1 MAEDLQG
8 SLGYIEVKLSEE
20 ANIDVAEDE
29 KQSLRSDS
37 TDLLGKEGKKEEEE
51 ESASDG
57 EFIKVEKEILVD
69 VEERSHLLNPMV
81 EVEETSH
88 NANHRLDSSEAH
100 VDSIKMK
107 ETNKELELQLET
119 VLGKLKS
126 SEVEK
131 ALLISE
137 FDLANDKLEKMTK
150 HCEELELGHKLMKNQ
165 ILEAEQKYNM
175 QLEALE
181 EALKASYIKDKELI
195 DARES
200 FIELSTELDSSRKRI
215 KALEEELLSSVSKV
229 HQLEEL
235 NKHSSLQAES
245 ESKKV
250 LELQK
255 MLDLAHANAKVMEG
269 QVNNLQM
276 ELKELHNENAEKQH
290 VEEAL
295 QSTLLELSIS
305 QEKLE
310 ISESQVVKLEQE
322 LASKDHF
329 ICGLSEELNLCKV
342 SQEQLRAD
350 VTELENMLSTS
361 RDDLE
366 TKLVNFQELE
376 LKLQEQVKEGEAV
389 EACFKNQEVQI
400 SSLQNYLS
408 DLTREKATLESTVTD
423 LNTKL
428 LENEETHSQLEAKTN
443 IAEQDLKKTDSLLSQ
458 ALSHKEELN
467 KKIELLEQ
475 LYHES
480 RITAEVSA
488 KRNLELEGLVQS
500 SNAAEES
507 IRKQLKESEM
517 KLASSEK
524 KNMELEQQINLAE
537 IKRLDAESEINKLN
551 EKIMELTAD
560 NALSRSLESSEDRI
574 GQLESSLSRSSLRN
588 SELEKELNDLL
599 IKCAEHEERA
609 TATHLCSI
617 DLEDMIHSSHSRAED
632 SKKRAGELEL
642 LLEGTNSR
650 TKELEQLLSTIE
662 EKHRDIEAQSQQ
674 YSSKVSEL
682 VTELEAVHQAANDK
696 ERELT
701 DILYVVAEDR
711 KKFEDLSNSQEKKL
725 YESENEIHILKN
737 ELKFLKEKVAIVQ
750 EDLEASSDRERELLE
765 KLRYDGEQ
773 LEHHSKAL
781 EELTAKNLELN
792 SLNESLIKDSQ
803 LKFQEAAASIKQKEM
818 EAKELLEKLKFLEE
832 QLISYKD
839 HAVEATE
846 NGALLK
852 VELGENA
859 IKLVSLENNVEELNR
874 KVSEANLRTQQT
886 FAENELLTME
896 NSKLREELEAH
907 RQKVNELDEFS
918 KSIYA
923 EKEATVEKLVSHAS
937 TIAEL
942 TDERSKCLEIQ
953 FATESRLKEN
963 EAQLQEA
970 LEKYKQRDLEAKDQ
984 YGKLLAFETHLRTYE
999 EKVSESVVITST
1011 QQHKL
1016 EEAHFKLR
1024 DMDGLVEKLESKLDQ
1039 LKTENDGLARHN
1051 LSLTEELATYETKMN
1066 KLQVAFDQAVAKK
1079 EDVSVELHS
1088 FKKETEDLLQLLN
1101 SDKEKLQSQITSV
1114 MEENNML
1121 NKMHQNSRRELEAT
1135 IVQLEEKLSEQM
1147 ARELSLNSIIENLKE
1162 ELSEKSLMQPRI
1174 SELEEK
1180 LRDAEEQLE
1189 HHGKAVEEITA
1200 RNRNLK
1206 SINES
1211 LVKDSEL
1218 RLQEAAESFKQKDSE
1233 AKELLEKLK
1242 SLQEQLVF
1250 YEEQSVEASENVASL
1265 KTELGTNTMKLVY
1278 LENNLDELKQKLSED
1293 NLRCEQAL
1301 SENELLATSNSKLME
1316 ELVAH
1321 QHKVNELNKLLTSIS
1336 AEKEATVEQLASHA
1350 STIASLTDE
1359 HSRGL
1364 EHQFATESR
1373 LKENEAQLHEAIEK
1387 YKQRD
1392 LQVRD
1397 LYEKLLAL
1405 EAQLRTYEEQAS
1417 ESAVVEATQ
1426 KGTLEEAHFKLQE
1439 VEGLVEQLKTKS
1451 DQSKI
1456 ENEDLSR
1463 NNLSLTEKL
1472 AMYETEMNELQVALD
1487 AAVTEKEDI
1496 FMQLHSSKKEME
1508 DNMQLLIS
1516 DKEKFQS
1523 QMTSI
1528 MEENNMS
1535 KEMHE
1540 NSRKDLEA
1548 RLAQL
1553 EEKLSEQKAREF
1565 SLDILVERLK
1575 AELSEKSLMQLQLEQ
1590 KLRYAEEQLE
1600 HHSKAVEE
1608 LTTRNLELN
1617 SLNKTFVK
1625 DSEVKL
1631 EQPVA
1636 SFMLKESESREL
1648 LEKLKSCEEQL
1659 SFYKEQSVGAAENVA
1674 LLKEELGANAMKQVS
1689 LENNIEEL
1697 KQKVS
1702 EANLRFEQTLSENE
1716 LLTTSNSTLR
1726 EELETNQHKVNGLN
1740 ELLKSIHAEKEAA
1753 VEQLASHARTIAK
1766 LTDEHS
1772 RGLELQFSAE
1782 SRLKEN
1788 EAQLHEAIEK
1798 NKQKDLEA
1806 RDQSEKLLSLETQ
1819 LRTYEEQ
1826 ASESAVVATTQKGK
1840 LEEAHFRLQEL
1851 EGFVEQLKHKSD
1863 QFKMDNEDL
1872 LKDNLSLTE
1881 KLAIYETHMNEL
1893 QVALDAAVTEKEDIL
1908 MQLHSSKKEIEDLM
1922 QFHVSDKEK
1931 LQSQITSVME
1941 EHNTCNEMYQN
1952 ARKELKAAIA
1962 QLEEKLSE
1970 QKARELSFDSL
1981 VESLK
1986 AELSEKSI
1994 IQSELEQKL
2003 KYAGEQL
2010 EHHREAV
2017 EELTTRNFELNSL
2030 NETLVKNSEL
2040 KLKEAATSFVQK
2052 ESEVKRLLE
2061 MLKSLEEQLAFYKE
2075 QAVGAAENVA
2085 SLKTQLEASTMKLVS
2100 LENNVE
2106 ELKQK
2111 VSELN
2116 LRSEQTLSE
2125 NELLATSNSK
2135 LSEELE
2141 DHQHK
2146 VNNLNEL
2153 LKSIH
2158 AEKEAAVEQLASH
2171 ASTIAKL
2178 TDEHSRGLELQH
2190 AAESRI
2196 EENEAQ
2202 LYEAIEKHKKKDL
2215 EARNLYKKLLS
2226 LETQLRNDEQANEPD
2241 VAATQK
2247 GILEEAH
2254 FKLQEVEGLVE
2265 QLNSKLDQFKI
2276 ENEDLS
2282 KDNVSLTEM
2291 LAMYKSK
2298 LNLVQV
2304 ALDTTVREKEDIIMQ
2319 LHSSWKE
2326 LEDIIQSHIN
2336 DKEKLQSQVTSLME
2350 ENNIHNEMHQNVR
2363 KELEAAIAQL
2373 DERLSKQKSELE
2385 QRLRHAGEQ
2394 VELHRKDMEEF
2405 AARNLELN
2413 SLNESLIKDSELKLE
2428 QAAASILQKES
2439 ETKEL
2444 LDKLKYLEEQ
2454 STFYKEQAVE
2464 ATENVTS
2471 LKAELGTNALILVS
2485 LENNVQQLE
2494 QKVSEANLKGEQTLA
2509 ENELLATSNSK
2520 LMEELEAHQDKVN
2533 ELEELLKSIHA
2544 EKEAT
2549 DKKLA
2554 SHASTIAKLTD
2565 EHSRGLELQYAT
2577 ELRLKENEARLHE
2590 AIEKHKKRDLEA
2602 RDLYEKLLALES
2614 QLKTYEEQAS
2624 ESDILTATQKSK
2636 LEEAHFK
2643 IQEHEGLIEQLQ
2655 SSLSQFKTEN
2665 EDLSRDNLSLT
2676 KELATYETK
2685 MSLLQASL
2693 HEATAEKED
2702 TLMQLHSSTKQLEDM
2717 MQLHM
2722 SDKEKLQLQITSVM
2736 EENNM
2741 HKEMHQTA
2749 RKELEAAIAQLEE
2762 KLIEQKARE
2771 FSFDSLVE
2779 SLKAE
2784 LSEKSLMQSDMEK
2797 RLIHAGEQLEHH
2809 RNAVEELTARNSELN
2824 SLNESIIKDSELKL
2838 EQAAAS
2844 ILQKDL
2850 EVKEL
2855 LENIKYLEEQSSF
2868 YKEQAI
2874 EANENVTSLKAE
2886 LGVNAKTLVSLES
2899 NYEELKQQIS
2909 EANLKHE
2916 QTIVENELLATSNS
2930 KHREELEA
2938 HQQKA
2943 IELNEFLK
2951 SIHTEKEAAV
2961 EQLTS
2966 HATTI
2971 AKLTEEHS
2979 RGLELQ
2985 FATEFHLKE
2994 SETQL
2999 HEAIEKHKQRDF
3011 EAKDLYEKLL
3021 ALESQLKSYE
3031 EHASESAI
3039 VAATQKS
3046 KLDEAHCKLQ
3056 EHEGLVE
3063 HLYSR
3068 LAQFKTENED
3078 LSRNNV
3084 SLSEKLATYVTKLN
3098 DLQVEF
3104 DTAIIEKEDIIMRL
3118 HSSNKELD
3126 DIMQSHMS
3134 DKEKLQSQIN
3144 SVMEENNMQ
3153 NKMHQNTRKELEATI
3168 AQLEEK
3174 LSEQKSD
3181 LEQKLRHAEEQ
3192 LEHHRQAVEEL
3203 TARNMELSSLN
3214 ESLSKDSEL
3223 KLELAAANILQKESE
3238 VKELLEKL
3246 KSLEEQSSFY
3256 KEQAIEATETV
3267 NSLKAELGAN
3277 ANTLVS
3283 LENNAEELKKQ
3294 ISEANL
3300 KHEQTLTENELLATS
3315 NSKHR
3320 EELEAHQQKVI
3331 ELNEFLKSIHT
3342 EKEAAVEQLTSHA
3355 TTIAKLTEE
3364 HSRGLELQFA
3374 TEFRLK
3380 ESEAQLHEAI
3390 EKHKQRD
3397 FEAKDLYEKLLA
3409 LESQLKSYEE
3419 HASES
3424 AIVAATQK
3432 SKLDEAHCKLQE
3444 HEGLVEHLY
3453 SRLAQFKT
3461 ENEDLSRNNI
3471 SLSEKLATY
3480 VTKLNDL
3487 QVEFDTAII
3496 EKEDIIM
3503 RLHSSNKELE
3513 DIMQSHMSDKEKLQS
3528 QVNSVLE
3535 ENNMHN
3541 KMHQNTRKELEATIA
3556 QLEEKLSE
3564 QKSDLEQKL
3573 RHAEEQLEH
3582 HRQAVEELT
3591 ARNMELSSLNES
3603 LSKDS
3608 ELKLELA
3615 AANILQKESEVKELL
3630 EKLKSLEEQS
3640 SFYKEQAIEATETVN
3655 SLKAELG
3662 ANANTLVSLENNA
3675 EELKKQI
3682 SEANL
3687 KHEQTLTENELLATS
3702 NSKHRE
3708 ELEAHQQKVIELNEF
3723 LKSIHTEKEAAV
3735 EQLTSHATTIAKLTE
3750 EHSRG
3755 LELQFATEFLLK
3767 ESEAQLHEAIEKHK
3781 QRDFEAKDLY
3791 EKLLALE
3798 SQLKS
3803 YEEHAS
3809 ESAIVAATHKS
3820 KLDEAHCKLQEH
3832 EGLVEHLY
3840 SRLAQFKTENED
3852 LSRNNISLSEKLAT
3866 YVTKL
3871 NDLQVEFD
3879 TAIIEKEDIIMRLH
3893 SSNKELEDIMQ
3904 SHMSDKEKLQSQ
3916 VNSVLEENNMH
3927 NKMHQN
3933 TRKELEATIAQL
3945 EEKLSEQKSDLEQ
3958 KLRHAEEQLEHHR
3971 QAVEELTARNM
3982 ELSSLNES
3990 LSKGSELKLELA
4002 AANILQKESE
4012 VKELLQK
4019 LKSLEEQL
4027 SFYKEQA
4034 IEATETVTSLKAELG
4049 ANAKTLVSLENNAEE
4064 LKQQISEANLKHE
4077 QTLAE
4082 NELLGTS
4089 NSKLREKLEA
4099 HQQKIN
4105 ELNELLKSIHMEKE
4119 AAVEQL
4125 ASHTSTIVKL
4135 TEEHSRG
4142 LELQFATEFRL
4153 KENEAQLHD
4162 AIEKQK
4168 QRDLEARDL
4177 YEKHLALESQLKTY
4191 EEQTS
4196 ESAIFEATQK
4206 SKLEEAHFKL
4216 QEHEGLVEQLKSTLD
4231 QFKTENESL
4240 SRENLSLTV
4249 ELATLKTNMN
4259 ELQVALEA
4267 SVTAKEDIFLQLN
4280 SSKKEMEDLI
4290 QLLISDKEK
4299 LQLQITSI
4307 MAESNMRNETHNDAR
4322 KELEETIVQL
4332 TQNISEQKAREFT
4345 LDSLVES
4352 LKSEL
4357 SEKSLM
4363 QSELEQKL
4371 RYAGEQLE
4379 HHKEAVEELTT
4390 RNLELNSLN
4399 ESFLKNSELKLE
4411 QAATGIMQK
4420 ESEAK
4425 ELRNKL
4431 KSLEEQSAFYKEQ
4444 AVQATENVA
4453 SLEAELG
4460 ANAMTLV
4467 SLENNVEELKQKV
4480 SEANLK
4486 GEQTCAENELLVRS
4500 NSMLSEEL
4508 KSHQHKVN
4516 ELEELLKSIQAEK
4529 EAAVEQLV
4537 SHASTIAQLTD
4548 EHSRGLELQL
4558 ATEYRLKENEAQLH
4572 EAIDKHKQL
4581 DFEAR
4586 DLYEKLLALECQL
4599 NAYEEQAI
4607 ESAVI
4612 AATHKGKLEEAH
4624 FKLRELE
4631 GLVEQLESKLDQFK
4645 TENEFLSRDNLS
4657 LTEELATYKTK
4668 INELTVAHEAAVTEK
4683 EDIFV
4688 QLHSSKKEME
4698 DHMQFLLSD
4707 KEKLQSQI
4715 TSVME
4720 ENNLH
4725 NEMHQ
4730 NARKELEETIAQ
4742 LEEKI
4747 SKLMERESSLDSLV
4761 EILKSELST
4770 KSLMQSE
4777 LEQKLIY
4784 VGEQLEHHKKAVEEL
4799 MTRNLELNSL
4809 NESLFK
4815 DSELKFEQAAAC
4827 IMQKESEANEL
4838 LEKLRS
4844 VEEQSAFYREQAVEA
4859 TENVASLK
4867 AELGVTVMKLISL
4880 ENIVEE
4886 LKQKV
4891 SEANLKGEQ
4900 TFAENELLATSNSK
4914 LREELESHQHKVN
4927 ELKELLESI
4936 HAAKEFAVEQLA
4948 SHASTLAQMS
4958 DEHSRDLEVQLATEC
4973 RLKENEAQLHEA
4985 IEKHK
4990 QRDLEARDLYEK
5002 LLALET
5008 QLRAYEEQ
5016 ASESA
5021 VVAAT
5026 QKGKL
5031 EEAHFK
5037 LQELEGL
5044 VEQLKNQLDQFK
5056 IKNEDLLRDNLSLSE
5071 NLAMYAMNMN
5081 ELQVAL
5087 DAAVTQ
5093 KEDIFMQLCS
5103 SKKEMENLMQLHSSD
5118 KEKLQSQITSVMV
5131 ENNMCNEMYHNARK
5145 ELEATLAQF
5154 QEQLSEQKTRESSL
5168 GSLVES
5174 LKAELSGKSLMQS
5187 ELEQNLRYAGEQLE
5201 HHINAVEELT
5211 ARNLELNSLNESLV
5225 KDSKLKLKQADA
5237 TIMQKESEA
5246 EELLEKLKS
5255 AEEQLA
5261 SQKGKLEEA
5270 HSKLQELEGLVEQLK
5285 SMSDQFKTENEDLSR
5300 DNLSLTEELATNKTR
5315 MNGLQL
5321 ALEATVTEKEDIF
5334 MRLHS
5339 SQKNMEDLMQL
5350 HISDKEKLQSQI
5362 TSVTEENKT
5371 CNKMHQNARKEL
5383 EATVSKLE
5391 EKLGEQKAREF
5402 SLDSLAESLKAELSE
5417 KSLLQSELE
5426 QKLTNAE
5433 VQLGHHRN
5441 AVEELTA
5448 RNLELNSLNESLIK
5462 DTELKL
5468 EQADASILQ
5477 KESETKELL
5486 EKFKSL
5492 EEQSTFYKEQ
5502 SVEATQTVTLLEAE
5516 LGANVLTLVSL
5527 ENTIQELK
5535 QKVSEANL
5543 KGEQTLSENELLATS
5558 NLKLTEE
5565 LEAHQHKVNELN
5577 EVLKSIHAEKEAVN
5591 KQLTSHA
5598 STIEK
5603 LTDEHSQGLE
5613 LLFATE
5619 VRLKENEAQLHEA
5632 TEKHKQRD
5640 LEDRD
5645 LNEKLFALESH
5656 LKIYEE
5662 QASELAIV
5670 AATQKSK
5677 LEEAQFKLQ
5686 EYEGLVEQLYGRLA
5700 QFKTENED
5708 ISRDNQSLTEDLA
5721 TYETKMNKL
5730 QEALDEATTEKEDI
5744 FMQLHSSMKEMD
5756 DAKHLLISDKEKL
5769 QSQITSV
5776 MEENIM
5782 LHEMYQNMRRELET
5796 TVQLK
5801 EEPTEEKA
5809 REFPLN
5815 SFVENLEAE
5824 LAEKSLMQARISE
5837 LEHKLLLAEKT
5848 YIKEIESLVSAAAE
5862 KETVLTAKLKDHTS
5876 LLQERDALDQQ
5887 LKEILRELDLV
5898 QRTITEQKELISTKE
5913 FEMQAS
5919 MKQTLDALWSKNQH
5933 AALLEKQI
5941 EELKQ
5946 KLQEA
5951 KTQYKEKVIEQSKKL
5966 TLLNVELHE
5975 MRLKL
5980 SKTTQ
5985 MERKIAELENAL
5997 LLASTTSGQEIK
6009 NETSHAELK
6018 DAIEVF
6024 SRDCGLDT
6032 STLLKREIKIIDRVH
6047 QDTGTTCADPNV
6059 QDDTEPLVAMA
6070 LKFILGVA
6078 LVSMIIGIILGKRY

>member
-8 SLGYIEVKLSEE
+8 SSGYIEVKLPEE

-29 KQSLRSDS
+29 NLRSDS

-57 EFIKVEKEILVD
+57 EFIKVEKEILAD

-88 NANHRLDSSEAH
+88 NANHRSDRSEAH

-107 ETNKELELQLET
+107 EKNKELELQLET

-150 HCEELELGHKLMKNQ
+150 HCEELELGHKLMTNQ
-165 ILEAEQKYNM
+165 ILETEQMYNL
-175 QLEALE
+175 QLESLE

-200 FIELSTELDSSRKRI
+200 FIELSTELDSSTKRI

-229 HQLEEL
+229 HKLEEL

-250 LELQK
+250 LELQM
-255 MLDLAHANAKVMEG
+255 MLDLAHANAKEMEG
-269 QVNNLQM
+269 QVNDLQM

-295 QSTLLELSIS
+295 KSTLLELSIS

-310 ISESQVVKLEQE
+310 ISESQVAKLEQE

-329 ICGLSEELNLCKV
+329 ICGLSEELNLYKV

-350 VTELENMLSTS
+350 VAELENMLSTS
-361 RDDLE
+361 REDLE
-366 TKLVNFQELE
+366 TKLVNLQELE
-376 LKLQEQVKEGEAV
+376 LKLQEQVKEREAD
-389 EACFKNQEVQI
+389 EACLKNQEVQI
-400 SSLQNYLS
+400 SSLQNDLS

-428 LENEETHSQLEAKTN
+428 LENEETHSQLEVKINLAD
-443 IAEQDLKKTDSLLSQ
+443 QDLKKTDSLLSQ

-467 KKIELLEQ
+467 KKMELLEQ

-488 KRNLELEGLVQS
+488 KRNLEFEGLVQL

-537 IKRLDAESEINKLN
+537 IKRLDAESEINKFN

-560 NALSRSLESSEDRI
+560 NALSRSCLESFEDRI
-574 GQLESSLSRSSLRN
+574 GQLESSLSQSSLRN

-609 TATHLCSI
+609 TATHLRNI
-617 DLEDMIHSSHSRAED
+617 ELEDMIHSSHSRAED
-632 SKKRAGELEL
+632 SKKRTGELEL
-642 LLEGTNSR
+642 LLEATNSR

-662 EKHRDIEAQSQQ
+662 EKHRDVEALSKQ

-682 VTELEAVHQAANDK
+682 VTEHEAAHQAANDK

-701 DILYVVAEDR
+701 DILYVVVEDR

-725 YESENEIHILKN
+725 YESENEIQILKI
-737 ELKFLKEKVAIVQ
+737 ELKYLKEKVASVQ

-765 KLRYDGEQ
+765 ILKYDGEQ

-803 LKFQEAAASIKQKEM
+803 LKLQEAAANIKQKEM

-846 NGALLK
+846 NVALLK

-874 KVSEANLRTQQT
+874 KVSEANLRTQQKL
-886 FAENELLTME
+886 AENELLSME

-907 RQKVNELDEFS
+907 QQKVNELEEFS
-918 KSIYA
+918 KSIHA
-923 EKEATVEKLVSHAS
+923 EKEATVEKLISHAS

-970 LEKYKQRDLEAKDQ
+970 TEKYKQRDLEARDQ
-984 YGKLLAFETHLRTYE
+984 YEKLLAFETHLRTYE
-999 EKVSESVVITST
+999 EQVSESAVITST
-1011 QQHKL
+1011 QKHKL
-1016 EEAHFKLR
+1016 EEAHFKLQ
-1024 DMDGLVEKLESKLDQ
+1024 DMEGLVEKLESKLDQ
-1039 LKTENDGLARHN
+1039 LKTENEGLTRHN

-1066 KLQVAFDQAVAKK
+1066 ELHVAFDAAVAKK
-1079 EDVSVELHS
+1079 EDVSMELHS
-1088 FKKETEDLLQLLN
+1088 FKKETEDVLQLLN

-1114 MEENNML
+1114 TEENNML
-1121 NKMHQNSRRELEAT
+1121 NEMYQNARRQLEAT

-1147 ARELSLNSIIENLKE
+1147 ARELSFNSIIENLKE

-1242 SLQEQLVF
+1242 SLEEQLVF
-1250 YEEQSVEASENVASL
+1250 YEQQLVEASENVASL
-1265 KTELGTNTMKLVY
+1265 KAELGTNTMKLVY
-1278 LENNLDELKQKLSED
+1278 LENNLEELKQKLSEA
-1293 NLRCEQAL
+1293 NLRCEQTL
-1301 SENELLATSNSKLME
+1301 SENELLASSNSKLME
-1316 ELVAH
+1316 ELEAH
-1321 QHKVNELNKLLTSIS
+1321 QHKVDELNKLFTSIS

-1364 EHQFATESR
+1364 ELQFATESR

-1387 YKQRD
+1387 HKQRD

-1397 LYEKLLAL
+1397 LYENLLAL
-1405 EAQLRTYEEQAS
+1405 ETQLRTYEEQAS
-1417 ESAVVEATQ
+1417 ESSVVEATQ
-1426 KGTLEEAHFKLQE
+1426 KGKLEEAHFKLQE
-1439 VEGLVEQLKTKS
+1439 LEGLVEQLKRKS

-1472 AMYETEMNELQVALD
+1472 AMYETKMNELQVALD

-1508 DNMQLLIS
+1508 DNMQLFIS

-1528 MEENNMS
+1528 TEENNMR

-1565 SLDILVERLK
+1565 SLDFLVERLK

-1590 KLRYAEEQLE
+1590 KLQYADEQWE

-1625 DSEVKL
+1625 DSELKL
-1631 EQPVA
+1631 EQAAA

-1648 LEKLKSCEEQL
+1648 LEKFKSCEEQL
-1659 SFYKEQSVGAAENVA
+1659 SFYKEQAVGAAENVA
-1674 LLKEELGANAMKQVS
+1674 SLKEELGANAMKQVS

-1697 KQKVS
+1697 KQNVS
-1702 EANLRFEQTLSENE
+1702 EANLRCEQTLSENE

-1772 RGLELQFSAE
+1772 SGLELQFSTE

-1806 RDQSEKLLSLETQ
+1806 RDQYEKLLSLETQ

-1826 ASESAVVATTQKGK
+1826 ASESAVVAATQKGK

-1851 EGFVEQLKHKSD
+1851 EGFLEQFKHKSD

-1881 KLAIYETHMNEL
+1881 KLVMYETNMNEL
-1893 QVALDAAVTEKEDIL
+1893 QVALDAAVTEKEDIF

-1931 LQSQITSVME
+1931 LQSQ
-1941 EHNTCNEMYQN
+1941 
-1952 ARKELKAAIA
+1952 
-1962 QLEEKLSE
+1962 
-1970 QKARELSFDSL
+1970 KARELSFDSL

-1994 IQSELEQKL
+1994 MQSELEQRL

-2017 EELTTRNFELNSL
+2017 EELTARNFELNSL

-2040 KLKEAATSFVQK
+2040 KLEEAATSFMKK

-2085 SLKTQLEASTMKLVS
+2085 SLKAQLEASTMKLVS

-2111 VSELN
+2111 VSESN
-2116 LRSEQTLSE
+2116 LRCEQILSE

-2135 LSEELE
+2135 LREELE

-2146 VNNLNEL
+2146 VNNFNEL

-2215 EARNLYKKLLS
+2215 EARNLYEKLLS
-2226 LETQLRNDEQANEPD
+2226 LETQLRNDEQASEPD

-2291 LAMYKSK
+2291 LAMYESK
-2298 LNLVQV
+2298 LNMVQV
-2304 ALDTTVREKEDIIMQ
+2304 ALDTAVREKEDIIMQ
-2319 LHSSWKE
+2319 LHSSRKE

-2350 ENNIHNEMHQNVR
+2350 ENNMHNEMHQNVR
-2363 KELEAAIAQL
+2363 KELQAAIAQL
-2373 DERLSKQKSELE
+2373 DERLSEQKASKFSLDSLVESLKAELSEKSPMQSELE

-2394 VELHRKDMEEF
+2394 VELHRKDVEEF

-2444 LDKLKYLEEQ
+2444 LDKLKYLEDQ

-2485 LENNVQQLE
+2485 LENNVQELKK
-2494 QKVSEANLKGEQTLA
+2494 KVSEANLKGEQTLA

-2533 ELEELLKSIHA
+2533 ELKELLKSIHA
-2544 EKEAT
+2544 EKEAA

-2565 EHSRGLELQYAT
+2565 EHSQGLELQCAT
-2577 ELRLKENEARLHE
+2577 ELRLKENEEQLHE

-2614 QLKTYEEQAS
+2614 QLKTCEEQAS

-2643 IQEHEGLIEQLQ
+2643 LQEHEELIEQLQ
-2655 SSLSQFKTEN
+2655 SSLAQFKTEN

-2676 KELATYETK
+2676 EELATYETK
-2685 MSLLQASL
+2685 MNLLQAAL

-2741 HKEMHQTA
+2741 HKGMHQNA

-2762 KLIEQKARE
+2762 KLTEQKARE

-2797 RLIHAGEQLEHH
+2797 KLIHAGEQLEHH

-2824 SLNESIIKDSELKL
+2824 SLNESLIKNSELKL
-2838 EQAAAS
+2838 EQAAAN
-2844 ILQKDL
+2844 ILKKDF

-2855 LENIKYLEEQSSF
+2855 IEKIKSLEEQSSF

-2874 EANENVTSLKAE
+2874 EANENVNSLKAE
-2886 LGVNAKTLVSLES
+2886 LGANAKTLVSLEN

-2909 EANLKHE
+2909 EANLKHV
-2916 QTIVENELLATSNS
+2916 QTLAENELLATSNS

-2938 HQQKA
+2938 HQQKV
-2943 IELNEFLK
+2943 IELDEFLK

-2961 EQLTS
+2961 EQLAS

-2985 FATEFHLKE
+2985 FATEFRLKE
-2994 SETQL
+2994 NEAQL

-3021 ALESQLKSYE
+3021 ALESQLKGYE
-3031 EHASESAI
+3031 EQASESAI

-3078 LSRNNV
+3078 LSRDTI
-3084 SLSEKLATYVTKLN
+3084 SLSEKLATYETKLN
-3098 DLQVEF
+3098 KLQVEF
-3104 DTAIIEKEDIIMRL
+3104 DTAIIEKEDIIMQL
-3118 HSSNKELD
+3118 HSSNKELE
-3126 DIMQSHMS
+3126 DIMQSHMF
-3134 DKEKLQSQIN
+3134 DKEKLQLQIN
-3144 SVMEENNMQ
+3144 SVMEENNMR
-3153 NKMHQNTRKELEATI
+3153 NKMHQNARKELEATI

-3174 LSEQKSD
+3174 LSEQKAREFSFYSLVESLNVELSDKSLMQSD

-3214 ESLSKDSEL
+3214 ESLIKDSEL
-3223 KLELAAANILQKESE
+3223 KLELAAANILRKESE

-3256 KEQAIEATETV
+3256 KEQAIEATE
-3267 NSLKAELGAN
+3267 
-3277 ANTLVS
+3277 
-3283 LENNAEELKKQ
+3283 
-3294 ISEANL
+3294 I
-3300 KHEQTLTENELLATS
+3300 
-3315 NSKHR
+3315 
-3320 EELEAHQQKVI
+3320 
-3331 ELNEFLKSIHT
+3331 
-3342 EKEAAVEQLTSHA
+3342 
-3355 TTIAKLTEE
+3355 
-3364 HSRGLELQFA
+3364 
-3374 TEFRLK
+3374 
-3380 ESEAQLHEAI
+3380 
-3390 EKHKQRD
+3390 
-3397 FEAKDLYEKLLA
+3397 
-3409 LESQLKSYEE
+3409 
-3419 HASES
+3419 
-3424 AIVAATQK
+3424 
-3432 SKLDEAHCKLQE
+3432 
-3444 HEGLVEHLY
+3444 
-3453 SRLAQFKT
+3453 
-3461 ENEDLSRNNI
+3461 
-3471 SLSEKLATY
+3471 
-3480 VTKLNDL
+3480 
-3487 QVEFDTAII
+3487 
-3496 EKEDIIM
+3496 
-3503 RLHSSNKELE
+3503 
-3513 DIMQSHMSDKEKLQS
+3513 
-3528 QVNSVLE
+3528 
-3535 ENNMHN
+3535 
-3541 KMHQNTRKELEATIA
+3541 
-3556 QLEEKLSE
+3556 
-3564 QKSDLEQKL
+3564 
-3573 RHAEEQLEH
+3573 
-3582 HRQAVEELT
+3582 
-3591 ARNMELSSLNES
+3591 
-3603 LSKDS
+3603 
-3608 ELKLELA
+3608 
-3615 AANILQKESEVKELL
+3615 
-3630 EKLKSLEEQS
+3630 
-3640 SFYKEQAIEATETVN
+3640 
-3655 SLKAELG
+3655 
-3662 ANANTLVSLENNA
+3662 
-3675 EELKKQI
+3675 
-3682 SEANL
+3682 
-3687 KHEQTLTENELLATS
+3687 
-3702 NSKHRE
+3702 
-3708 ELEAHQQKVIELNEF
+3708 
-3723 LKSIHTEKEAAV
+3723 
-3735 EQLTSHATTIAKLTE
+3735 
-3750 EHSRG
+3750 
-3755 LELQFATEFLLK
+3755 
-3767 ESEAQLHEAIEKHK
+3767 
-3781 QRDFEAKDLY
+3781 
-3791 EKLLALE
+3791 
-3798 SQLKS
+3798 
-3803 YEEHAS
+3803 
-3809 ESAIVAATHKS
+3809 
-3820 KLDEAHCKLQEH
+3820 
-3832 EGLVEHLY
+3832 
-3840 SRLAQFKTENED
+3840 
-3852 LSRNNISLSEKLAT
+3852 
-3866 YVTKL
+3866 
-3871 NDLQVEFD
+3871 
-3879 TAIIEKEDIIMRLH
+3879 
-3893 SSNKELEDIMQ
+3893 
-3904 SHMSDKEKLQSQ
+3904 
-3916 VNSVLEENNMH
+3916 
-3927 NKMHQN
+3927 
-3933 TRKELEATIAQL
+3933 
-3945 EEKLSEQKSDLEQ
+3945 
-3958 KLRHAEEQLEHHR
+3958 
-3971 QAVEELTARNM
+3971 
-3982 ELSSLNES
+3982 
-3990 LSKGSELKLELA
+3990 
-4002 AANILQKESE
+4002 
-4012 VKELLQK
+4012 
-4019 LKSLEEQL
+4019 
-4027 SFYKEQA
+4027 
-4034 IEATETVTSLKAELG
+4034 VTSLKAELG
-4049 ANAKTLVSLENNAEE
+4049 VNAKTLVSLENKVEE

-4082 NELLGTS
+4082 NELLATS
-4089 NSKLREKLEA
+4089 NSNLREELEA
-4099 HQQKIN
+4099 HQQKVS
-4105 ELNELLKSIHMEKE
+4105 ELNEVLKSIHTEKE

-4125 ASHTSTIVKL
+4125 ASHASSIAKL

-4153 KENEAQLHD
+4153 KENEAQLHE

-4177 YEKHLALESQLKTY
+4177 YEKQLALESQLKTY
-4191 EEQTS
+4191 EEQAS
-4196 ESAIFEATQK
+4196 ESAILEATQK
-4206 SKLEEAHFKL
+4206 SELEEAHFKL
-4216 QEHEGLVEQLKSTLD
+4216 QEHEGLVQQLKSTLD
-4231 QFKTENESL
+4231 QFKTENEDL

-4249 ELATLKTNMN
+4249 ELATLKTKMN

-4267 SVTAKEDIFLQLN
+4267 SVAAKENIFLQLH
-4280 SSKKEMEDLI
+4280 SSKKEMEDLM

-4307 MAESNMRNETHNDAR
+4307 MTESNMRNEMHNDAR

-4332 TQNISEQKAREFT
+4332 TQNLSEQKAREFT

-4352 LKSEL
+4352 LKSDL

-4379 HHKEAVEELTT
+4379 HHKEAVDELTT
-4390 RNLELNSLN
+4390 RNLELNSLT
-4399 ESFLKNSELKLE
+4399 ESLLKNSELKLE
-4411 QAATGIMQK
+4411 QAAKSIMQK

-4425 ELRNKL
+4425 ELLNKL

-4486 GEQTCAENELLVRS
+4486 GEQTRAENELLVRS
-4500 NSMLSEEL
+4500 NSTLSEEL

-4558 ATEYRLKENEAQLH
+4558 ATEYRLKETEAQLH
-4572 EAIDKHKQL
+4572 EAIDKHKQI

-4586 DLYEKLLALECQL
+4586 DLYEKLLALESQL

-4607 ESAVI
+4607 ESAVV
-4612 AATHKGKLEEAH
+4612 AATHMGKLEEAH
-4624 FKLRELE
+4624 FKLQELE

-4645 TENEFLSRDNLS
+4645 TENESLSRDNLS
-4657 LTEELATYKTK
+4657 LTEELATYKIK
-4668 INELTVAHEAAVTEK
+4668 INELKVAHEAAVTDK
-4683 EDIFV
+4683 EDIFI
-4688 QLHSSKKEME
+4688 QLHSSKKEMD
-4698 DHMQFLLSD
+4698 DHMQLLLSD

-4725 NEMHQ
+4725 NEIHQ
-4730 NARKELEETIAQ
+4730 NARKELKETIAQ

-4747 SKLMERESSLDSLV
+4747 SERMERESSLDSLV

-4777 LEQKLIY
+4777 LEQKFRY
-4784 VGEQLEHHKKAVEEL
+4784 AGEQLEHYKKAVEEL

-4815 DSELKFEQAAAC
+4815 DSELKLEQAAAC
-4827 IMQKESEANEL
+4827 IIQKESEANEL

-4867 AELGVTVMKLISL
+4867 AELGVNVMKLISL

-4900 TFAENELLATSNSK
+4900 TFAENELLATTNSK
-4914 LREELESHQHKVN
+4914 LREELESHQHKLN
-4927 ELKELLESI
+4927 ELKEFLESI
-4936 HAAKEFAVEQLA
+4936 HAEKEFAVEQLA
-4948 SHASTLAQMS
+4948 SHASTIAQMS
-4958 DEHSRDLEVQLATEC
+4958 DEHSRDLELQLATEC
-4973 RLKENEAQLHEA
+4973 RLQENEAQLHEV

-4990 QRDLEARDLYEK
+4990 QRDLEARDLSEK

-5008 QLRAYEEQ
+5008 
-5016 ASESA
+5016 S
-5021 VVAAT
+5021 
-5026 QKGKL
+5026 
-5031 EEAHFK
+5031 
-5037 LQELEGL
+5037 
-5044 VEQLKNQLDQFK
+5044 
-5056 IKNEDLLRDNLSLSE
+5056 
-5071 NLAMYAMNMN
+5071 
-5081 ELQVAL
+5081 
-5087 DAAVTQ
+5087 
-5093 KEDIFMQLCS
+5093 
-5103 SKKEMENLMQLHSSD
+5103 
-5118 KEKLQSQITSVMV
+5118 
-5131 ENNMCNEMYHNARK
+5131 
-5145 ELEATLAQF
+5145 
-5154 QEQLSEQKTRESSL
+5154 
-5168 GSLVES
+5168 VES
-5174 LKAELSGKSLMQS
+5174 L
-5187 ELEQNLRYAGEQLE
+5187 
-5201 HHINAVEELT
+5201 
-5211 ARNLELNSLNESLV
+5211 
-5225 KDSKLKLKQADA
+5225 
-5237 TIMQKESEA
+5237 
-5246 EELLEKLKS
+5246 
-5255 AEEQLA
+5255 
-5261 SQKGKLEEA
+5261 
-5270 HSKLQELEGLVEQLK
+5270 
-5285 SMSDQFKTENEDLSR
+5285 
-5300 DNLSLTEELATNKTR
+5300 
-5315 MNGLQL
+5315 
-5321 ALEATVTEKEDIF
+5321 
-5334 MRLHS
+5334 
-5339 SQKNMEDLMQL
+5339 
-5350 HISDKEKLQSQI
+5350 
-5362 TSVTEENKT
+5362 
-5371 CNKMHQNARKEL
+5371 
-5383 EATVSKLE
+5383 
-5391 EKLGEQKAREF
+5391 
-5402 SLDSLAESLKAELSE
+5402 
-5417 KSLLQSELE
+5417 
-5426 QKLTNAE
+5426 
-5433 VQLGHHRN
+5433 
-5441 AVEELTA
+5441 
-5448 RNLELNSLNESLIK
+5448 
-5462 DTELKL
+5462 
-5468 EQADASILQ
+5468 
-5477 KESETKELL
+5477 
-5486 EKFKSL
+5486 
-5492 EEQSTFYKEQ
+5492 
-5502 SVEATQTVTLLEAE
+5502 
-5516 LGANVLTLVSL
+5516 
-5527 ENTIQELK
+5527 
-5535 QKVSEANL
+5535 
-5543 KGEQTLSENELLATS
+5543 
-5558 NLKLTEE
+5558 
-5565 LEAHQHKVNELN
+5565 
-5577 EVLKSIHAEKEAVN
+5577 
-5591 KQLTSHA
+5591 
-5598 STIEK
+5598 
-5603 LTDEHSQGLE
+5603 
-5613 LLFATE
+5613 
-5619 VRLKENEAQLHEA
+5619 
-5632 TEKHKQRD
+5632 
-5640 LEDRD
+5640 
-5645 LNEKLFALESH
+5645 
-5656 LKIYEE
+5656 
-5662 QASELAIV
+5662 
-5670 AATQKSK
+5670 
-5677 LEEAQFKLQ
+5677 
-5686 EYEGLVEQLYGRLA
+5686 
-5700 QFKTENED
+5700 
-5708 ISRDNQSLTEDLA
+5708 
-5721 TYETKMNKL
+5721 
-5730 QEALDEATTEKEDI
+5730 
-5744 FMQLHSSMKEMD
+5744 
-5756 DAKHLLISDKEKL
+5756 
-5769 QSQITSV
+5769 
-5776 MEENIM
+5776 
-5782 LHEMYQNMRRELET
+5782 
-5796 TVQLK
+5796 
-5801 EEPTEEKA
+5801 
-5809 REFPLN
+5809 
-5815 SFVENLEAE
+5815 
-5824 LAEKSLMQARISE
+5824 
-5837 LEHKLLLAEKT
+5837 
-5848 YIKEIESLVSAAAE
+5848 
-5862 KETVLTAKLKDHTS
+5862 
-5876 LLQERDALDQQ
+5876 
-5887 LKEILRELDLV
+5887 
-5898 QRTITEQKELISTKE
+5898 
-5913 FEMQAS
+5913 
-5919 MKQTLDALWSKNQH
+5919 
-5933 AALLEKQI
+5933 
-5941 EELKQ
+5941 
-5946 KLQEA
+5946 
-5951 KTQYKEKVIEQSKKL
+5951 
-5966 TLLNVELHE
+5966 
-5975 MRLKL
+5975 
-5980 SKTTQ
+5980 
-5985 MERKIAELENAL
+5985 
-5997 LLASTTSGQEIK
+5997 
-6009 NETSHAELK
+6009 
-6018 DAIEVF
+6018 
-6024 SRDCGLDT
+6024 
-6032 STLLKREIKIIDRVH
+6032 
-6047 QDTGTTCADPNV
+6047 
-6059 QDDTEPLVAMA
+6059 
-6070 LKFILGVA
+6070 
-6078 LVSMIIGIILGKRY
+6078 

>member
-1 MAEDLQG
+1 MAEELQG
-8 SLGYIEVKLSEE
+8 SSGYIEVKLSEE

-29 KQSLRSDS
+29 NQSLRSDS

-57 EFIKVEKEILVD
+57 EFIKVEKEILAD

-88 NANHRLDSSEAH
+88 NANHRSDSSEAH
-100 VDSIKMK
+100 ADSIKMK
-107 ETNKELELQLET
+107 EKNKELELQLET

-165 ILEAEQKYNM
+165 ILEAEQIYNL
-175 QLEALE
+175 QLESLE
-181 EALKASYIKDKELI
+181 EALKASYIKDKELT

-200 FIELSTELDSSRKRI
+200 FIELSTELDSSRKRM

-229 HQLEEL
+229 HKLEEL

-245 ESKKV
+245 ESKNV
-250 LELQK
+250 LELQM
-255 MLDLAHANAKVMEG
+255 MLDLAHANAKEMEG
-269 QVNNLQM
+269 QVNDLQM

-310 ISESQVVKLEQE
+310 ISESQVAKLEQE

-329 ICGLSEELNLCKV
+329 ICGLSEELNLYKV

-350 VTELENMLSTS
+350 VAELENMLSTS
-361 RDDLE
+361 REDLE
-366 TKLVNFQELE
+366 TKLVNLQELE
-376 LKLQEQVKEGEAV
+376 LKLQEQVKEREAD

-400 SSLQNYLS
+400 SSLQNDLS
-408 DLTREKATLESTVTD
+408 ELTREKATLESTVTD

-428 LENEETHSQLEAKTN
+428 LENEETHSQLEMKINLAD
-443 IAEQDLKKTDSLLSQ
+443 QDLKKTDSLLSQ
-458 ALSHKEELN
+458 ALSYKEELN
-467 KKIELLEQ
+467 KKMELLEQ

-560 NALSRSLESSEDRI
+560 NALSRSCLESFEDRI
-574 GQLESSLSRSSLRN
+574 GQLESSLSQSSLRN

-599 IKCAEHEERA
+599 RKCAEHEERA
-609 TATHLCSI
+609 TATHLRSI
-617 DLEDMIHSSHSRAED
+617 ELEDMIHSSHSRAED

-642 LLEGTNSR
+642 LLEATNSR

-662 EKHRDIEAQSQQ
+662 EKHRDVEALSKQ
-674 YSSKVSEL
+674 YSSKVSGL
-682 VTELEAVHQAANDK
+682 VTELEATHQAANDK

-701 DILYVVAEDR
+701 DILYVVVEDR
-711 KKFEDLSNSQEKKL
+711 KKFEDLSNNQEKKL
-725 YESENEIHILKN
+725 YESENEIQILKN
-737 ELKFLKEKVAIVQ
+737 ELKYLKEKVASVQ

-765 KLRYDGEQ
+765 ILKYDGEQ

-781 EELTAKNLELN
+781 EDLTAKNLELN

-803 LKFQEAAASIKQKEM
+803 LKLQEAAASIKQKEM
-818 EAKELLEKLKFLEE
+818 EAKELLEKLNFLEE

-839 HAVEATE
+839 DAVEATE
-846 NGALLK
+846 NVALLK

-874 KVSEANLRTQQT
+874 KVSEANLRTQQK
-886 FAENELLTME
+886 FAENELLSME

-907 RQKVNELDEFS
+907 QQKVNELDEFS
-918 KSIYA
+918 KSIHA
-923 EKEATVEKLVSHAS
+923 EKEATVEKLISHAS
-937 TIAEL
+937 TITEL

-970 LEKYKQRDLEAKDQ
+970 IEKYKQRDLEARDQ
-984 YGKLLAFETHLRTYE
+984 YEKLLAFETHLRTYE
-999 EKVSESVVITST
+999 EQVSESAVITST
-1011 QQHKL
+1011 QKHKL
-1016 EEAHFKLR
+1016 EEAHFKLQ
-1024 DMDGLVEKLESKLDQ
+1024 DMEGLVEKLESKLDQ
-1039 LKTENDGLARHN
+1039 LKTENEGLARHN

-1066 KLQVAFDQAVAKK
+1066 ELHVAFDAAVAKK
-1079 EDVSVELHS
+1079 EDVSMELHS

-1121 NKMHQNSRRELEAT
+1121 NEMYQNARRQLEAT
-1135 IVQLEEKLSEQM
+1135 IVQLEEKLSDQM

-1174 SELEEK
+1174 LELEEK

-1189 HHGKAVEEITA
+1189 HHGKAVEQITA

-1242 SLQEQLVF
+1242 SLEENLVF
-1250 YEEQSVEASENVASL
+1250 YEEQLVEASENVASL
-1265 KTELGTNTMKLVY
+1265 KAELGTNTMKLVY
-1278 LENNLDELKQKLSED
+1278 LENNLEELKQKLSEA
-1293 NLRCEQAL
+1293 NLRCEQKL
-1301 SENELLATSNSKLME
+1301 SENELLASSNSKLME
-1316 ELVAH
+1316 ELEAH
-1321 QHKVNELNKLLTSIS
+1321 QHKVDELNKLLTSIS

-1364 EHQFATESR
+1364 ELQFATESR

-1387 YKQRD
+1387 HKQRD

-1397 LYEKLLAL
+1397 LYENLLAL
-1405 EAQLRTYEEQAS
+1405 ETQLRTYEEQAS

-1426 KGTLEEAHFKLQE
+1426 KGKLEEAHFKLQE
-1439 VEGLVEQLKTKS
+1439 LEGLVEQLKRKS

-1456 ENEDLSR
+1456 ENEDLTR

-1472 AMYETEMNELQVALD
+1472 AMYETKMNELQVALD

-1523 QMTSI
+1523 QMISI
-1528 MEENNMS
+1528 MEENNML
-1535 KEMHE
+1535 KDMHE

-1565 SLDILVERLK
+1565 SLDFLVEGLK

-1590 KLRYAEEQLE
+1590 KLQYADEQLE

-1625 DSEVKL
+1625 DSELKL
-1631 EQPVA
+1631 EQAAA
-1636 SFMLKESESREL
+1636 SFMLKESESIEL
-1648 LEKLKSCEEQL
+1648 LEKFKSCEEQL
-1659 SFYKEQSVGAAENVA
+1659 SFYKEQAVGAAENVA
-1674 LLKEELGANAMKQVS
+1674 SLKEELGANAMKQVS

-1697 KQKVS
+1697 KQRVS
-1702 EANLRFEQTLSENE
+1702 EANLRCEQTLSENE
-1716 LLTTSNSTLR
+1716 LLITSNSTLR

-1772 RGLELQFSAE
+1772 SGLELQFSTE

-1806 RDQSEKLLSLETQ
+1806 RDQYEKLLSLETQ

-1826 ASESAVVATTQKGK
+1826 ASESAVVAATQKGK

-1881 KLAIYETHMNEL
+1881 KLVMYETNMNEL
-1893 QVALDAAVTEKEDIL
+1893 QEALDAAVTEKDDIF

-1922 QFHVSDKEK
+1922 QFHISDKEK

-1986 AELSEKSI
+1986 AELSEKSTM
-1994 IQSELEQKL
+1994 QSELEQRL

-2017 EELTTRNFELNSL
+2017 EELTARNFELNSL

-2040 KLKEAATSFVQK
+2040 KLEEAATSFMQK

-2111 VSELN
+2111 VSESN
-2116 LRSEQTLSE
+2116 LTCEQTLSE

-2135 LSEELE
+2135 LREELE

-2146 VNNLNEL
+2146 VNDFNEL

-2215 EARNLYKKLLS
+2215 EARNLYEKLLS
-2226 LETQLRNDEQANEPD
+2226 LETQLRNDEQASEPD

-2265 QLNSKLDQFKI
+2265 QLKSKLDQFKI

-2282 KDNVSLTEM
+2282 KDNVGLTEM
-2291 LAMYKSK
+2291 LAIYESK
-2298 LNLVQV
+2298 LNMVQV
-2304 ALDTTVREKEDIIMQ
+2304 ALDTAVREKEDIIMQ
-2319 LHSSWKE
+2319 LHSSRKE

-2350 ENNIHNEMHQNVR
+2350 ENNMHNEMHQNVR

-2373 DERLSKQKSELE
+2373 DERLSEKKSELE

-2394 VELHRKDMEEF
+2394 VELHRKDVEEF

-2444 LDKLKYLEEQ
+2444 LDKLKYLEDQ

-2485 LENNVQQLE
+2485 LENNVQELK

-2520 LMEELEAHQDKVN
+2520 LLEELEAHQDKVN

-2544 EKEAT
+2544 EKEAA

-2565 EHSRGLELQYAT
+2565 EHSQGLELQYTT
-2577 ELRLKENEARLHE
+2577 ELRLKENEEQLHE

-2614 QLKTYEEQAS
+2614 QLKTCEEQAS

-2643 IQEHEGLIEQLQ
+2643 LQEHEGLIEQLQ
-2655 SSLSQFKTEN
+2655 SSLAQFKTEN

-2676 KELATYETK
+2676 EELATYETK
-2685 MSLLQASL
+2685 MNLLQAAL

-2741 HKEMHQTA
+2741 HKGMHHNA

-2762 KLIEQKARE
+2762 KLSEQKARE

-2797 RLIHAGEQLEHH
+2797 KLIHAGEQLEHH

-2824 SLNESIIKDSELKL
+2824 SLNESLIKDSELKL
-2838 EQAAAS
+2838 EQAAAN
-2844 ILQKDL
+2844 ILQKDF

-2855 LENIKYLEEQSSF
+2855 LEKIKSLEEQSSF

-2874 EANENVTSLKAE
+2874 EANENVNSLKAE
-2886 LGVNAKTLVSLES
+2886 LGANAKTLVSLEN

-2916 QTIVENELLATSNS
+2916 QTLAENELLATSNS
-2930 KHREELEA
+2930 
-2938 HQQKA
+2938 
-2943 IELNEFLK
+2943 N
-2951 SIHTEKEAAV
+2951 
-2961 EQLTS
+2961 
-2966 HATTI
+2966 
-2971 AKLTEEHS
+2971 
-2979 RGLELQ
+2979 
-2985 FATEFHLKE
+2985 
-2994 SETQL
+2994 
-2999 HEAIEKHKQRDF
+2999 
-3011 EAKDLYEKLL
+3011 
-3021 ALESQLKSYE
+3021 
-3031 EHASESAI
+3031 
-3039 VAATQKS
+3039 
-3046 KLDEAHCKLQ
+3046 
-3056 EHEGLVE
+3056 
-3063 HLYSR
+3063 
-3068 LAQFKTENED
+3068 
-3078 LSRNNV
+3078 
-3084 SLSEKLATYVTKLN
+3084 
-3098 DLQVEF
+3098 
-3104 DTAIIEKEDIIMRL
+3104 
-3118 HSSNKELD
+3118 
-3126 DIMQSHMS
+3126 
-3134 DKEKLQSQIN
+3134 
-3144 SVMEENNMQ
+3144 
-3153 NKMHQNTRKELEATI
+3153 
-3168 AQLEEK
+3168 
-3174 LSEQKSD
+3174 
-3181 LEQKLRHAEEQ
+3181 
-3192 LEHHRQAVEEL
+3192 
-3203 TARNMELSSLN
+3203 
-3214 ESLSKDSEL
+3214 
-3223 KLELAAANILQKESE
+3223 
-3238 VKELLEKL
+3238 
-3246 KSLEEQSSFY
+3246 
-3256 KEQAIEATETV
+3256 
-3267 NSLKAELGAN
+3267 
-3277 ANTLVS
+3277 
-3283 LENNAEELKKQ
+3283 
-3294 ISEANL
+3294 
-3300 KHEQTLTENELLATS
+3300 
-3315 NSKHR
+3315 HR

-3380 ESEAQLHEAI
+3380 ENETQLHEAI

-3419 HASES
+3419 QASES

-3461 ENEDLSRNNI
+3461 ENEDLSRDNV

-3480 VTKLNDL
+3480 ETKLNEL

-3513 DIMQSHMSDKEKLQS
+3513 DIMQSHMSDKEKLQL
-3528 QVNSVLE
+3528 QINFVME
-3535 ENNMHN
+3535 ENNMHD
-3541 KMHQNTRKELEATIA
+3541 KMHQNARKELEATIA

-3582 HRQAVEELT
+3582 HRQAVEELA

-3603 LSKDS
+3603 LIKDS
-3608 ELKLELA
+3608 ELKLELS

-3640 SFYKEQAIEATETVN
+3640 SFYKEQAIEATETVA

-3662 ANANTLVSLENNA
+3662 V
-3675 EELKKQI
+3675 
-3682 SEANL
+3682 
-3687 KHEQTLTENELLATS
+3687 
-3702 NSKHRE
+3702 
-3708 ELEAHQQKVIELNEF
+3708 
-3723 LKSIHTEKEAAV
+3723 
-3735 EQLTSHATTIAKLTE
+3735 
-3750 EHSRG
+3750 
-3755 LELQFATEFLLK
+3755 
-3767 ESEAQLHEAIEKHK
+3767 
-3781 QRDFEAKDLY
+3781 
-3791 EKLLALE
+3791 
-3798 SQLKS
+3798 
-3803 YEEHAS
+3803 
-3809 ESAIVAATHKS
+3809 
-3820 KLDEAHCKLQEH
+3820 
-3832 EGLVEHLY
+3832 
-3840 SRLAQFKTENED
+3840 
-3852 LSRNNISLSEKLAT
+3852 
-3866 YVTKL
+3866 
-3871 NDLQVEFD
+3871 
-3879 TAIIEKEDIIMRLH
+3879 
-3893 SSNKELEDIMQ
+3893 
-3904 SHMSDKEKLQSQ
+3904 
-3916 VNSVLEENNMH
+3916 
-3927 NKMHQN
+3927 
-3933 TRKELEATIAQL
+3933 
-3945 EEKLSEQKSDLEQ
+3945 
-3958 KLRHAEEQLEHHR
+3958 
-3971 QAVEELTARNM
+3971 
-3982 ELSSLNES
+3982 
-3990 LSKGSELKLELA
+3990 
-4002 AANILQKESE
+4002 
-4012 VKELLQK
+4012 
-4019 LKSLEEQL
+4019 
-4027 SFYKEQA
+4027 
-4034 IEATETVTSLKAELG
+4034 
-4049 ANAKTLVSLENNAEE
+4049 NAKTLVSLENKVEE
-4064 LKQQISEANLKHE
+4064 LKQHISEANLKHE

-4082 NELLGTS
+4082 NELLATS
-4089 NSKLREKLEA
+4089 NSKLREELEA
-4099 HQQKIN
+4099 HQQKVS
-4105 ELNELLKSIHMEKE
+4105 ELNEVLKSIHTEKE

-4125 ASHTSTIVKL
+4125 ASHASTIAKL

-4153 KENEAQLHD
+4153 KENEAQLRE

-4177 YEKHLALESQLKTY
+4177 YEKQLALESQLKSY
-4191 EEQTS
+4191 EEQAS

-4206 SKLEEAHFKL
+4206 SELEEAHFKL
-4216 QEHEGLVEQLKSTLD
+4216 QEHEGLVQQLKSTLD
-4231 QFKTENESL
+4231 QFKTENEDL

-4249 ELATLKTNMN
+4249 ELATLKTKMN

-4267 SVTAKEDIFLQLN
+4267 SVAAKENIFLQLH
-4280 SSKKEMEDLI
+4280 SSKKEMEDLM

-4307 MAESNMRNETHNDAR
+4307 MAESNMRNEMHNDAR

-4332 TQNISEQKAREFT
+4332 TQNLSEQKAREFT

-4352 LKSEL
+4352 LKSDL

-4379 HHKEAVEELTT
+4379 HHKEAVDELTT

-4399 ESFLKNSELKLE
+4399 ESLLKNSELKLE
-4411 QAATGIMQK
+4411 QAAKSIMQK

-4425 ELRNKL
+4425 ELLNKL

-4460 ANAMTLV
+4460 ANAMALV
-4467 SLENNVEELKQKV
+4467 SLETNVEELKQKV

-4486 GEQTCAENELLVRS
+4486 GEQTRAENELLVRS
-4500 NSMLSEEL
+4500 NSMLMEEL

-4516 ELEELLKSIQAEK
+4516 ELEELLKFIQAEK
-4529 EAAVEQLV
+4529 EASVEQLV
-4537 SHASTIAQLTD
+4537 SHANTIAQLTD

-4572 EAIDKHKQL
+4572 EAIDKHKQI

-4586 DLYEKLLALECQL
+4586 DLSEKLLALESQL

-4612 AATHKGKLEEAH
+4612 ATTHKGKLEEAH
-4624 FKLRELE
+4624 FKLQELE
-4631 GLVEQLESKLDQFK
+4631 ELVQQLESKLDQFK
-4645 TENEFLSRDNLS
+4645 TENDFLSRDNLS

-4668 INELTVAHEAAVTEK
+4668 INELKVAHEAAVTDK

-4698 DHMQFLLSD
+4698 DHMQLLLSD

-4715 TSVME
+4715 TSV
-4720 ENNLH
+4720 L
-4725 NEMHQ
+4725 
-4730 NARKELEETIAQ
+4730 
-4742 LEEKI
+4742 
-4747 SKLMERESSLDSLV
+4747 
-4761 EILKSELST
+4761 
-4770 KSLMQSE
+4770 
-4777 LEQKLIY
+4777 
-4784 VGEQLEHHKKAVEEL
+4784 
-4799 MTRNLELNSL
+4799 
-4809 NESLFK
+4809 
-4815 DSELKFEQAAAC
+4815 
-4827 IMQKESEANEL
+4827 
-4838 LEKLRS
+4838 
-4844 VEEQSAFYREQAVEA
+4844 
-4859 TENVASLK
+4859 
-4867 AELGVTVMKLISL
+4867 
-4880 ENIVEE
+4880 
-4886 LKQKV
+4886 
-4891 SEANLKGEQ
+4891 
-4900 TFAENELLATSNSK
+4900 
-4914 LREELESHQHKVN
+4914 
-4927 ELKELLESI
+4927 
-4936 HAAKEFAVEQLA
+4936 
-4948 SHASTLAQMS
+4948 
-4958 DEHSRDLEVQLATEC
+4958 
-4973 RLKENEAQLHEA
+4973 
-4985 IEKHK
+4985 
-4990 QRDLEARDLYEK
+4990 
-5002 LLALET
+5002 
-5008 QLRAYEEQ
+5008 
-5016 ASESA
+5016 
-5021 VVAAT
+5021 
-5026 QKGKL
+5026 
-5031 EEAHFK
+5031 
-5037 LQELEGL
+5037 
-5044 VEQLKNQLDQFK
+5044 
-5056 IKNEDLLRDNLSLSE
+5056 
-5071 NLAMYAMNMN
+5071 
-5081 ELQVAL
+5081 
-5087 DAAVTQ
+5087 
-5093 KEDIFMQLCS
+5093 
-5103 SKKEMENLMQLHSSD
+5103 
-5118 KEKLQSQITSVMV
+5118 V

-5168 GSLVES
+5168 VSLVES

-5201 HHINAVEELT
+5201 HHRNALEKLT
-5211 ARNLELNSLNESLV
+5211 TRNLEQLR
-5225 KDSKLKLKQADA
+5225 QADA

-5300 DNLSLTEELATNKTR
+5300 DNLSLTEEIATNKTR

-5321 ALEATVTEKEDIF
+5321 ALDATVTEKEDIF
-5334 MRLHS
+5334 MQLHS

-5362 TSVTEENKT
+5362 TSVMEENKK
-5371 CNKMHQNARKEL
+5371 CNKMHQNSRKEL

-5391 EKLGEQKAREF
+5391 EKLSEQKAREF

-5417 KSLLQSELE
+5417 KSLMQSELE
-5426 QKLTNAE
+5426 QKLRYAE
-5433 VQLGHHRN
+5433 EQLGHHRK

-5468 EQADASILQ
+5468 EQVAASILQ

-5486 EKFKSL
+5486 EKLKSL

-5502 SVEATQTVTLLEAE
+5502 LVEATQTVTLLEAE
-5516 LGANVLTLVSL
+5516 LGANALTLVSL
-5527 ENTIQELK
+5527 ENNIQELK

-5558 NLKLTEE
+5558 NLELREE

-5591 KQLTSHA
+5591 EQLASHA
-5598 STIEK
+5598 SIIAK

-5619 VRLKENEAQLHEA
+5619 VCLKENEAQLHEA
-5632 TEKHKQRD
+5632 IEKHKQRD

-5645 LNEKLFALESH
+5645 LNEKLFALEYQ
-5656 LKIYEE
+5656 LKNYEE

-5670 AATQKSK
+5670 AATQKSN
-5677 LEEAQFKLQ
+5677 LEEAHFKLQ
-5686 EYEGLVEQLYGRLA
+5686 EYEGLVEQLYCRLA

-5708 ISRDNQSLTEDLA
+5708 LSRDNLSLTEDLA
-5721 TYETKMNKL
+5721 TYETKMSKF
-5730 QEALDEATTEKEDI
+5730 QEALDEATAEKEDI

-5756 DAKHLLISDKEKL
+5756 DVKQLLISDKEKL

-5801 EEPTEEKA
+5801 EEPTKEKA

-5815 SFVENLEAE
+5815 SLVGNLEAE

-5848 YIKEIESLVSAAAE
+5848 YIQEIESLVSAAAE
-5862 KETVLTAKLKDHTS
+5862 KEAVLTAKLKDHTS
-5876 LLQERDALDQQ
+5876 LLQERDSLDKK
-5887 LKEILRELDLV
+5887 LKEILKELDLA

-5919 MKQTLDALWSKNQH
+5919 MKQTLDALWSKNQD
-5933 AALLEKQI
+5933 AALLEKQV

-5946 KLQEA
+5946 RLQEA
-5951 KTQYKEKVIEQSKKL
+5951 KTQNKEKVIEQSKKL
-5966 TLLNVELHE
+5966 TLVNVELHE

-5997 LLASTTSGQEIK
+5997 LLAYATSGQEVK

-6032 STLLKREIKIIDRVH
+6032 STLLKRKIKISDRVH
-6047 QDTGTTCADPNV
+6047 QDTRTTDADPNV
-6059 QDDTEPLVAMA
+6059 HDDTEPLVAMA

-6078 LVSMIIGIILGKRY
+6078 LVSMIVGIILGKRY

>member
-1 MAEDLQG
+1 MAEELQG
-8 SLGYIEVKLSEE
+8 SSGYIEVKLSEE

-29 KQSLRSDS
+29 NQSLRSDS

-57 EFIKVEKEILVD
+57 EFIKVEKEILAD

-88 NANHRLDSSEAH
+88 NANHRSDSSEAH
-100 VDSIKMK
+100 ADSIKMK
-107 ETNKELELQLET
+107 EKNKELELQLET

-165 ILEAEQKYNM
+165 ILEAEQIYNL
-175 QLEALE
+175 QLESLE
-181 EALKASYIKDKELI
+181 EALKASYIKDKELT

-200 FIELSTELDSSRKRI
+200 FIELSTELDSSRKRM

-229 HQLEEL
+229 HKLEEL

-245 ESKKV
+245 ESKNV
-250 LELQK
+250 LELQM
-255 MLDLAHANAKVMEG
+255 MLDLAHANAKEMEG
-269 QVNNLQM
+269 QVNDLQM

-310 ISESQVVKLEQE
+310 ISESQVAKLEQE

-329 ICGLSEELNLCKV
+329 ICGLSEELNLYKV

-350 VTELENMLSTS
+350 VAELENMLSTS
-361 RDDLE
+361 REDLE
-366 TKLVNFQELE
+366 TKLVNLQELE
-376 LKLQEQVKEGEAV
+376 LKLQEQVKEREAD

-400 SSLQNYLS
+400 SSLQNDLS
-408 DLTREKATLESTVTD
+408 ELTREKATLESTVTD

-428 LENEETHSQLEAKTN
+428 LENEETHSQLEMKINLAD
-443 IAEQDLKKTDSLLSQ
+443 QDLKKTDSLLSQ
-458 ALSHKEELN
+458 ALSYKEELN
-467 KKIELLEQ
+467 KKMELLEQ

-560 NALSRSLESSEDRI
+560 NALSRSCLESFEDRI
-574 GQLESSLSRSSLRN
+574 GQLESSLSQSSLRN

-599 IKCAEHEERA
+599 RKCAEHEERA
-609 TATHLCSI
+609 TATHLRSI
-617 DLEDMIHSSHSRAED
+617 ELEDMIHSSHSRAED

-642 LLEGTNSR
+642 LLEATNSR

-662 EKHRDIEAQSQQ
+662 EKHRDVEALSKQ
-674 YSSKVSEL
+674 YSSKVSGL
-682 VTELEAVHQAANDK
+682 VTELEATHQAANDK

-701 DILYVVAEDR
+701 DILYVVVEDR
-711 KKFEDLSNSQEKKL
+711 KKFEDLSNNQEKKL
-725 YESENEIHILKN
+725 YESENEIQILKN
-737 ELKFLKEKVAIVQ
+737 ELKYLKEKVASVQ

-765 KLRYDGEQ
+765 ILKYDGEQ

-781 EELTAKNLELN
+781 EDLTAKNLELN

-803 LKFQEAAASIKQKEM
+803 LKLQEAAASIKQKEM
-818 EAKELLEKLKFLEE
+818 EAKELLEKLNFLEE

-839 HAVEATE
+839 DAVEATE
-846 NGALLK
+846 NVALLK

-874 KVSEANLRTQQT
+874 KVSEANLRTQQK
-886 FAENELLTME
+886 FAENELLSME

-907 RQKVNELDEFS
+907 QQKVNELDEFS
-918 KSIYA
+918 KSIHA
-923 EKEATVEKLVSHAS
+923 EKEATVEKLISHAS
-937 TIAEL
+937 TITEL

-970 LEKYKQRDLEAKDQ
+970 IEKYKQRDLEARDQ
-984 YGKLLAFETHLRTYE
+984 YEKLLAFETHLRTYE
-999 EKVSESVVITST
+999 EQVSESAVITST
-1011 QQHKL
+1011 QKHKL
-1016 EEAHFKLR
+1016 EEAHFKLQ
-1024 DMDGLVEKLESKLDQ
+1024 DMEGLVEKLESKLDQ
-1039 LKTENDGLARHN
+1039 LKTENEGLARHN

-1066 KLQVAFDQAVAKK
+1066 ELHVAFDAAVAKK
-1079 EDVSVELHS
+1079 EDVSMELHS

-1101 SDKEKLQSQITSV
+1101 
-1114 MEENNML
+1114 
-1121 NKMHQNSRRELEAT
+1121 
-1135 IVQLEEKLSEQM
+1135 
-1147 ARELSLNSIIENLKE
+1147 
-1162 ELSEKSLMQPRI
+1162 
-1174 SELEEK
+1174 
-1180 LRDAEEQLE
+1180 
-1189 HHGKAVEEITA
+1189 
-1200 RNRNLK
+1200 
-1206 SINES
+1206 
-1211 LVKDSEL
+1211 
-1218 RLQEAAESFKQKDSE
+1218 
-1233 AKELLEKLK
+1233 
-1242 SLQEQLVF
+1242 
-1250 YEEQSVEASENVASL
+1250 
-1265 KTELGTNTMKLVY
+1265 
-1278 LENNLDELKQKLSED
+1278 
-1293 NLRCEQAL
+1293 
-1301 SENELLATSNSKLME
+1301 
-1316 ELVAH
+1316 
-1321 QHKVNELNKLLTSIS
+1321 
-1336 AEKEATVEQLASHA
+1336 
-1350 STIASLTDE
+1350 
-1359 HSRGL
+1359 
-1364 EHQFATESR
+1364 
-1373 LKENEAQLHEAIEK
+1373 
-1387 YKQRD
+1387 
-1392 LQVRD
+1392 
-1397 LYEKLLAL
+1397 
-1405 EAQLRTYEEQAS
+1405 
-1417 ESAVVEATQ
+1417 
-1426 KGTLEEAHFKLQE
+1426 
-1439 VEGLVEQLKTKS
+1439 
-1451 DQSKI
+1451 
-1456 ENEDLSR
+1456 
-1463 NNLSLTEKL
+1463 
-1472 AMYETEMNELQVALD
+1472 
-1487 AAVTEKEDI
+1487 
-1496 FMQLHSSKKEME
+1496 
-1508 DNMQLLIS
+1508 
-1516 DKEKFQS
+1516 
-1523 QMTSI
+1523 
-1528 MEENNMS
+1528 
-1535 KEMHE
+1535 
-1540 NSRKDLEA
+1540 
-1548 RLAQL
+1548 
-1553 EEKLSEQKAREF
+1553 
-1565 SLDILVERLK
+1565 
-1575 AELSEKSLMQLQLEQ
+1575 
-1590 KLRYAEEQLE
+1590 
-1600 HHSKAVEE
+1600 
-1608 LTTRNLELN
+1608 
-1617 SLNKTFVK
+1617 
-1625 DSEVKL
+1625 
-1631 EQPVA
+1631 
-1636 SFMLKESESREL
+1636 
-1648 LEKLKSCEEQL
+1648 
-1659 SFYKEQSVGAAENVA
+1659 
-1674 LLKEELGANAMKQVS
+1674 
-1689 LENNIEEL
+1689 
-1697 KQKVS
+1697 
-1702 EANLRFEQTLSENE
+1702 
-1716 LLTTSNSTLR
+1716 
-1726 EELETNQHKVNGLN
+1726 
-1740 ELLKSIHAEKEAA
+1740 
-1753 VEQLASHARTIAK
+1753 
-1766 LTDEHS
+1766 
-1772 RGLELQFSAE
+1772 
-1782 SRLKEN
+1782 
-1788 EAQLHEAIEK
+1788 
-1798 NKQKDLEA
+1798 
-1806 RDQSEKLLSLETQ
+1806 
-1819 LRTYEEQ
+1819 
-1826 ASESAVVATTQKGK
+1826 
-1840 LEEAHFRLQEL
+1840 
-1851 EGFVEQLKHKSD
+1851 
-1863 QFKMDNEDL
+1863 
-1872 LKDNLSLTE
+1872 
-1881 KLAIYETHMNEL
+1881 
-1893 QVALDAAVTEKEDIL
+1893 
-1908 MQLHSSKKEIEDLM
+1908 
-1922 QFHVSDKEK
+1922 SDKEK

-1986 AELSEKSI
+1986 AELSEKSTM
-1994 IQSELEQKL
+1994 QSELEQRL

-2017 EELTTRNFELNSL
+2017 EELTARNFELNSL

-2040 KLKEAATSFVQK
+2040 KLEEAATSFMQK

-2111 VSELN
+2111 VSESN
-2116 LRSEQTLSE
+2116 LTCEQTLSE

-2135 LSEELE
+2135 LREELE

-2146 VNNLNEL
+2146 VNDFNEL

-2215 EARNLYKKLLS
+2215 EARNLYEKLLS
-2226 LETQLRNDEQANEPD
+2226 LETQLRNDEQASEPD

-2265 QLNSKLDQFKI
+2265 QLKSKLDQFKI

-2282 KDNVSLTEM
+2282 KDNVGLTEM
-2291 LAMYKSK
+2291 LAIYESK
-2298 LNLVQV
+2298 LNMVQV
-2304 ALDTTVREKEDIIMQ
+2304 ALDTAVREKEDIIMQ
-2319 LHSSWKE
+2319 LHSSRKE

-2350 ENNIHNEMHQNVR
+2350 ENNMHNEMHQNVR

-2373 DERLSKQKSELE
+2373 DERLSEKKSELE

-2394 VELHRKDMEEF
+2394 VELHRKDVEEF

-2444 LDKLKYLEEQ
+2444 LDKLKYLEDQ

-2485 LENNVQQLE
+2485 LENNVQELK

-2520 LMEELEAHQDKVN
+2520 LLEELEAHQDKVN

-2544 EKEAT
+2544 EKEAA

-2565 EHSRGLELQYAT
+2565 EHSQGLELQYTT
-2577 ELRLKENEARLHE
+2577 ELRLKENEEQLHE

-2614 QLKTYEEQAS
+2614 QLKTCEEQAS

-2643 IQEHEGLIEQLQ
+2643 LQEHEGLIEQLQ
-2655 SSLSQFKTEN
+2655 SSLAQFKTEN

-2676 KELATYETK
+2676 EELATYETK
-2685 MSLLQASL
+2685 MNLLQAAL

-2741 HKEMHQTA
+2741 HKGMHHNA

-2762 KLIEQKARE
+2762 KLSEQKARE

-2797 RLIHAGEQLEHH
+2797 KLIHAGEQLEHH

-2824 SLNESIIKDSELKL
+2824 SLNESLIKDSELKL
-2838 EQAAAS
+2838 EQAAAN
-2844 ILQKDL
+2844 ILQKDF

-2855 LENIKYLEEQSSF
+2855 LEKIKSLEEQSSF

-2874 EANENVTSLKAE
+2874 EANENVNSLKAE
-2886 LGVNAKTLVSLES
+2886 LGANAKTLVSLEN

-2916 QTIVENELLATSNS
+2916 QTLAENELLATSNS
-2930 KHREELEA
+2930 
-2938 HQQKA
+2938 
-2943 IELNEFLK
+2943 N
-2951 SIHTEKEAAV
+2951 
-2961 EQLTS
+2961 
-2966 HATTI
+2966 
-2971 AKLTEEHS
+2971 
-2979 RGLELQ
+2979 
-2985 FATEFHLKE
+2985 
-2994 SETQL
+2994 
-2999 HEAIEKHKQRDF
+2999 
-3011 EAKDLYEKLL
+3011 
-3021 ALESQLKSYE
+3021 
-3031 EHASESAI
+3031 
-3039 VAATQKS
+3039 
-3046 KLDEAHCKLQ
+3046 
-3056 EHEGLVE
+3056 
-3063 HLYSR
+3063 
-3068 LAQFKTENED
+3068 
-3078 LSRNNV
+3078 
-3084 SLSEKLATYVTKLN
+3084 
-3098 DLQVEF
+3098 
-3104 DTAIIEKEDIIMRL
+3104 
-3118 HSSNKELD
+3118 
-3126 DIMQSHMS
+3126 
-3134 DKEKLQSQIN
+3134 
-3144 SVMEENNMQ
+3144 
-3153 NKMHQNTRKELEATI
+3153 
-3168 AQLEEK
+3168 
-3174 LSEQKSD
+3174 
-3181 LEQKLRHAEEQ
+3181 
-3192 LEHHRQAVEEL
+3192 
-3203 TARNMELSSLN
+3203 
-3214 ESLSKDSEL
+3214 
-3223 KLELAAANILQKESE
+3223 
-3238 VKELLEKL
+3238 
-3246 KSLEEQSSFY
+3246 
-3256 KEQAIEATETV
+3256 
-3267 NSLKAELGAN
+3267 
-3277 ANTLVS
+3277 
-3283 LENNAEELKKQ
+3283 
-3294 ISEANL
+3294 
-3300 KHEQTLTENELLATS
+3300 
-3315 NSKHR
+3315 HR

-3380 ESEAQLHEAI
+3380 ENETQLHEAI

-3419 HASES
+3419 QASES

-3461 ENEDLSRNNI
+3461 ENEDLSRDNV

-3480 VTKLNDL
+3480 ETKLNEL

-3513 DIMQSHMSDKEKLQS
+3513 DIMQSHMSDKEKLQL
-3528 QVNSVLE
+3528 QINFVME
-3535 ENNMHN
+3535 ENNMHD
-3541 KMHQNTRKELEATIA
+3541 KMHQNARKELEATIA

-3582 HRQAVEELT
+3582 HRQAVEELA

-3603 LSKDS
+3603 LIKDS
-3608 ELKLELA
+3608 ELKLELS

-3640 SFYKEQAIEATETVN
+3640 SFYKEQAIEATETVA

-3662 ANANTLVSLENNA
+3662 V
-3675 EELKKQI
+3675 
-3682 SEANL
+3682 
-3687 KHEQTLTENELLATS
+3687 
-3702 NSKHRE
+3702 
-3708 ELEAHQQKVIELNEF
+3708 
-3723 LKSIHTEKEAAV
+3723 
-3735 EQLTSHATTIAKLTE
+3735 
-3750 EHSRG
+3750 
-3755 LELQFATEFLLK
+3755 
-3767 ESEAQLHEAIEKHK
+3767 
-3781 QRDFEAKDLY
+3781 
-3791 EKLLALE
+3791 
-3798 SQLKS
+3798 
-3803 YEEHAS
+3803 
-3809 ESAIVAATHKS
+3809 
-3820 KLDEAHCKLQEH
+3820 
-3832 EGLVEHLY
+3832 
-3840 SRLAQFKTENED
+3840 
-3852 LSRNNISLSEKLAT
+3852 
-3866 YVTKL
+3866 
-3871 NDLQVEFD
+3871 
-3879 TAIIEKEDIIMRLH
+3879 
-3893 SSNKELEDIMQ
+3893 
-3904 SHMSDKEKLQSQ
+3904 
-3916 VNSVLEENNMH
+3916 
-3927 NKMHQN
+3927 
-3933 TRKELEATIAQL
+3933 
-3945 EEKLSEQKSDLEQ
+3945 
-3958 KLRHAEEQLEHHR
+3958 
-3971 QAVEELTARNM
+3971 
-3982 ELSSLNES
+3982 
-3990 LSKGSELKLELA
+3990 
-4002 AANILQKESE
+4002 
-4012 VKELLQK
+4012 
-4019 LKSLEEQL
+4019 
-4027 SFYKEQA
+4027 
-4034 IEATETVTSLKAELG
+4034 
-4049 ANAKTLVSLENNAEE
+4049 NAKTLVSLENKVEE
-4064 LKQQISEANLKHE
+4064 LKQHISEANLKHE

-4082 NELLGTS
+4082 NELLATS
-4089 NSKLREKLEA
+4089 NSKLREELEA
-4099 HQQKIN
+4099 HQQKVS
-4105 ELNELLKSIHMEKE
+4105 ELNEVLKSIHTEKE

-4125 ASHTSTIVKL
+4125 ASHASTIAKL

-4153 KENEAQLHD
+4153 KENEAQLRE

-4177 YEKHLALESQLKTY
+4177 YEKQLALESQLKSY
-4191 EEQTS
+4191 EEQAS

-4206 SKLEEAHFKL
+4206 SELEEAHFKL
-4216 QEHEGLVEQLKSTLD
+4216 QEHEGLVQQLKSTLD
-4231 QFKTENESL
+4231 QFKTENEDL

-4249 ELATLKTNMN
+4249 ELATLKTKMN

-4267 SVTAKEDIFLQLN
+4267 SVAAKENIFLQLH
-4280 SSKKEMEDLI
+4280 SSKKEMEDLM

-4307 MAESNMRNETHNDAR
+4307 MAESNMRNEMHNDAR

-4332 TQNISEQKAREFT
+4332 TQNLSEQKAREFT

-4352 LKSEL
+4352 LKSDL

-4379 HHKEAVEELTT
+4379 HHKEAVDELTT

-4399 ESFLKNSELKLE
+4399 ESLLKNSELKLE
-4411 QAATGIMQK
+4411 QAAKSIMQK

-4425 ELRNKL
+4425 ELLNKL

-4460 ANAMTLV
+4460 ANAMALV
-4467 SLENNVEELKQKV
+4467 SLETNVEELKQKV

-4486 GEQTCAENELLVRS
+4486 GEQTRAENELLVRS
-4500 NSMLSEEL
+4500 NSMLMEEL

-4516 ELEELLKSIQAEK
+4516 ELEELLKFIQAEK
-4529 EAAVEQLV
+4529 EASVEQLV
-4537 SHASTIAQLTD
+4537 SHANTIAQLTD

-4572 EAIDKHKQL
+4572 EAIDKHKQI

-4586 DLYEKLLALECQL
+4586 DLSEKLLALESQL

-4612 AATHKGKLEEAH
+4612 ATTHKGKLEEAH
-4624 FKLRELE
+4624 FKLQELE
-4631 GLVEQLESKLDQFK
+4631 ELVQQLESKLDQFK
-4645 TENEFLSRDNLS
+4645 TENDFLSRDNLS

-4668 INELTVAHEAAVTEK
+4668 INELKVAHEAAVTDK

-4698 DHMQFLLSD
+4698 DHMQLLLSD

-4730 NARKELEETIAQ
+4730 NARKELKETIAQ

-4747 SKLMERESSLDSLV
+4747 SEQMERESSLDSLV

-4770 KSLMQSE
+4770 KFLMQSE
-4777 LEQKLIY
+4777 LEQKFRY
-4784 VGEQLEHHKKAVEEL
+4784 AGEQLEHYKKAVEEL

-4815 DSELKFEQAAAC
+4815 DSELKLEQADAC
-4827 IMQKESEANEL
+4827 IIQKESEANEL

-4844 VEEQSAFYREQAVEA
+4844 VEEQSAFYREQAVKA

-4867 AELGVTVMKLISL
+4867 AELGVNVMKLISL

-4914 LREELESHQHKVN
+4914 LREELESHQNKLN
-4927 ELKELLESI
+4927 ELKEFLEFI
-4936 HAAKEFAVEQLA
+4936 HAEKEFAVEQLA
-4948 SHASTLAQMS
+4948 SHASTIAQMS
-4958 DEHSRDLEVQLATEC
+4958 DEHSRDLELQLATEC
-4973 RLKENEAQLHEA
+4973 SLKENEAQLHEV

-5044 VEQLKNQLDQFK
+5044 VEQLKSQLDQFK

-5103 SKKEMENLMQLHSSD
+5103 SKKEMEELMQLHSSD
-5118 KEKLQSQITSVMV
+5118 KEKLQSQITSVLV

-5168 GSLVES
+5168 VSLVES

-5201 HHINAVEELT
+5201 HHRNALEKLT
-5211 ARNLELNSLNESLV
+5211 TRNLEQLR
-5225 KDSKLKLKQADA
+5225 QADA

-5300 DNLSLTEELATNKTR
+5300 DNLSLTEEIATNKTR

-5321 ALEATVTEKEDIF
+5321 ALDATVTEKEDIF
-5334 MRLHS
+5334 MQLHS

-5362 TSVTEENKT
+5362 TSVMEENKK
-5371 CNKMHQNARKEL
+5371 CNKMHQNSRKEL

-5391 EKLGEQKAREF
+5391 EKLSEQKAREF

-5417 KSLLQSELE
+5417 KSLMQSELE
-5426 QKLTNAE
+5426 QKLRYAE
-5433 VQLGHHRN
+5433 EQLGHHRK

-5468 EQADASILQ
+5468 EQVAASILQ

-5486 EKFKSL
+5486 EKLKSL

-5502 SVEATQTVTLLEAE
+5502 LVEATQTVTLLEAE
-5516 LGANVLTLVSL
+5516 LGANALTLVSL
-5527 ENTIQELK
+5527 ENNIQELK

-5558 NLKLTEE
+5558 NLELREE

-5591 KQLTSHA
+5591 EQLASHA
-5598 STIEK
+5598 SIIAK

-5619 VRLKENEAQLHEA
+5619 VCLKENEAQLHEA
-5632 TEKHKQRD
+5632 IEKHKQRD

-5645 LNEKLFALESH
+5645 LNEKLFALEYQ
-5656 LKIYEE
+5656 LKNYEE

-5670 AATQKSK
+5670 AATQKSN
-5677 LEEAQFKLQ
+5677 LEEAHFKLQ
-5686 EYEGLVEQLYGRLA
+5686 EYEGLVEQLYCRLA

-5708 ISRDNQSLTEDLA
+5708 LSRDNLSLTEDLA
-5721 TYETKMNKL
+5721 TYETKMSKF
-5730 QEALDEATTEKEDI
+5730 QEALDEATAEKEDI

-5756 DAKHLLISDKEKL
+5756 DVKQLLISDKEKL

-5801 EEPTEEKA
+5801 EEPTKEKA

-5815 SFVENLEAE
+5815 SLVGNLEAE

-5848 YIKEIESLVSAAAE
+5848 YIQEIESLVSAAAE
-5862 KETVLTAKLKDHTS
+5862 KEAVLTAKLKDHTS
-5876 LLQERDALDQQ
+5876 LLQERDSLDKK
-5887 LKEILRELDLV
+5887 LKEILKELDLA

-5919 MKQTLDALWSKNQH
+5919 MKQTLDALWSKNQD
-5933 AALLEKQI
+5933 AALLEKQV

-5946 KLQEA
+5946 RLQEA
-5951 KTQYKEKVIEQSKKL
+5951 KTQNKEKVIEQSKKL
-5966 TLLNVELHE
+5966 TLVNVELHE

-5997 LLASTTSGQEIK
+5997 LLAYATSGQEVK

-6032 STLLKREIKIIDRVH
+6032 STLLKRKIKISDRVH
-6047 QDTGTTCADPNV
+6047 QDTRTTDADPNV
-6059 QDDTEPLVAMA
+6059 HDDTEPLVAMA

-6078 LVSMIIGIILGKRY
+6078 LVSMIVGIILGKRY

>member
-1 MAEDLQG
+1 MAEELQG
-8 SLGYIEVKLSEE
+8 SSGYIEVKLSEE

-29 KQSLRSDS
+29 NQSLRSDS

-57 EFIKVEKEILVD
+57 EFIKVEKEILAD

-88 NANHRLDSSEAH
+88 NANHRSDSSEAH
-100 VDSIKMK
+100 ADSIKMK
-107 ETNKELELQLET
+107 EKNKELELQLET

-165 ILEAEQKYNM
+165 ILEAEQIYNL
-175 QLEALE
+175 QLESHE
-181 EALKASYIKDKELI
+181 EALKASYIKDKELT

-200 FIELSTELDSSRKRI
+200 FIELSTELDSSRKRM

-229 HQLEEL
+229 HKLEEL

-245 ESKKV
+245 ESKNV
-250 LELQK
+250 LELQM
-255 MLDLAHANAKVMEG
+255 MLDLAHANAKEMEG
-269 QVNNLQM
+269 QVNDLQM

-295 QSTLLELSIS
+295 RSTLLELSIS

-310 ISESQVVKLEQE
+310 ISESQVAKLEQE

-329 ICGLSEELNLCKV
+329 ICGLSEELNLYKA

-350 VTELENMLSTS
+350 VAELENMLSTS
-361 RDDLE
+361 REDLE
-366 TKLVNFQELE
+366 TKLVNLQELE
-376 LKLQEQVKEGEAV
+376 LKLQEQVKEREAV

-400 SSLQNYLS
+400 SSLQNDLS

-428 LENEETHSQLEAKTN
+428 LENEETHSQLEMKINLAD
-443 IAEQDLKKTDSLLSQ
+443 QDLKKTDSLLSQ

-467 KKIELLEQ
+467 KKMELLEQ

-500 SNAAEES
+500 SKAAEES
-507 IRKQLKESEM
+507 IRKRLKENEM

-560 NALSRSLESSEDRI
+560 NALSRSCLESFEDRI
-574 GQLESSLSRSSLRN
+574 GQLESSLSQSSLRN

-609 TATHLCSI
+609 TATHLRSI
-617 DLEDMIHSSHSRAED
+617 ELEDMIHSSHSRAED

-642 LLEGTNSR
+642 LLEATNSR

-662 EKHRDIEAQSQQ
+662 EKHRDVEALSKQ
-674 YSSKVSEL
+674 YTSKVSGL
-682 VTELEAVHQAANDK
+682 VTELEATHQAANDK

-701 DILYVVAEDR
+701 DILYVVVEDR

-725 YESENEIHILKN
+725 YESENEIQILKN
-737 ELKFLKEKVAIVQ
+737 ELKYLKEKVASVQ

-765 KLRYDGEQ
+765 ILKYDGEQ

-781 EELTAKNLELN
+781 EDLTAEKLELN

-803 LKFQEAAASIKQKEM
+803 LKLQEAAASIKQKEM

-846 NGALLK
+846 NVALLK

-874 KVSEANLRTQQT
+874 KVSEANLRTQQK
-886 FAENELLTME
+886 FAENELLSME

-907 RQKVNELDEFS
+907 QQKVNELDEFS
-918 KSIYA
+918 KSIHA
-923 EKEATVEKLVSHAS
+923 EKEATVEKLISHAS

-970 LEKYKQRDLEAKDQ
+970 IEKYKQRDLEARDQ
-984 YGKLLAFETHLRTYE
+984 YEKLLAFETHLRTYE
-999 EKVSESVVITST
+999 EQVSESAVITST
-1011 QQHKL
+1011 QKHKL
-1016 EEAHFKLR
+1016 EEAHFKLQ
-1024 DMDGLVEKLESKLDQ
+1024 DMEGLVEKLESKLDQ
-1039 LKTENDGLARHN
+1039 LKTENEGLARHN

-1066 KLQVAFDQAVAKK
+1066 ELHVAFDAAVAKK
-1079 EDVSVELHS
+1079 EDVSMELHS

-1114 MEENNML
+1114 MEENNTL
-1121 NKMHQNSRRELEAT
+1121 NKMYQNARRQLEAT

-1147 ARELSLNSIIENLKE
+1147 ARELSLNSIIEKLKE

-1242 SLQEQLVF
+1242 SLEENLVF
-1250 YEEQSVEASENVASL
+1250 YEEQLVEASENVASL
-1265 KTELGTNTMKLVY
+1265 KAELGTNTMKLVY
-1278 LENNLDELKQKLSED
+1278 LENNLEELKQKLSEA
-1293 NLRCEQAL
+1293 NLRCEQTL
-1301 SENELLATSNSKLME
+1301 SENELLASSNSKLME
-1316 ELVAH
+1316 ELEAH
-1321 QHKVNELNKLLTSIS
+1321 QHKVDELNKLLTSIS

-1364 EHQFATESR
+1364 ELQFATESR

-1387 YKQRD
+1387 HKQRD

-1397 LYEKLLAL
+1397 LYENLLAL
-1405 EAQLRTYEEQAS
+1405 ETQLRTYEEQAS

-1426 KGTLEEAHFKLQE
+1426 KDKLEEAHFKLQE
-1439 VEGLVEQLKTKS
+1439 LEGLVEQLKRKS

-1472 AMYETEMNELQVALD
+1472 AMYETKMNELQVALD

-1523 QMTSI
+1523 QMISI
-1528 MEENNMS
+1528 MEENNML
-1535 KEMHE
+1535 KDMQE

-1565 SLDILVERLK
+1565 SLDFLVERLK

-1590 KLRYAEEQLE
+1590 KLQYADEQLE

-1625 DSEVKL
+1625 DSELKL
-1631 EQPVA
+1631 EQAAA
-1636 SFMLKESESREL
+1636 SFMLKESESIEL
-1648 LEKLKSCEEQL
+1648 LEKFKYCEEQL
-1659 SFYKEQSVGAAENVA
+1659 SFYKEQAVGAAENVA
-1674 LLKEELGANAMKQVS
+1674 SLKEELGANAMKQVS

-1697 KQKVS
+1697 KQRVS
-1702 EANLRFEQTLSENE
+1702 EANLRCEQTLSENE
-1716 LLTTSNSTLR
+1716 LLITSNSTLR

-1740 ELLKSIHAEKEAA
+1740 ELLKSINAEKEAA

-1772 RGLELQFSAE
+1772 SGLELQFSTE

-1798 NKQKDLEA
+1798 NKRKDLEA
-1806 RDQSEKLLSLETQ
+1806 RDQYEKLLSLETQ

-1826 ASESAVVATTQKGK
+1826 ASESAVVAATQKGK

-1881 KLAIYETHMNEL
+1881 KLVMHETNMNEL
-1893 QVALDAAVTEKEDIL
+1893 QEALDAAVTEKDDIF

-1931 LQSQITSVME
+1931 LQSQ
-1941 EHNTCNEMYQN
+1941 
-1952 ARKELKAAIA
+1952 
-1962 QLEEKLSE
+1962 
-1970 QKARELSFDSL
+1970 KARELSFDSL

-1994 IQSELEQKL
+1994 MQSELEQRL

-2017 EELTTRNFELNSL
+2017 EELTARNFELNSL

-2040 KLKEAATSFVQK
+2040 KLEEAATSFMQK

-2085 SLKTQLEASTMKLVS
+2085 SLKRQLEASTMKLVS

-2111 VSELN
+2111 VSESN
-2116 LRSEQTLSE
+2116 LRCEQTLSE

-2135 LSEELE
+2135 LREELE

-2146 VNNLNEL
+2146 VNDFNEL

-2158 AEKEAAVEQLASH
+2158 AEKEAAVEQLTSH

-2215 EARNLYKKLLS
+2215 EARNLYEKLLS
-2226 LETQLRNDEQANEPD
+2226 LETQLRNDEQASEPD

-2291 LAMYKSK
+2291 LAIYESK
-2298 LNLVQV
+2298 LNMVQV
-2304 ALDTTVREKEDIIMQ
+2304 ALDTAVREKEDIIMQ
-2319 LHSSWKE
+2319 LHSSRKE

-2350 ENNIHNEMHQNVR
+2350 ENNMHNEMHQNVR

-2373 DERLSKQKSELE
+2373 DERLSEQKASKFSLDSLVESLKAELSEKSPMQSELE

-2394 VELHRKDMEEF
+2394 VELHRKDVEEF

-2444 LDKLKYLEEQ
+2444 LDKLKYLEDQ

-2485 LENNVQQLE
+2485 LENNVQELK

-2509 ENELLATSNSK
+2509 DNELLATSNSK
-2520 LMEELEAHQDKVN
+2520 LLEELEAHQDKVN

-2544 EKEAT
+2544 EKEAA

-2565 EHSRGLELQYAT
+2565 EHSQGLELQYAT
-2577 ELRLKENEARLHE
+2577 ELRLKENEEQLHE

-2614 QLKTYEEQAS
+2614 QLKTCEEQAS

-2636 LEEAHFK
+2636 LEEVHFK
-2643 IQEHEGLIEQLQ
+2643 LQEHEGLIEQLQ
-2655 SSLSQFKTEN
+2655 SSLAQFKTEN

-2676 KELATYETK
+2676 EELATYETK
-2685 MSLLQASL
+2685 MNLLQAAL

-2702 TLMQLHSSTKQLEDM
+2702 TLMQLHSSMKQLEDM

-2741 HKEMHQTA
+2741 HKGMHHNA

-2762 KLIEQKARE
+2762 KLSEQKARE

-2797 RLIHAGEQLEHH
+2797 KLIHAGEQLEHH

-2824 SLNESIIKDSELKL
+2824 SLNESLIKDSELKL
-2838 EQAAAS
+2838 EQAAAN
-2844 ILQKDL
+2844 ILQKDF

-2855 LENIKYLEEQSSF
+2855 LEKIKSLEEQSSF

-2874 EANENVTSLKAE
+2874 EANENVNSLKAE
-2886 LGVNAKTLVSLES
+2886 LGANAKTLVSLEN

-2909 EANLKHE
+2909 EANMKHE
-2916 QTIVENELLATSNS
+2916 QTLAENELLATSNS
-2930 KHREELEA
+2930 NHREELEA
-2938 HQQKA
+2938 HQQKV

-2961 EQLTS
+2961 EQLAS

-2985 FATEFHLKE
+2985 FATEFRLKE
-2994 SETQL
+2994 NETQL

-3021 ALESQLKSYE
+3021 PLESQLKSYE
-3031 EHASESAI
+3031 EQASESAI

-3078 LSRNNV
+3078 LSRDNV
-3084 SLSEKLATYVTKLN
+3084 SLSEKLATYETKLN
-3098 DLQVEF
+3098 ELQVEF
-3104 DTAIIEKEDIIMRL
+3104 DTAIIEKEDIIMQL
-3118 HSSNKELD
+3118 HSSNKELE

-3134 DKEKLQSQIN
+3134 DKEKLQLQIN
-3144 SVMEENNMQ
+3144 FVMEENNMHD
-3153 NKMHQNTRKELEATI
+3153 KMHQNARKELEATI

-3174 LSEQKSD
+3174 LSEQKAREFSFYSLVESLNIELSDKSLMQSD

-3214 ESLSKDSEL
+3214 ESLIKDSEL

-3267 NSLKAELGAN
+3267 
-3277 ANTLVS
+3277 
-3283 LENNAEELKKQ
+3283 
-3294 ISEANL
+3294 
-3300 KHEQTLTENELLATS
+3300 
-3315 NSKHR
+3315 
-3320 EELEAHQQKVI
+3320 
-3331 ELNEFLKSIHT
+3331 
-3342 EKEAAVEQLTSHA
+3342 
-3355 TTIAKLTEE
+3355 
-3364 HSRGLELQFA
+3364 
-3374 TEFRLK
+3374 
-3380 ESEAQLHEAI
+3380 
-3390 EKHKQRD
+3390 
-3397 FEAKDLYEKLLA
+3397 
-3409 LESQLKSYEE
+3409 
-3419 HASES
+3419 
-3424 AIVAATQK
+3424 
-3432 SKLDEAHCKLQE
+3432 
-3444 HEGLVEHLY
+3444 
-3453 SRLAQFKT
+3453 
-3461 ENEDLSRNNI
+3461 
-3471 SLSEKLATY
+3471 
-3480 VTKLNDL
+3480 
-3487 QVEFDTAII
+3487 
-3496 EKEDIIM
+3496 
-3503 RLHSSNKELE
+3503 
-3513 DIMQSHMSDKEKLQS
+3513 
-3528 QVNSVLE
+3528 
-3535 ENNMHN
+3535 
-3541 KMHQNTRKELEATIA
+3541 
-3556 QLEEKLSE
+3556 
-3564 QKSDLEQKL
+3564 
-3573 RHAEEQLEH
+3573 
-3582 HRQAVEELT
+3582 
-3591 ARNMELSSLNES
+3591 
-3603 LSKDS
+3603 
-3608 ELKLELA
+3608 
-3615 AANILQKESEVKELL
+3615 
-3630 EKLKSLEEQS
+3630 
-3640 SFYKEQAIEATETVN
+3640 
-3655 SLKAELG
+3655 
-3662 ANANTLVSLENNA
+3662 
-3675 EELKKQI
+3675 
-3682 SEANL
+3682 
-3687 KHEQTLTENELLATS
+3687 
-3702 NSKHRE
+3702 
-3708 ELEAHQQKVIELNEF
+3708 
-3723 LKSIHTEKEAAV
+3723 
-3735 EQLTSHATTIAKLTE
+3735 
-3750 EHSRG
+3750 
-3755 LELQFATEFLLK
+3755 
-3767 ESEAQLHEAIEKHK
+3767 
-3781 QRDFEAKDLY
+3781 
-3791 EKLLALE
+3791 
-3798 SQLKS
+3798 
-3803 YEEHAS
+3803 
-3809 ESAIVAATHKS
+3809 
-3820 KLDEAHCKLQEH
+3820 
-3832 EGLVEHLY
+3832 
-3840 SRLAQFKTENED
+3840 
-3852 LSRNNISLSEKLAT
+3852 
-3866 YVTKL
+3866 
-3871 NDLQVEFD
+3871 
-3879 TAIIEKEDIIMRLH
+3879 
-3893 SSNKELEDIMQ
+3893 
-3904 SHMSDKEKLQSQ
+3904 
-3916 VNSVLEENNMH
+3916 
-3927 NKMHQN
+3927 
-3933 TRKELEATIAQL
+3933 
-3945 EEKLSEQKSDLEQ
+3945 
-3958 KLRHAEEQLEHHR
+3958 
-3971 QAVEELTARNM
+3971 
-3982 ELSSLNES
+3982 
-3990 LSKGSELKLELA
+3990 
-4002 AANILQKESE
+4002 
-4012 VKELLQK
+4012 
-4019 LKSLEEQL
+4019 
-4027 SFYKEQA
+4027 
-4034 IEATETVTSLKAELG
+4034 TSLKAELG
-4049 ANAKTLVSLENNAEE
+4049 VNAKTLVSLENKVEE
-4064 LKQQISEANLKHE
+4064 LKQHISEANLKHE

-4082 NELLGTS
+4082 NELLATS
-4089 NSKLREKLEA
+4089 NSKLREELEA
-4099 HQQKIN
+4099 HQQKVI
-4105 ELNELLKSIHMEKE
+4105 ELNEVLKSIHREKE

-4125 ASHTSTIVKL
+4125 ASHASTIAKL

-4153 KENEAQLHD
+4153 KENEAQLRE

-4177 YEKHLALESQLKTY
+4177 YEKQLALESQLKSY
-4191 EEQTS
+4191 EEQAS

-4206 SKLEEAHFKL
+4206 SELEEAHFKL
-4216 QEHEGLVEQLKSTLD
+4216 QEHEGLVQQLKSTLD
-4231 QFKTENESL
+4231 QFKTENEDL

-4249 ELATLKTNMN
+4249 ELATLKTKMN

-4267 SVTAKEDIFLQLN
+4267 SVAAKENIFLQLH
-4280 SSKKEMEDLI
+4280 SSKKEMEDLM

-4307 MAESNMRNETHNDAR
+4307 MAESNMRNEMHNDAR

-4332 TQNISEQKAREFT
+4332 TQNLSEQKAREFT

-4352 LKSEL
+4352 LQSDL

-4379 HHKEAVEELTT
+4379 HHKEAVDELTT

-4399 ESFLKNSELKLE
+4399 ESLLKNSELKLE
-4411 QAATGIMQK
+4411 QAAKSIMQK

-4425 ELRNKL
+4425 ELLNKL

-4460 ANAMTLV
+4460 TNAMALI

-4486 GEQTCAENELLVRS
+4486 GEQTRAENELLVRS

-4516 ELEELLKSIQAEK
+4516 ELEELLKFIQAEK

-4537 SHASTIAQLTD
+4537 SHANTIAQLAD

-4572 EAIDKHKQL
+4572 EAIDKHKQI

-4586 DLYEKLLALECQL
+4586 DLSEKLLALESQL

-4624 FKLRELE
+4624 FKLQELE
-4631 GLVEQLESKLDQFK
+4631 GFVQQLESKLDQFK
-4645 TENEFLSRDNLS
+4645 TENDFLSRDNLS

-4668 INELTVAHEAAVTEK
+4668 INELKVAHEAAVTDK

-4698 DHMQFLLSD
+4698 DHMQLLLSD

-4730 NARKELEETIAQ
+4730 NARKELKETIAQ
-4742 LEEKI
+4742 LEGKI
-4747 SKLMERESSLDSLV
+4747 SKQMERENSLDSLV

-4777 LEQKLIY
+4777 LEQKFRY
-4784 VGEQLEHHKKAVEEL
+4784 AGEQLEHYKKTVEEL

-4815 DSELKFEQAAAC
+4815 DSELKLEQAAAC
-4827 IMQKESEANEL
+4827 IIQKDSEANEL

-4844 VEEQSAFYREQAVEA
+4844 VEEQSAFYREQAVKA

-4867 AELGVTVMKLISL
+4867 AELGVNVMKLISL

-4914 LREELESHQHKVN
+4914 LREELESHQNKLN
-4927 ELKELLESI
+4927 ELKEFLEFI
-4936 HAAKEFAVEQLA
+4936 HAEKEFAVEQLA
-4948 SHASTLAQMS
+4948 SHASTIAQMS
-4958 DEHSRDLEVQLATEC
+4958 DEHSRDLELQLATEC
-4973 RLKENEAQLHEA
+4973 SLKENEAQLHEV
-4985 IEKHK
+4985 IEKYK

-5002 LLALET
+5002 LLALENR
-5008 QLRAYEEQ
+5008 LRAYEEQ

-5044 VEQLKNQLDQFK
+5044 VEQLKSQLDQFK

-5103 SKKEMENLMQLHSSD
+5103 SKKEMEDLMQLHSSD

-5131 ENNMCNEMYHNARK
+5131 ENNMCNEMYHNARN

-5168 GSLVES
+5168 VSLVES

-5201 HHINAVEELT
+5201 HHRNALEKLMT
-5211 ARNLELNSLNESLV
+5211 RNLELNSLNESLV
-5225 KDSKLKLKQADA
+5225 KDSELKLRQADA

-5321 ALEATVTEKEDIF
+5321 ALDATVTEKEDIF
-5334 MRLHS
+5334 MQLHS

-5362 TSVTEENKT
+5362 TSIMEENTK
-5371 CNKMHQNARKEL
+5371 CNKMHQNSRKEL

-5391 EKLGEQKAREF
+5391 EKLSEQKAREF

-5417 KSLLQSELE
+5417 KSLMQSELE
-5426 QKLTNAE
+5426 QKLRYAE
-5433 VQLGHHRN
+5433 EQLGHHRK
-5441 AVEELTA
+5441 AVEEHTA

-5462 DTELKL
+5462 DAELKL
-5468 EQADASILQ
+5468 EQVAASILQ

-5486 EKFKSL
+5486 EKLKSL

-5516 LGANVLTLVSL
+5516 LGANALTLVSL
-5527 ENTIQELK
+5527 ENNIQELK

-5558 NLKLTEE
+5558 NLKLREE
-5565 LEAHQHKVNELN
+5565 LEAHQHKVTELN

-5591 KQLTSHA
+5591 EQLASHA
-5598 STIEK
+5598 SIIAK

-5619 VRLKENEAQLHEA
+5619 VCLKENEAQLHEA
-5632 TEKHKQRD
+5632 IEKHKQRD

-5645 LNEKLFALESH
+5645 LNEKLFALEYQ
-5656 LKIYEE
+5656 LKNYEE

-5670 AATQKSK
+5670 AATQKSN
-5677 LEEAQFKLQ
+5677 LEEAHFKLQ
-5686 EYEGLVEQLYGRLA
+5686 EYEGLVEQLYCRLA

-5708 ISRDNQSLTEDLA
+5708 LSRDNLSLTEDLA
-5721 TYETKMNKL
+5721 TYETKMNKF
-5730 QEALDEATTEKEDI
+5730 QEALDEATAEKEDI
-5744 FMQLHSSMKEMD
+5744 FMQLRSSMKEMD
-5756 DAKHLLISDKEKL
+5756 DVKQLLISDKEKL

-5801 EEPTEEKA
+5801 EEPTDEKA

-5815 SFVENLEAE
+5815 SLVGNLEAE

-5837 LEHKLLLAEKT
+5837 LEHKLLLYEKT
-5848 YIKEIESLVSAAAE
+5848 YTQEIESLVSAAAE
-5862 KETVLTAKLKDHTS
+5862 KEAVLTAKLKDHTS
-5876 LLQERDALDQQ
+5876 LLQERDSLDQQ
-5887 LKEILRELDLV
+5887 LKEILKELDLA
-5898 QRTITEQKELISTKE
+5898 QSTITEQKELISTKE

-5919 MKQTLDALWSKNQH
+5919 MKQTLDALWSKNQD
-5933 AALLEKQI
+5933 AALLEKQV

-5946 KLQEA
+5946 RLQEA
-5951 KTQYKEKVIEQSKKL
+5951 KTQNKEKVIEQSKKL
-5966 TLLNVELHE
+5966 TLVNVELHE

-5997 LLASTTSGQEIK
+5997 LLAYATSGQEVK

-6032 STLLKREIKIIDRVH
+6032 STLLKRKIKISDRVH
-6047 QDTGTTCADPNV
+6047 QDTRTTDADPNV
-6059 QDDTEPLVAMA
+6059 HDDTEPLVAMA

-6078 LVSMIIGIILGKRY
+6078 LVSMIVGIILGKRY

>member
-1 MAEDLQG
+1 MAEELQG
-8 SLGYIEVKLSEE
+8 SSGYIEVKLSEE

-29 KQSLRSDS
+29 NQSLRSDS

-57 EFIKVEKEILVD
+57 EFIKVEKEILAD

-88 NANHRLDSSEAH
+88 NANHRSDSSEAH
-100 VDSIKMK
+100 ADSIKMK
-107 ETNKELELQLET
+107 EKNKELELQLET

-165 ILEAEQKYNM
+165 ILEAEQIYNL
-175 QLEALE
+175 QLESYE
-181 EALKASYIKDKELI
+181 EALKASYIKDKELT

-200 FIELSTELDSSRKRI
+200 FIELSTELDSSRKRM

-229 HQLEEL
+229 HKLEEL

-245 ESKKV
+245 ESKNV
-250 LELQK
+250 LELQM
-255 MLDLAHANAKVMEG
+255 MLDLAHANAKEMEG
-269 QVNNLQM
+269 QVNDLQM

-295 QSTLLELSIS
+295 RSTLLELSIS

-310 ISESQVVKLEQE
+310 ISESQVAKLEQE

-329 ICGLSEELNLCKV
+329 ICGLSEELNLYKV

-350 VTELENMLSTS
+350 VAELENMLSTS
-361 RDDLE
+361 REDLE
-366 TKLVNFQELE
+366 TKLVNLQELE
-376 LKLQEQVKEGEAV
+376 LKLQEQVKEREAD
-389 EACFKNQEVQI
+389 EACFKNQELQI
-400 SSLQNYLS
+400 SSLQNDLS

-428 LENEETHSQLEAKTN
+428 LENEETHSQLEVKINLAD
-443 IAEQDLKKTDSLLSQ
+443 QDLKKTDSLLSQ

-467 KKIELLEQ
+467 KKMELLEQ

-480 RITAEVSA
+480 RITAEVTA
-488 KRNLELEGLVQS
+488 KRNLEFEGLVQL

-560 NALSRSLESSEDRI
+560 NALSRSCLESFEDRI
-574 GQLESSLSRSSLRN
+574 GQLESSLSQSSLRN

-609 TATHLCSI
+609 TATHLRSI
-617 DLEDMIHSSHSRAED
+617 ELEDMIHSSHSKAED

-642 LLEGTNSR
+642 LLEATNSR

-662 EKHRDIEAQSQQ
+662 EKHRDVEALSKQ
-674 YSSKVSEL
+674 YSSKVSGL
-682 VTELEAVHQAANDK
+682 VTELEATHQAANDK

-701 DILYVVAEDR
+701 DILYVVVEDR

-725 YESENEIHILKN
+725 YESENEIQILKN
-737 ELKFLKEKVAIVQ
+737 ELKYLKEKVASVQ

-765 KLRYDGEQ
+765 ILKYDGEQ

-781 EELTAKNLELN
+781 EDLTAKNLELN

-803 LKFQEAAASIKQKEM
+803 LKLQEAAASIKQKEM
-818 EAKELLEKLKFLEE
+818 EAKELLEKLNFLEE

-839 HAVEATE
+839 HTVEATE
-846 NGALLK
+846 NVALLK

-874 KVSEANLRTQQT
+874 KVSEANLRTQQK
-886 FAENELLTME
+886 FAENELLSVE

-907 RQKVNELDEFS
+907 QQKVNELDEFS
-918 KSIYA
+918 KSIHA
-923 EKEATVEKLVSHAS
+923 EKEATVEKLISHAS

-970 LEKYKQRDLEAKDQ
+970 IEKYKQRDLEARDQ
-984 YGKLLAFETHLRTYE
+984 YEKLLAFETHLRTYE
-999 EKVSESVVITST
+999 EQVSESAVITST
-1011 QQHKL
+1011 QKHKL
-1016 EEAHFKLR
+1016 EEAHFKLQ
-1024 DMDGLVEKLESKLDQ
+1024 DMEGLVEKLESKLDQ
-1039 LKTENDGLARHN
+1039 LKTENEGLARHN

-1066 KLQVAFDQAVAKK
+1066 ELHVAFDAAVAKK
-1079 EDVSVELHS
+1079 EDVSMELHS
-1088 FKKETEDLLQLLN
+1088 FKKETEYLLQLLN

-1114 MEENNML
+1114 TEENNML
-1121 NKMHQNSRRELEAT
+1121 NEMYQNARRQLEAT

-1147 ARELSLNSIIENLKE
+1147 ARELSLNSVIENLKE

-1174 SELEEK
+1174 LELEEK

-1233 AKELLEKLK
+1233 AKELLEKFK
-1242 SLQEQLVF
+1242 SLEENLVF
-1250 YEEQSVEASENVASL
+1250 YEEQLVEASENVASL
-1265 KTELGTNTMKLVY
+1265 KAELGTNTMKLVY
-1278 LENNLDELKQKLSED
+1278 LENNLEELKQKLSEA
-1293 NLRCEQAL
+1293 NLRCEQTL
-1301 SENELLATSNSKLME
+1301 SENELLASSNSKLME
-1316 ELVAH
+1316 ELEAH
-1321 QHKVNELNKLLTSIS
+1321 QHKVDELNKLLASIS

-1350 STIASLTDE
+1350 STIASLTDD

-1364 EHQFATESR
+1364 ELQFATESR

-1387 YKQRD
+1387 HKQRD

-1397 LYEKLLAL
+1397 LYENLLAL
-1405 EAQLRTYEEQAS
+1405 ETQLQTYEEQAS

-1426 KGTLEEAHFKLQE
+1426 KGKLEEAHFKLQE
-1439 VEGLVEQLKTKS
+1439 LEGLVEQLKRKS

-1472 AMYETEMNELQVALD
+1472 AMYETKMNELQVALD

-1523 QMTSI
+1523 QMISI
-1528 MEENNMS
+1528 MEENNML
-1535 KEMHE
+1535 KDMHE

-1565 SLDILVERLK
+1565 SLDFLVERLK

-1590 KLRYAEEQLE
+1590 KLQYADEQLE

-1625 DSEVKL
+1625 DSELKL
-1631 EQPVA
+1631 EQAAA
-1636 SFMLKESESREL
+1636 SFMLKESESIEL
-1648 LEKLKSCEEQL
+1648 LEKFKSCEEQL
-1659 SFYKEQSVGAAENVA
+1659 SFYKEQAVGATENVA
-1674 LLKEELGANAMKQVS
+1674 SLKEELGANAMKQVS

-1697 KQKVS
+1697 KQRVS
-1702 EANLRFEQTLSENE
+1702 EANLRCEQTLSENE
-1716 LLTTSNSTLR
+1716 LLITSNSTLR

-1772 RGLELQFSAE
+1772 SGLELQFSTE

-1806 RDQSEKLLSLETQ
+1806 RDQYEKLLSLETQ

-1826 ASESAVVATTQKGK
+1826 ASESAVVAATQKGK

-1863 QFKMDNEDL
+1863 QLKMDNEDL

-1881 KLAIYETHMNEL
+1881 KLLMYETNMNEL
-1893 QVALDAAVTEKEDIL
+1893 QEALDAAVTEKDDIF

-1922 QFHVSDKEK
+1922 QFHISDKEK

-1962 QLEEKLSE
+1962 QLEEKLIE

-1994 IQSELEQKL
+1994 MQSELEQRH

-2017 EELTTRNFELNSL
+2017 EELTARNFELNSL

-2040 KLKEAATSFVQK
+2040 KLEEAATSFMQK

-2111 VSELN
+2111 VSESN
-2116 LRSEQTLSE
+2116 LRCEQTLSE

-2135 LSEELE
+2135 LREELE

-2146 VNNLNEL
+2146 VNDFNEL

-2202 LYEAIEKHKKKDL
+2202 IYEAIEKHKKKDL
-2215 EARNLYKKLLS
+2215 EARNLYEKLLS
-2226 LETQLRNDEQANEPD
+2226 LETQLRNDEQASEPD

-2291 LAMYKSK
+2291 LAIYESK
-2298 LNLVQV
+2298 LNMVQV
-2304 ALDTTVREKEDIIMQ
+2304 ALDTAVREKEDIIMQ
-2319 LHSSWKE
+2319 LHSSRKE

-2350 ENNIHNEMHQNVR
+2350 ENNMHNEMHQNVK

-2373 DERLSKQKSELE
+2373 DERLREQKSELE

-2394 VELHRKDMEEF
+2394 VELHRKDVEEF
-2405 AARNLELN
+2405 VARNLELN

-2444 LDKLKYLEEQ
+2444 LDKLKYLEDQ

-2471 LKAELGTNALILVS
+2471 LKAELGTNVLILVS
-2485 LENNVQQLE
+2485 LENNVQELK

-2520 LMEELEAHQDKVN
+2520 LLEELEAHQDKVN

-2544 EKEAT
+2544 GKEAA

-2565 EHSRGLELQYAT
+2565 EHSQGLELQYAT
-2577 ELRLKENEARLHE
+2577 ELRLKENEEQLHE

-2602 RDLYEKLLALES
+2602 RDIYEKLLALES
-2614 QLKTYEEQAS
+2614 QLKTCEEQAS

-2643 IQEHEGLIEQLQ
+2643 LQEHEGLIEQLQ
-2655 SSLSQFKTEN
+2655 SSLAQFKTEN
-2665 EDLSRDNLSLT
+2665 EDLSRNNLSLT
-2676 KELATYETK
+2676 EELATYETK
-2685 MSLLQASL
+2685 MNLLQAAL

-2722 SDKEKLQLQITSVM
+2722 SDKENLQLQITSVM

-2741 HKEMHQTA
+2741 HKGMHHNA
-2749 RKELEAAIAQLEE
+2749 RKELKAAIAQLEE
-2762 KLIEQKARE
+2762 KLSEQKARE

-2779 SLKAE
+2779 NLKAE

-2797 RLIHAGEQLEHH
+2797 KLIHAGEQLEHH

-2824 SLNESIIKDSELKL
+2824 SLNESLIKDSELKL
-2838 EQAAAS
+2838 EQAAAN
-2844 ILQKDL
+2844 ILQKDF

-2855 LENIKYLEEQSSF
+2855 LEKIKSLEEQSSF

-2874 EANENVTSLKAE
+2874 EANENVNSLKAE
-2886 LGVNAKTLVSLES
+2886 LGANAKTLVSLEN

-2916 QTIVENELLATSNS
+2916 QTLAENELLATSNS
-2930 KHREELEA
+2930 NHREELEA
-2938 HQQKA
+2938 HQQKV

-2961 EQLTS
+2961 EQLAS

-2985 FATEFHLKE
+2985 FATEFRLKE
-2994 SETQL
+2994 NETQL

-3011 EAKDLYEKLL
+3011 EAKDLYEKML

-3031 EHASESAI
+3031 EQASESAI
-3039 VAATQKS
+3039 VAATQNS

-3063 HLYSR
+3063 HLSSR

-3078 LSRNNV
+3078 LSRDNV
-3084 SLSEKLATYVTKLN
+3084 NLSEKLATYETKLN
-3098 DLQVEF
+3098 ELQVEF
-3104 DTAIIEKEDIIMRL
+3104 DTAIMEKEDIIMRL
-3118 HSSNKELD
+3118 HSSNKELE

-3134 DKEKLQSQIN
+3134 DKEKLQLQIN
-3144 SVMEENNMQ
+3144 FVMEENNMHD
-3153 NKMHQNTRKELEATI
+3153 KMHQNARKELEATI

-3174 LSEQKSD
+3174 LSKQKSD

-3214 ESLSKDSEL
+3214 ESLIKDSEL

-3267 NSLKAELGAN
+3267 TSLKAELGVN
-3277 ANTLVS
+3277 AKTLVS
-3283 LENNAEELKKQ
+3283 LENKVEEFKQQ

-3300 KHEQTLTENELLATS
+3300 KHEQTLAENELLATS
-3315 NSKHR
+3315 NSKLR
-3320 EELEAHQQKVI
+3320 EELEAHQQKVS
-3331 ELNEFLKSIHT
+3331 ELNVVLKSIHT
-3342 EKEAAVEQLTSHA
+3342 EKEAAVEQLASHA
-3355 TTIAKLTEE
+3355 STIAKLTEE

-3374 TEFRLK
+3374 TEFRL
-3380 ESEAQLHEAI
+3380 Q
-3390 EKHKQRD
+3390 
-3397 FEAKDLYEKLLA
+3397 
-3409 LESQLKSYEE
+3409 
-3419 HASES
+3419 
-3424 AIVAATQK
+3424 
-3432 SKLDEAHCKLQE
+3432 
-3444 HEGLVEHLY
+3444 
-3453 SRLAQFKT
+3453 
-3461 ENEDLSRNNI
+3461 
-3471 SLSEKLATY
+3471 
-3480 VTKLNDL
+3480 
-3487 QVEFDTAII
+3487 
-3496 EKEDIIM
+3496 
-3503 RLHSSNKELE
+3503 
-3513 DIMQSHMSDKEKLQS
+3513 
-3528 QVNSVLE
+3528 
-3535 ENNMHN
+3535 
-3541 KMHQNTRKELEATIA
+3541 
-3556 QLEEKLSE
+3556 
-3564 QKSDLEQKL
+3564 
-3573 RHAEEQLEH
+3573 
-3582 HRQAVEELT
+3582 
-3591 ARNMELSSLNES
+3591 
-3603 LSKDS
+3603 
-3608 ELKLELA
+3608 
-3615 AANILQKESEVKELL
+3615 
-3630 EKLKSLEEQS
+3630 
-3640 SFYKEQAIEATETVN
+3640 
-3655 SLKAELG
+3655 
-3662 ANANTLVSLENNA
+3662 
-3675 EELKKQI
+3675 
-3682 SEANL
+3682 
-3687 KHEQTLTENELLATS
+3687 
-3702 NSKHRE
+3702 
-3708 ELEAHQQKVIELNEF
+3708 
-3723 LKSIHTEKEAAV
+3723 
-3735 EQLTSHATTIAKLTE
+3735 
-3750 EHSRG
+3750 
-3755 LELQFATEFLLK
+3755 
-3767 ESEAQLHEAIEKHK
+3767 
-3781 QRDFEAKDLY
+3781 
-3791 EKLLALE
+3791 
-3798 SQLKS
+3798 
-3803 YEEHAS
+3803 
-3809 ESAIVAATHKS
+3809 
-3820 KLDEAHCKLQEH
+3820 
-3832 EGLVEHLY
+3832 
-3840 SRLAQFKTENED
+3840 
-3852 LSRNNISLSEKLAT
+3852 
-3866 YVTKL
+3866 
-3871 NDLQVEFD
+3871 
-3879 TAIIEKEDIIMRLH
+3879 
-3893 SSNKELEDIMQ
+3893 
-3904 SHMSDKEKLQSQ
+3904 
-3916 VNSVLEENNMH
+3916 
-3927 NKMHQN
+3927 
-3933 TRKELEATIAQL
+3933 
-3945 EEKLSEQKSDLEQ
+3945 
-3958 KLRHAEEQLEHHR
+3958 
-3971 QAVEELTARNM
+3971 
-3982 ELSSLNES
+3982 
-3990 LSKGSELKLELA
+3990 
-4002 AANILQKESE
+4002 
-4012 VKELLQK
+4012 
-4019 LKSLEEQL
+4019 
-4027 SFYKEQA
+4027 
-4034 IEATETVTSLKAELG
+4034 
-4049 ANAKTLVSLENNAEE
+4049 
-4064 LKQQISEANLKHE
+4064 
-4077 QTLAE
+4077 
-4082 NELLGTS
+4082 
-4089 NSKLREKLEA
+4089 
-4099 HQQKIN
+4099 
-4105 ELNELLKSIHMEKE
+4105 
-4119 AAVEQL
+4119 
-4125 ASHTSTIVKL
+4125 
-4135 TEEHSRG
+4135 
-4142 LELQFATEFRL
+4142 
-4153 KENEAQLHD
+4153 ENEAQLHE

-4177 YEKHLALESQLKTY
+4177 YEKQLALESQLKSY
-4191 EEQTS
+4191 EEQAS

-4206 SKLEEAHFKL
+4206 SELEEAHFKL
-4216 QEHEGLVEQLKSTLD
+4216 QEHEGLVQQLKSTLD
-4231 QFKTENESL
+4231 QFKTENEDL
-4240 SRENLSLTV
+4240 SRENLSLTM
-4249 ELATLKTNMN
+4249 ELATLKTKMN

-4267 SVTAKEDIFLQLN
+4267 SVAAKENIFVQLH

-4307 MAESNMRNETHNDAR
+4307 MAESNMRNEMHNDAR

-4332 TQNISEQKAREFT
+4332 TQNLSEQKAREFT

-4352 LKSEL
+4352 LKSDL
-4357 SEKSLM
+4357 SEKSLV

-4379 HHKEAVEELTT
+4379 HHKEAVDELTT

-4399 ESFLKNSELKLE
+4399 ESLLKNSELKLE
-4411 QAATGIMQK
+4411 QAAKSIMQK

-4425 ELRNKL
+4425 ELLNKL

-4460 ANAMTLV
+4460 ANVMALV

-4486 GEQTCAENELLVRS
+4486 GEQTRAENELLVRS

-4572 EAIDKHKQL
+4572 EAIDKHKQI

-4586 DLYEKLLALECQL
+4586 DLSEKLLALESQL

-4607 ESAVI
+4607 ESAVV

-4624 FKLRELE
+4624 FKLQELE

-4645 TENEFLSRDNLS
+4645 TENDFLSRDNLS

-4668 INELTVAHEAAVTEK
+4668 INELKVAHEAAVTDK

-4698 DHMQFLLSD
+4698 DHMQLLLSD

-4730 NARKELEETIAQ
+4730 NARKELKETIAQ

-4747 SKLMERESSLDSLV
+4747 SELMERESSLDSLV

-4777 LEQKLIY
+4777 LEQKFRY
-4784 VGEQLEHHKKAVEEL
+4784 AGEQLEHYKKAVEEL

-4815 DSELKFEQAAAC
+4815 DSDLKLEQAATC
-4827 IMQKESEANEL
+4827 IIQKESETNEL

-4867 AELGVTVMKLISL
+4867 AELGVNVMKLISL

-4891 SEANLKGEQ
+4891 SEVNLKGEQ

-4914 LREELESHQHKVN
+4914 LREELESHQNKLN
-4927 ELKELLESI
+4927 EFKEFLESI
-4936 HAAKEFAVEQLA
+4936 HAEKEFAVEQLA
-4948 SHASTLAQMS
+4948 SHASTIAQMS
-4958 DEHSRDLEVQLATEC
+4958 DEHSRDLELQLATEC
-4973 RLKENEAQLHEA
+4973 SLKENEAQLHEV

-5044 VEQLKNQLDQFK
+5044 VEQLKSQLDQFK

-5093 KEDIFMQLCS
+5093 KDDIFMQLCS
-5103 SKKEMENLMQLHSSD
+5103 SKKEMEDLMQLHSSD

-5168 GSLVES
+5168 VSLVES

-5187 ELEQNLRYAGEQLE
+5187 DLEQNLRYAGEQLE
-5201 HHINAVEELT
+5201 HHRNALEKLT
-5211 ARNLELNSLNESLV
+5211 TRNLELNSLNESLV
-5225 KDSKLKLKQADA
+5225 EDSELKLRQVDA

-5246 EELLEKLKS
+5246 EELLEKLRS

-5261 SQKGKLEEA
+5261 NQKGKLEEA
-5270 HSKLQELEGLVEQLK
+5270 HSKLQELEGLVEQSK

-5321 ALEATVTEKEDIF
+5321 ALDATVTEKEDIF
-5334 MRLHS
+5334 MQLHS

-5362 TSVTEENKT
+5362 TSVMEENKK
-5371 CNKMHQNARKEL
+5371 CNKMHQNSRKEL

-5391 EKLGEQKAREF
+5391 EKLSEQKAREF

-5417 KSLLQSELE
+5417 KSLMQSELE
-5426 QKLTNAE
+5426 QKLRYAE
-5433 VQLGHHRN
+5433 EQLGHHRK

-5462 DTELKL
+5462 DTKLKL
-5468 EQADASILQ
+5468 EQVAASILQ

-5486 EKFKSL
+5486 EKLKSL

-5502 SVEATQTVTLLEAE
+5502 LVEATQTVTLLEAE
-5516 LGANVLTLVSL
+5516 LGANALTLVSL
-5527 ENTIQELK
+5527 ENNIQELK

-5558 NLKLTEE
+5558 NLELREE

-5591 KQLTSHA
+5591 EQLASHA
-5598 STIEK
+5598 SIIAK

-5619 VRLKENEAQLHEA
+5619 VCLKENEAQLHEA
-5632 TEKHKQRD
+5632 IEKHRQRD

-5645 LNEKLFALESH
+5645 LNEKLFALEYQ
-5656 LKIYEE
+5656 LKNYEE

-5670 AATQKSK
+5670 AATQKSN
-5677 LEEAQFKLQ
+5677 LEEAHFKLQ
-5686 EYEGLVEQLYGRLA
+5686 EYEGLVEQLYCRLA

-5708 ISRDNQSLTEDLA
+5708 LSRDNLSLTEDLA
-5721 TYETKMNKL
+5721 TYETKMSKF
-5730 QEALDEATTEKEDI
+5730 QEALDEATAEKEDI

-5756 DAKHLLISDKEKL
+5756 DVKQLLISDKEKL

-5801 EEPTEEKA
+5801 EEPTKEKA

-5815 SFVENLEAE
+5815 SLVGNLEAE

-5848 YIKEIESLVSAAAE
+5848 YIQEIESSVSAAAE
-5862 KETVLTAKLKDHTS
+5862 KEAVLTAKLKDHTS
-5876 LLQERDALDQQ
+5876 LLQERDSLDQK
-5887 LKEILRELDLV
+5887 LKEILKELDLA

-5919 MKQTLDALWSKNQH
+5919 MKQTLDALWSKNQD
-5933 AALLEKQI
+5933 AALLEKQV

-5946 KLQEA
+5946 RLQEA
-5951 KTQYKEKVIEQSKKL
+5951 KTQNKEKVIEQSKKL
-5966 TLLNVELHE
+5966 TLVNVELHE

-5997 LLASTTSGQEIK
+5997 LLAYATSGQEVK

-6032 STLLKREIKIIDRVH
+6032 STLLKRKIKISDRVH
-6047 QDTGTTCADPNV
+6047 QDTRTTDADPNV
-6059 QDDTEPLVAMA
+6059 HDDTEPLVAMA

-6078 LVSMIIGIILGKRY
+6078 LVSMIVGIILGKRY

>member
-1 MAEDLQG
+1 MLKWPLVHRPYPSDNCVGADKKVIRDA
-8 SLGYIEVKLSEE
+8 YH
-20 ANIDVAEDE
+20 VAEDE

-3134 DKEKLQSQIN
+3134 DKEKLQSQ
-3144 SVMEENNMQ
+3144 
-3153 NKMHQNTRKELEATI
+3153 
-3168 AQLEEK
+3168 
-3174 LSEQKSD
+3174 
-3181 LEQKLRHAEEQ
+3181 
-3192 LEHHRQAVEEL
+3192 
-3203 TARNMELSSLN
+3203 
-3214 ESLSKDSEL
+3214 
-3223 KLELAAANILQKESE
+3223 
-3238 VKELLEKL
+3238 
-3246 KSLEEQSSFY
+3246 
-3256 KEQAIEATETV
+3256 
-3267 NSLKAELGAN
+3267 
-3277 ANTLVS
+3277 
-3283 LENNAEELKKQ
+3283 
-3294 ISEANL
+3294 
-3300 KHEQTLTENELLATS
+3300 
-3315 NSKHR
+3315 
-3320 EELEAHQQKVI
+3320 
-3331 ELNEFLKSIHT
+3331 
-3342 EKEAAVEQLTSHA
+3342 
-3355 TTIAKLTEE
+3355 
-3364 HSRGLELQFA
+3364 
-3374 TEFRLK
+3374 
-3380 ESEAQLHEAI
+3380 
-3390 EKHKQRD
+3390 
-3397 FEAKDLYEKLLA
+3397 
-3409 LESQLKSYEE
+3409 
-3419 HASES
+3419 
-3424 AIVAATQK
+3424 
-3432 SKLDEAHCKLQE
+3432 
-3444 HEGLVEHLY
+3444 
-3453 SRLAQFKT
+3453 
-3461 ENEDLSRNNI
+3461 
-3471 SLSEKLATY
+3471 
-3480 VTKLNDL
+3480 
-3487 QVEFDTAII
+3487 
-3496 EKEDIIM
+3496 
-3503 RLHSSNKELE
+3503 
-3513 DIMQSHMSDKEKLQS
+3513 
-3528 QVNSVLE
+3528 
-3535 ENNMHN
+3535 
-3541 KMHQNTRKELEATIA
+3541 
-3556 QLEEKLSE
+3556 
-3564 QKSDLEQKL
+3564 
-3573 RHAEEQLEH
+3573 
-3582 HRQAVEELT
+3582 
-3591 ARNMELSSLNES
+3591 
-3603 LSKDS
+3603 
-3608 ELKLELA
+3608 
-3615 AANILQKESEVKELL
+3615 
-3630 EKLKSLEEQS
+3630 
-3640 SFYKEQAIEATETVN
+3640 
-3655 SLKAELG
+3655 
-3662 ANANTLVSLENNA
+3662 
-3675 EELKKQI
+3675 
-3682 SEANL
+3682 
-3687 KHEQTLTENELLATS
+3687 
-3702 NSKHRE
+3702 
-3708 ELEAHQQKVIELNEF
+3708 
-3723 LKSIHTEKEAAV
+3723 
-3735 EQLTSHATTIAKLTE
+3735 
-3750 EHSRG
+3750 
-3755 LELQFATEFLLK
+3755 
-3767 ESEAQLHEAIEKHK
+3767 
-3781 QRDFEAKDLY
+3781 
-3791 EKLLALE
+3791 
-3798 SQLKS
+3798 
-3803 YEEHAS
+3803 
-3809 ESAIVAATHKS
+3809 
-3820 KLDEAHCKLQEH
+3820 
-3832 EGLVEHLY
+3832 
-3840 SRLAQFKTENED
+3840 
-3852 LSRNNISLSEKLAT
+3852 
-3866 YVTKL
+3866 
-3871 NDLQVEFD
+3871 
-3879 TAIIEKEDIIMRLH
+3879 
-3893 SSNKELEDIMQ
+3893 
-3904 SHMSDKEKLQSQ
+3904 
-3916 VNSVLEENNMH
+3916 
-3927 NKMHQN
+3927 
-3933 TRKELEATIAQL
+3933 
-3945 EEKLSEQKSDLEQ
+3945 SDLEQ

>member
-1 MAEDLQG
+1 MAEELQG
-8 SLGYIEVKLSEE
+8 SSGYIEVKLSEE

-29 KQSLRSDS
+29 NQSLRSDS

-57 EFIKVEKEILVD
+57 EFIKVEKEILAD

-88 NANHRLDSSEAH
+88 NANHRSDSSEAH
-100 VDSIKMK
+100 ADSIKMK
-107 ETNKELELQLET
+107 EKNKELELQLET

-165 ILEAEQKYNM
+165 ILEAEQIYNL
-175 QLEALE
+175 QLESLE
-181 EALKASYIKDKELI
+181 EALKASYIKDKELT

-200 FIELSTELDSSRKRI
+200 FIELSTELDSSRKRM

-229 HQLEEL
+229 HKLEEL

-245 ESKKV
+245 ESKNV
-250 LELQK
+250 LELQM
-255 MLDLAHANAKVMEG
+255 MLDLAHANAKEMEG
-269 QVNNLQM
+269 QVNDLQM

-310 ISESQVVKLEQE
+310 ISESQVAKLEQE

-329 ICGLSEELNLCKV
+329 ICGLSEELNLYKV

-350 VTELENMLSTS
+350 VAELENMLSTS
-361 RDDLE
+361 REDLE
-366 TKLVNFQELE
+366 TKLVNLQELE
-376 LKLQEQVKEGEAV
+376 LKLQEQVKEREAD

-400 SSLQNYLS
+400 SSLQNDLS
-408 DLTREKATLESTVTD
+408 ELTREKATLESTVTD

-428 LENEETHSQLEAKTN
+428 LENEETHSQLEMKINLAD
-443 IAEQDLKKTDSLLSQ
+443 QDLKKTDSLLSQ
-458 ALSHKEELN
+458 ALSYKEELN
-467 KKIELLEQ
+467 KKMELLEQ

-560 NALSRSLESSEDRI
+560 NALSRSCLESFEDRI
-574 GQLESSLSRSSLRN
+574 GQLESSLSQSSLRN

-599 IKCAEHEERA
+599 RKCAEHEERA
-609 TATHLCSI
+609 TATHLRSI
-617 DLEDMIHSSHSRAED
+617 ELEDMIHSSHSRAED

-642 LLEGTNSR
+642 LLEATNSR

-662 EKHRDIEAQSQQ
+662 EKHRDVEALSKQ
-674 YSSKVSEL
+674 YSSKVSGL
-682 VTELEAVHQAANDK
+682 VTELEATHQAANDK

-701 DILYVVAEDR
+701 DILYVVVEDR
-711 KKFEDLSNSQEKKL
+711 KKFEDLSNNQEKKL
-725 YESENEIHILKN
+725 YESENEIQILKN
-737 ELKFLKEKVAIVQ
+737 ELKYLKEKVASVQ

-765 KLRYDGEQ
+765 ILKYDGEQ

-781 EELTAKNLELN
+781 EDLTAKNLELN

-803 LKFQEAAASIKQKEM
+803 LKLQEAAASIKQKEM
-818 EAKELLEKLKFLEE
+818 EAKELLEKLNFLEE

-839 HAVEATE
+839 DAVEATE
-846 NGALLK
+846 NVALLK

-874 KVSEANLRTQQT
+874 KVSEANLRTQQK
-886 FAENELLTME
+886 FAENELLSME

-907 RQKVNELDEFS
+907 QQKVNELDEFS
-918 KSIYA
+918 KSIHA
-923 EKEATVEKLVSHAS
+923 EKEATVEKLISHAS
-937 TIAEL
+937 TITEL

-970 LEKYKQRDLEAKDQ
+970 IEKYKQRDLEARDQ
-984 YGKLLAFETHLRTYE
+984 YEKLLAFETHLRTYE
-999 EKVSESVVITST
+999 EQVSESAVITST
-1011 QQHKL
+1011 QKHKL
-1016 EEAHFKLR
+1016 EEAHFKLQ
-1024 DMDGLVEKLESKLDQ
+1024 DMEGLVEKLESKLDQ
-1039 LKTENDGLARHN
+1039 LKTENEGLARHN

-1066 KLQVAFDQAVAKK
+1066 ELHVAFDAAVAKK
-1079 EDVSVELHS
+1079 EDVSMELHS

-1121 NKMHQNSRRELEAT
+1121 NEMYQNARRQLEAT
-1135 IVQLEEKLSEQM
+1135 IVQLEEKLSDQM

-1174 SELEEK
+1174 LELEEK

-1189 HHGKAVEEITA
+1189 HHGKAVEQITA

-1242 SLQEQLVF
+1242 SLEENLVF
-1250 YEEQSVEASENVASL
+1250 YEEQLVEASENVASL
-1265 KTELGTNTMKLVY
+1265 KAELGTNTMKLVY
-1278 LENNLDELKQKLSED
+1278 LENNLEELKQKLSEA
-1293 NLRCEQAL
+1293 NLRCEQKL
-1301 SENELLATSNSKLME
+1301 SENELLASSNSKLME
-1316 ELVAH
+1316 ELEAH
-1321 QHKVNELNKLLTSIS
+1321 QHKVDELNKLLTSIS

-1364 EHQFATESR
+1364 ELQFATESR

-1387 YKQRD
+1387 HKQRD

-1397 LYEKLLAL
+1397 LYENLLAL
-1405 EAQLRTYEEQAS
+1405 ETQLRTYEEQAS

-1426 KGTLEEAHFKLQE
+1426 KGKLEEAHFKLQE
-1439 VEGLVEQLKTKS
+1439 LEGLVEQLKRKS

-1456 ENEDLSR
+1456 ENEDLTR

-1472 AMYETEMNELQVALD
+1472 AMYETKMNELQVALD

-1523 QMTSI
+1523 QMISI
-1528 MEENNMS
+1528 MEENNML
-1535 KEMHE
+1535 KDMHE

-1565 SLDILVERLK
+1565 SLDFLVEGLK

-1590 KLRYAEEQLE
+1590 KLQYADEQLE

-1625 DSEVKL
+1625 DSELKL
-1631 EQPVA
+1631 EQAAA
-1636 SFMLKESESREL
+1636 SFMLKESESIEL
-1648 LEKLKSCEEQL
+1648 LEKFKSCEEQL
-1659 SFYKEQSVGAAENVA
+1659 SFYKEQAVGAAENVA
-1674 LLKEELGANAMKQVS
+1674 SLKEELGANAMKQVS

-1697 KQKVS
+1697 KQRVS
-1702 EANLRFEQTLSENE
+1702 EANLRCEQTLSENE
-1716 LLTTSNSTLR
+1716 LLITSNSTLR

-1772 RGLELQFSAE
+1772 SGLELQFSTE

-1806 RDQSEKLLSLETQ
+1806 RDQYEKLLSLETQ

-1826 ASESAVVATTQKGK
+1826 ASESAVVAATQKGK

-1881 KLAIYETHMNEL
+1881 KLVMYETNMNEL
-1893 QVALDAAVTEKEDIL
+1893 QEALDAAVTEKDDIF

-1922 QFHVSDKEK
+1922 QFHISDKEK

-1986 AELSEKSI
+1986 AELSEKSTM
-1994 IQSELEQKL
+1994 QSELEQRL

-2017 EELTTRNFELNSL
+2017 EELTARNFELNSL

-2040 KLKEAATSFVQK
+2040 KLEEAATSFMQK

-2111 VSELN
+2111 VSESN
-2116 LRSEQTLSE
+2116 LTCEQTLSE

-2135 LSEELE
+2135 LREELE

-2146 VNNLNEL
+2146 VNDFNEL

-2215 EARNLYKKLLS
+2215 EARNLYEKLLS
-2226 LETQLRNDEQANEPD
+2226 LETQLRNDEQASEPD

-2265 QLNSKLDQFKI
+2265 QLKSKLDQFKI

-2282 KDNVSLTEM
+2282 KDNVGLTEM
-2291 LAMYKSK
+2291 LAIYESK
-2298 LNLVQV
+2298 LNMVQV
-2304 ALDTTVREKEDIIMQ
+2304 ALDTAVREKEDIIMQ
-2319 LHSSWKE
+2319 LHSSRKE

-2350 ENNIHNEMHQNVR
+2350 ENNMHNEMHQNVR

-2373 DERLSKQKSELE
+2373 DERLSEKKSELE

-2394 VELHRKDMEEF
+2394 VELHRKDVEEF

-2444 LDKLKYLEEQ
+2444 LDKLKYLEDQ

-2485 LENNVQQLE
+2485 LENNVQELK

-2520 LMEELEAHQDKVN
+2520 LLEELEAHQDKVN

-2544 EKEAT
+2544 EKEAA

-2565 EHSRGLELQYAT
+2565 EHSQGLELQYTT
-2577 ELRLKENEARLHE
+2577 ELRLKENEEQLHE

-2614 QLKTYEEQAS
+2614 QLKTCEEQAS

-2643 IQEHEGLIEQLQ
+2643 LQEHEGLIEQLQ
-2655 SSLSQFKTEN
+2655 SSLAQFKTEN

-2676 KELATYETK
+2676 EELATYETK
-2685 MSLLQASL
+2685 MNLLQAAL

-2722 SDKEKLQLQITSVM
+2722 SDKEKLQLQITS
-2736 EENNM
+2736 
-2741 HKEMHQTA
+2741 
-2749 RKELEAAIAQLEE
+2749 
-2762 KLIEQKARE
+2762 
-2771 FSFDSLVE
+2771 
-2779 SLKAE
+2779 
-2784 LSEKSLMQSDMEK
+2784 
-2797 RLIHAGEQLEHH
+2797 
-2809 RNAVEELTARNSELN
+2809 
-2824 SLNESIIKDSELKL
+2824 
-2838 EQAAAS
+2838 
-2844 ILQKDL
+2844 
-2850 EVKEL
+2850 
-2855 LENIKYLEEQSSF
+2855 
-2868 YKEQAI
+2868 
-2874 EANENVTSLKAE
+2874 
-2886 LGVNAKTLVSLES
+2886 
-2899 NYEELKQQIS
+2899 
-2909 EANLKHE
+2909 
-2916 QTIVENELLATSNS
+2916 
-2930 KHREELEA
+2930 
-2938 HQQKA
+2938 
-2943 IELNEFLK
+2943 
-2951 SIHTEKEAAV
+2951 
-2961 EQLTS
+2961 
-2966 HATTI
+2966 
-2971 AKLTEEHS
+2971 
-2979 RGLELQ
+2979 
-2985 FATEFHLKE
+2985 
-2994 SETQL
+2994 
-2999 HEAIEKHKQRDF
+2999 
-3011 EAKDLYEKLL
+3011 
-3021 ALESQLKSYE
+3021 
-3031 EHASESAI
+3031 
-3039 VAATQKS
+3039 
-3046 KLDEAHCKLQ
+3046 
-3056 EHEGLVE
+3056 
-3063 HLYSR
+3063 
-3068 LAQFKTENED
+3068 
-3078 LSRNNV
+3078 
-3084 SLSEKLATYVTKLN
+3084 
-3098 DLQVEF
+3098 
-3104 DTAIIEKEDIIMRL
+3104 
-3118 HSSNKELD
+3118 
-3126 DIMQSHMS
+3126 
-3134 DKEKLQSQIN
+3134 
-3144 SVMEENNMQ
+3144 
-3153 NKMHQNTRKELEATI
+3153 
-3168 AQLEEK
+3168 
-3174 LSEQKSD
+3174 
-3181 LEQKLRHAEEQ
+3181 
-3192 LEHHRQAVEEL
+3192 
-3203 TARNMELSSLN
+3203 
-3214 ESLSKDSEL
+3214 
-3223 KLELAAANILQKESE
+3223 
-3238 VKELLEKL
+3238 
-3246 KSLEEQSSFY
+3246 
-3256 KEQAIEATETV
+3256 
-3267 NSLKAELGAN
+3267 
-3277 ANTLVS
+3277 
-3283 LENNAEELKKQ
+3283 
-3294 ISEANL
+3294 
-3300 KHEQTLTENELLATS
+3300 
-3315 NSKHR
+3315 
-3320 EELEAHQQKVI
+3320 
-3331 ELNEFLKSIHT
+3331 
-3342 EKEAAVEQLTSHA
+3342 
-3355 TTIAKLTEE
+3355 
-3364 HSRGLELQFA
+3364 
-3374 TEFRLK
+3374 
-3380 ESEAQLHEAI
+3380 
-3390 EKHKQRD
+3390 
-3397 FEAKDLYEKLLA
+3397 
-3409 LESQLKSYEE
+3409 
-3419 HASES
+3419 
-3424 AIVAATQK
+3424 
-3432 SKLDEAHCKLQE
+3432 
-3444 HEGLVEHLY
+3444 
-3453 SRLAQFKT
+3453 
-3461 ENEDLSRNNI
+3461 
-3471 SLSEKLATY
+3471 
-3480 VTKLNDL
+3480 
-3487 QVEFDTAII
+3487 
-3496 EKEDIIM
+3496 
-3503 RLHSSNKELE
+3503 
-3513 DIMQSHMSDKEKLQS
+3513 
-3528 QVNSVLE
+3528 
-3535 ENNMHN
+3535 
-3541 KMHQNTRKELEATIA
+3541 
-3556 QLEEKLSE
+3556 
-3564 QKSDLEQKL
+3564 
-3573 RHAEEQLEH
+3573 
-3582 HRQAVEELT
+3582 
-3591 ARNMELSSLNES
+3591 
-3603 LSKDS
+3603 
-3608 ELKLELA
+3608 
-3615 AANILQKESEVKELL
+3615 
-3630 EKLKSLEEQS
+3630 
-3640 SFYKEQAIEATETVN
+3640 
-3655 SLKAELG
+3655 
-3662 ANANTLVSLENNA
+3662 
-3675 EELKKQI
+3675 
-3682 SEANL
+3682 
-3687 KHEQTLTENELLATS
+3687 
-3702 NSKHRE
+3702 
-3708 ELEAHQQKVIELNEF
+3708 
-3723 LKSIHTEKEAAV
+3723 
-3735 EQLTSHATTIAKLTE
+3735 
-3750 EHSRG
+3750 
-3755 LELQFATEFLLK
+3755 
-3767 ESEAQLHEAIEKHK
+3767 
-3781 QRDFEAKDLY
+3781 
-3791 EKLLALE
+3791 
-3798 SQLKS
+3798 
-3803 YEEHAS
+3803 
-3809 ESAIVAATHKS
+3809 
-3820 KLDEAHCKLQEH
+3820 
-3832 EGLVEHLY
+3832 
-3840 SRLAQFKTENED
+3840 
-3852 LSRNNISLSEKLAT
+3852 
-3866 YVTKL
+3866 
-3871 NDLQVEFD
+3871 
-3879 TAIIEKEDIIMRLH
+3879 
-3893 SSNKELEDIMQ
+3893 
-3904 SHMSDKEKLQSQ
+3904 
-3916 VNSVLEENNMH
+3916 
-3927 NKMHQN
+3927 
-3933 TRKELEATIAQL
+3933 
-3945 EEKLSEQKSDLEQ
+3945 
-3958 KLRHAEEQLEHHR
+3958 
-3971 QAVEELTARNM
+3971 
-3982 ELSSLNES
+3982 
-3990 LSKGSELKLELA
+3990 
-4002 AANILQKESE
+4002 
-4012 VKELLQK
+4012 
-4019 LKSLEEQL
+4019 
-4027 SFYKEQA
+4027 
-4034 IEATETVTSLKAELG
+4034 
-4049 ANAKTLVSLENNAEE
+4049 
-4064 LKQQISEANLKHE
+4064 
-4077 QTLAE
+4077 
-4082 NELLGTS
+4082 
-4089 NSKLREKLEA
+4089 
-4099 HQQKIN
+4099 
-4105 ELNELLKSIHMEKE
+4105 
-4119 AAVEQL
+4119 
-4125 ASHTSTIVKL
+4125 
-4135 TEEHSRG
+4135 
-4142 LELQFATEFRL
+4142 
-4153 KENEAQLHD
+4153 
-4162 AIEKQK
+4162 
-4168 QRDLEARDL
+4168 
-4177 YEKHLALESQLKTY
+4177 
-4191 EEQTS
+4191 
-4196 ESAIFEATQK
+4196 
-4206 SKLEEAHFKL
+4206 
-4216 QEHEGLVEQLKSTLD
+4216 
-4231 QFKTENESL
+4231 
-4240 SRENLSLTV
+4240 
-4249 ELATLKTNMN
+4249 
-4259 ELQVALEA
+4259 
-4267 SVTAKEDIFLQLN
+4267 
-4280 SSKKEMEDLI
+4280 
-4290 QLLISDKEK
+4290 
-4299 LQLQITSI
+4299 I
-4307 MAESNMRNETHNDAR
+4307 MAESNMRNEMHNDAR

-4332 TQNISEQKAREFT
+4332 TQNLSEQKAREFT

-4352 LKSEL
+4352 LKSDL

-4379 HHKEAVEELTT
+4379 HHKEAVDELTT

-4399 ESFLKNSELKLE
+4399 ESLLKNSELKLE
-4411 QAATGIMQK
+4411 QAAKSIMQK

-4425 ELRNKL
+4425 ELLNKL

-4460 ANAMTLV
+4460 ANAMALV
-4467 SLENNVEELKQKV
+4467 SLETNVEELKQKV

-4486 GEQTCAENELLVRS
+4486 GEQTRAENELLVRS
-4500 NSMLSEEL
+4500 NSMLMEEL

-4516 ELEELLKSIQAEK
+4516 ELEELLKFIQAEK
-4529 EAAVEQLV
+4529 EASVEQLV
-4537 SHASTIAQLTD
+4537 SHANTIAQLTD

-4572 EAIDKHKQL
+4572 EAIDKHKQI

-4586 DLYEKLLALECQL
+4586 DLSEKLLALESQL

-4612 AATHKGKLEEAH
+4612 ATTHKGKLEEAH
-4624 FKLRELE
+4624 FKLQELE
-4631 GLVEQLESKLDQFK
+4631 ELVQQLESKLDQFK
-4645 TENEFLSRDNLS
+4645 TENDFLSRDNLS

-4668 INELTVAHEAAVTEK
+4668 INELKVAHEAAVTDK

-4698 DHMQFLLSD
+4698 DHMQLLLSD

-4730 NARKELEETIAQ
+4730 NARKELKETIAQ

-4747 SKLMERESSLDSLV
+4747 SEQMERESSLDSLV

-4770 KSLMQSE
+4770 KFLMQSE
-4777 LEQKLIY
+4777 LEQKFRY
-4784 VGEQLEHHKKAVEEL
+4784 AGEQLEHYKKAVEEL

-4815 DSELKFEQAAAC
+4815 DSELKLEQADAC
-4827 IMQKESEANEL
+4827 IIQKESEANEL

-4844 VEEQSAFYREQAVEA
+4844 VEEQSAFYREQAVKA

-4867 AELGVTVMKLISL
+4867 AELGVNVMKLISL

-4914 LREELESHQHKVN
+4914 LREELESHQNKLN
-4927 ELKELLESI
+4927 ELKEFLEFI
-4936 HAAKEFAVEQLA
+4936 HAEKEFAVEQLA
-4948 SHASTLAQMS
+4948 SHASTIAQMS
-4958 DEHSRDLEVQLATEC
+4958 DEHSRDLELQLATEC
-4973 RLKENEAQLHEA
+4973 SLKENEAQLHEV

-5044 VEQLKNQLDQFK
+5044 VEQLKSQLDQFK

-5103 SKKEMENLMQLHSSD
+5103 SKKEMEELMQLHSSD
-5118 KEKLQSQITSVMV
+5118 KEKLQSQITSVLV

-5168 GSLVES
+5168 VSLVES

-5201 HHINAVEELT
+5201 HHRNALEKLT
-5211 ARNLELNSLNESLV
+5211 TRNLEQLR
-5225 KDSKLKLKQADA
+5225 QADA

-5300 DNLSLTEELATNKTR
+5300 DNLSLTEEIATNKTR

-5321 ALEATVTEKEDIF
+5321 ALDATVTEKEDIF
-5334 MRLHS
+5334 MQLHS

-5362 TSVTEENKT
+5362 TSVMEENKK
-5371 CNKMHQNARKEL
+5371 CNKMHQNSRKEL

-5391 EKLGEQKAREF
+5391 EKLSEQKAREF

-5417 KSLLQSELE
+5417 KSLMQSELE
-5426 QKLTNAE
+5426 QKLRYAE
-5433 VQLGHHRN
+5433 EQLGHHRK

-5468 EQADASILQ
+5468 EQVAASILQ

-5486 EKFKSL
+5486 EKLKSL

-5502 SVEATQTVTLLEAE
+5502 LVEATQTVTLLEAE
-5516 LGANVLTLVSL
+5516 LGANALTLVSL
-5527 ENTIQELK
+5527 ENNIQELK

-5558 NLKLTEE
+5558 NLELREE

-5591 KQLTSHA
+5591 EQLASHA
-5598 STIEK
+5598 SIIAK

-5619 VRLKENEAQLHEA
+5619 VCLKENEAQLHEA
-5632 TEKHKQRD
+5632 IEKHKQRD

-5645 LNEKLFALESH
+5645 LNEKLFALEYQ
-5656 LKIYEE
+5656 LKNYEE

-5670 AATQKSK
+5670 AATQKSN
-5677 LEEAQFKLQ
+5677 LEEAHFKLQ
-5686 EYEGLVEQLYGRLA
+5686 EYEGLVEQLYCRLA

-5708 ISRDNQSLTEDLA
+5708 LSRDNLSLTEDLA
-5721 TYETKMNKL
+5721 TYETKMSKF
-5730 QEALDEATTEKEDI
+5730 QEALDEATAEKEDI

-5756 DAKHLLISDKEKL
+5756 DVKQLLISDKEKL

-5801 EEPTEEKA
+5801 EEPTKEKA

-5815 SFVENLEAE
+5815 SLVGNLEAE

-5848 YIKEIESLVSAAAE
+5848 YIQEIESLVSAAAE
-5862 KETVLTAKLKDHTS
+5862 KEAVLTAKLKDHTS
-5876 LLQERDALDQQ
+5876 LLQERDSLDKK
-5887 LKEILRELDLV
+5887 LKEILKELDLA

-5919 MKQTLDALWSKNQH
+5919 MKQTLDALWSKNQD
-5933 AALLEKQI
+5933 AALLEKQV

-5946 KLQEA
+5946 RLQEA
-5951 KTQYKEKVIEQSKKL
+5951 KTQNKEKVIEQSKKL
-5966 TLLNVELHE
+5966 TLVNVELHE

-5997 LLASTTSGQEIK
+5997 LLAYATSGQEVK

-6032 STLLKREIKIIDRVH
+6032 STLLKRKIKISDRVH
-6047 QDTGTTCADPNV
+6047 QDTRTTDADPNV
-6059 QDDTEPLVAMA
+6059 HDDTEPLVAMA

-6078 LVSMIIGIILGKRY
+6078 LVSMIVGIILGKRY

>member
-1 MAEDLQG
+1 MAEELQG
-8 SLGYIEVKLSEE
+8 SSGYIEVKLSEE

-29 KQSLRSDS
+29 NQSLRSDS

-57 EFIKVEKEILVD
+57 EFIKVEKEILAD

-88 NANHRLDSSEAH
+88 NANHRSDSSEAH
-100 VDSIKMK
+100 ADSIKMK
-107 ETNKELELQLET
+107 EKNKELELQLET

-165 ILEAEQKYNM
+165 ILEAEQIYNL
-175 QLEALE
+175 QLESLE
-181 EALKASYIKDKELI
+181 EALKASYIKDKELT

-200 FIELSTELDSSRKRI
+200 FIELSTELDSSRKRM

-229 HQLEEL
+229 HKLEEL

-245 ESKKV
+245 ESKNV
-250 LELQK
+250 LELQM
-255 MLDLAHANAKVMEG
+255 MLDLAHANAKEMEG
-269 QVNNLQM
+269 QVNDLQM

-310 ISESQVVKLEQE
+310 ISESQVAKLEQE

-329 ICGLSEELNLCKV
+329 ICGLSEELNLYKV

-350 VTELENMLSTS
+350 VAELENMLSTS
-361 RDDLE
+361 REDLE
-366 TKLVNFQELE
+366 TKLVNLQELE
-376 LKLQEQVKEGEAV
+376 LKLQEQVKEREAD

-400 SSLQNYLS
+400 SSLQNDLS
-408 DLTREKATLESTVTD
+408 ELTREKATLESTVTD

-428 LENEETHSQLEAKTN
+428 LENEETHSQLEMKINLAD
-443 IAEQDLKKTDSLLSQ
+443 QDLKKTDSLLSQ
-458 ALSHKEELN
+458 ALSYKEELN
-467 KKIELLEQ
+467 KKMELLEQ

-560 NALSRSLESSEDRI
+560 NALSRSCLESFEDRI
-574 GQLESSLSRSSLRN
+574 GQLESSLSQSSLRN

-599 IKCAEHEERA
+599 RKCAEHEERA
-609 TATHLCSI
+609 TATHLRSI
-617 DLEDMIHSSHSRAED
+617 ELEDMIHSSHSRAED

-642 LLEGTNSR
+642 LLEATNSR

-662 EKHRDIEAQSQQ
+662 EKHRDVEALSKQ
-674 YSSKVSEL
+674 YSSKVSGL
-682 VTELEAVHQAANDK
+682 VTELEATHQAANDK

-701 DILYVVAEDR
+701 DILYVVVEDR
-711 KKFEDLSNSQEKKL
+711 KKFEDLSNNQEKKL
-725 YESENEIHILKN
+725 YESENEIQILKN
-737 ELKFLKEKVAIVQ
+737 ELKYLKEKVASVQ

-765 KLRYDGEQ
+765 ILKYDGEQ

-781 EELTAKNLELN
+781 EDLTAKNLELN

-803 LKFQEAAASIKQKEM
+803 LKLQEAAASIKQKEM
-818 EAKELLEKLKFLEE
+818 EAKELLEKLNFLEE

-839 HAVEATE
+839 DAVEATE
-846 NGALLK
+846 NVALLK

-874 KVSEANLRTQQT
+874 KVSEANLRTQQK
-886 FAENELLTME
+886 FAENELLSME

-907 RQKVNELDEFS
+907 QQKVNELDEFS
-918 KSIYA
+918 KSIHA
-923 EKEATVEKLVSHAS
+923 EKEATVEKLISHAS
-937 TIAEL
+937 TITEL

-970 LEKYKQRDLEAKDQ
+970 IEKYKQRDLEARDQ
-984 YGKLLAFETHLRTYE
+984 YEKLLAFETHLRTYE
-999 EKVSESVVITST
+999 EQVSESAVITST
-1011 QQHKL
+1011 QKHKL
-1016 EEAHFKLR
+1016 EEAHFKLQ
-1024 DMDGLVEKLESKLDQ
+1024 DMEGLVEKLESKLDQ
-1039 LKTENDGLARHN
+1039 LKTENEGLARHN

-1066 KLQVAFDQAVAKK
+1066 ELHVAFDAAVAKK
-1079 EDVSVELHS
+1079 EDVSMELHS

-1121 NKMHQNSRRELEAT
+1121 NEMYQNARRQLEAT
-1135 IVQLEEKLSEQM
+1135 IVQLEEKLSDQM

-1174 SELEEK
+1174 LELEEK

-1189 HHGKAVEEITA
+1189 HHGKAVEQITA

-1242 SLQEQLVF
+1242 SLEENLVF
-1250 YEEQSVEASENVASL
+1250 YEEQLVEASENVASL
-1265 KTELGTNTMKLVY
+1265 KAELGTNTMKLVY
-1278 LENNLDELKQKLSED
+1278 LENNLEELKQKLSEA
-1293 NLRCEQAL
+1293 NLRCEQKL
-1301 SENELLATSNSKLME
+1301 SENELLASSNSKLME
-1316 ELVAH
+1316 ELEAH
-1321 QHKVNELNKLLTSIS
+1321 QHKVDELNKLLTSIS

-1364 EHQFATESR
+1364 ELQFATESR

-1387 YKQRD
+1387 HKQRD

-1397 LYEKLLAL
+1397 LYENLLAL
-1405 EAQLRTYEEQAS
+1405 ETQLRTYEEQAS

-1426 KGTLEEAHFKLQE
+1426 KGKLEEAHFKLQE
-1439 VEGLVEQLKTKS
+1439 LEGLVEQLKRKS

-1456 ENEDLSR
+1456 ENEDLTR

-1472 AMYETEMNELQVALD
+1472 AMYETKMNELQVALD

-1523 QMTSI
+1523 QMISI
-1528 MEENNMS
+1528 MEENNML
-1535 KEMHE
+1535 KDMHE

-1565 SLDILVERLK
+1565 SLDFLVEGLK

-1590 KLRYAEEQLE
+1590 KLQYADEQLE

-1625 DSEVKL
+1625 DSELKL
-1631 EQPVA
+1631 EQAAA
-1636 SFMLKESESREL
+1636 SFMLKESESIEL
-1648 LEKLKSCEEQL
+1648 LEKFKSCEEQL
-1659 SFYKEQSVGAAENVA
+1659 SFYKEQAVGAAENVA
-1674 LLKEELGANAMKQVS
+1674 SLKEELGANAMKQVS

-1697 KQKVS
+1697 KQRVS
-1702 EANLRFEQTLSENE
+1702 EANLRCEQTLSENE
-1716 LLTTSNSTLR
+1716 LLITSNSTLR

-1772 RGLELQFSAE
+1772 SGLELQFSTE

-1806 RDQSEKLLSLETQ
+1806 RDQYEKLLSLETQ

-1826 ASESAVVATTQKGK
+1826 ASESAVVAATQKGK

-1881 KLAIYETHMNEL
+1881 KLVMYETNMNEL
-1893 QVALDAAVTEKEDIL
+1893 QEALDAAVTEKDDIF

-1922 QFHVSDKEK
+1922 QFHISDKEK

-1986 AELSEKSI
+1986 AELSEKSTM
-1994 IQSELEQKL
+1994 QSELEQRL

-2017 EELTTRNFELNSL
+2017 EELTARNFELNSL

-2040 KLKEAATSFVQK
+2040 KLEEAATSFMQK

-2111 VSELN
+2111 VSESN
-2116 LRSEQTLSE
+2116 LTCEQTLSE

-2135 LSEELE
+2135 LREELE

-2146 VNNLNEL
+2146 VNDFNEL

-2215 EARNLYKKLLS
+2215 EARNLYEKLLS
-2226 LETQLRNDEQANEPD
+2226 LETQLRNDEQASEPD

-2265 QLNSKLDQFKI
+2265 QLKSKLDQFKI

-2282 KDNVSLTEM
+2282 KDNVGLTEM
-2291 LAMYKSK
+2291 LAIYESK
-2298 LNLVQV
+2298 LNMVQV
-2304 ALDTTVREKEDIIMQ
+2304 ALDTAVREKEDIIMQ
-2319 LHSSWKE
+2319 LHSSRKE

-2350 ENNIHNEMHQNVR
+2350 ENNMHNEMHQNVR

-2373 DERLSKQKSELE
+2373 DERLSEKKSELE

-2394 VELHRKDMEEF
+2394 VELHRKDVEEF

-2444 LDKLKYLEEQ
+2444 LDKLKYLEDQ

-2485 LENNVQQLE
+2485 LENNVQELK

-2520 LMEELEAHQDKVN
+2520 LLEELEAHQDKVN

-2544 EKEAT
+2544 EKEAA

-2565 EHSRGLELQYAT
+2565 EHSQGLELQYTT
-2577 ELRLKENEARLHE
+2577 ELRLKENEEQLHE

-2614 QLKTYEEQAS
+2614 QLKTCEEQAS

-2643 IQEHEGLIEQLQ
+2643 LQEHEGLIEQLQ
-2655 SSLSQFKTEN
+2655 SSLAQFKTEN

-2676 KELATYETK
+2676 EELATYETK
-2685 MSLLQASL
+2685 MNLLQAAL

-2722 SDKEKLQLQITSVM
+2722 SDKEKLQLQINFVM

-2741 HKEMHQTA
+2741 H
-2749 RKELEAAIAQLEE
+2749 
-2762 KLIEQKARE
+2762 
-2771 FSFDSLVE
+2771 D
-2779 SLKAE
+2779 
-2784 LSEKSLMQSDMEK
+2784 
-2797 RLIHAGEQLEHH
+2797 
-2809 RNAVEELTARNSELN
+2809 
-2824 SLNESIIKDSELKL
+2824 
-2838 EQAAAS
+2838 
-2844 ILQKDL
+2844 
-2850 EVKEL
+2850 
-2855 LENIKYLEEQSSF
+2855 
-2868 YKEQAI
+2868 
-2874 EANENVTSLKAE
+2874 
-2886 LGVNAKTLVSLES
+2886 
-2899 NYEELKQQIS
+2899 
-2909 EANLKHE
+2909 
-2916 QTIVENELLATSNS
+2916 
-2930 KHREELEA
+2930 
-2938 HQQKA
+2938 
-2943 IELNEFLK
+2943 
-2951 SIHTEKEAAV
+2951 
-2961 EQLTS
+2961 
-2966 HATTI
+2966 
-2971 AKLTEEHS
+2971 
-2979 RGLELQ
+2979 
-2985 FATEFHLKE
+2985 
-2994 SETQL
+2994 
-2999 HEAIEKHKQRDF
+2999 
-3011 EAKDLYEKLL
+3011 
-3021 ALESQLKSYE
+3021 
-3031 EHASESAI
+3031 
-3039 VAATQKS
+3039 
-3046 KLDEAHCKLQ
+3046 
-3056 EHEGLVE
+3056 
-3063 HLYSR
+3063 
-3068 LAQFKTENED
+3068 
-3078 LSRNNV
+3078 
-3084 SLSEKLATYVTKLN
+3084 
-3098 DLQVEF
+3098 
-3104 DTAIIEKEDIIMRL
+3104 
-3118 HSSNKELD
+3118 
-3126 DIMQSHMS
+3126 
-3134 DKEKLQSQIN
+3134 
-3144 SVMEENNMQ
+3144 
-3153 NKMHQNTRKELEATI
+3153 KMHQNARKELEATI

-3203 TARNMELSSLN
+3203 AARNMELSSLN
-3214 ESLSKDSEL
+3214 ESLIKDSEL
-3223 KLELAAANILQKESE
+3223 KLELSAANILQKESE

-3267 NSLKAELGAN
+3267 ASLKAELG
-3277 ANTLVS
+3277 V
-3283 LENNAEELKKQ
+3283 
-3294 ISEANL
+3294 
-3300 KHEQTLTENELLATS
+3300 
-3315 NSKHR
+3315 
-3320 EELEAHQQKVI
+3320 
-3331 ELNEFLKSIHT
+3331 
-3342 EKEAAVEQLTSHA
+3342 
-3355 TTIAKLTEE
+3355 
-3364 HSRGLELQFA
+3364 
-3374 TEFRLK
+3374 
-3380 ESEAQLHEAI
+3380 
-3390 EKHKQRD
+3390 
-3397 FEAKDLYEKLLA
+3397 
-3409 LESQLKSYEE
+3409 
-3419 HASES
+3419 
-3424 AIVAATQK
+3424 
-3432 SKLDEAHCKLQE
+3432 
-3444 HEGLVEHLY
+3444 
-3453 SRLAQFKT
+3453 
-3461 ENEDLSRNNI
+3461 
-3471 SLSEKLATY
+3471 
-3480 VTKLNDL
+3480 
-3487 QVEFDTAII
+3487 
-3496 EKEDIIM
+3496 
-3503 RLHSSNKELE
+3503 
-3513 DIMQSHMSDKEKLQS
+3513 
-3528 QVNSVLE
+3528 
-3535 ENNMHN
+3535 
-3541 KMHQNTRKELEATIA
+3541 
-3556 QLEEKLSE
+3556 
-3564 QKSDLEQKL
+3564 
-3573 RHAEEQLEH
+3573 
-3582 HRQAVEELT
+3582 
-3591 ARNMELSSLNES
+3591 
-3603 LSKDS
+3603 
-3608 ELKLELA
+3608 
-3615 AANILQKESEVKELL
+3615 
-3630 EKLKSLEEQS
+3630 
-3640 SFYKEQAIEATETVN
+3640 
-3655 SLKAELG
+3655 
-3662 ANANTLVSLENNA
+3662 
-3675 EELKKQI
+3675 
-3682 SEANL
+3682 
-3687 KHEQTLTENELLATS
+3687 
-3702 NSKHRE
+3702 
-3708 ELEAHQQKVIELNEF
+3708 
-3723 LKSIHTEKEAAV
+3723 
-3735 EQLTSHATTIAKLTE
+3735 
-3750 EHSRG
+3750 
-3755 LELQFATEFLLK
+3755 
-3767 ESEAQLHEAIEKHK
+3767 
-3781 QRDFEAKDLY
+3781 
-3791 EKLLALE
+3791 
-3798 SQLKS
+3798 
-3803 YEEHAS
+3803 
-3809 ESAIVAATHKS
+3809 
-3820 KLDEAHCKLQEH
+3820 
-3832 EGLVEHLY
+3832 
-3840 SRLAQFKTENED
+3840 
-3852 LSRNNISLSEKLAT
+3852 
-3866 YVTKL
+3866 
-3871 NDLQVEFD
+3871 
-3879 TAIIEKEDIIMRLH
+3879 
-3893 SSNKELEDIMQ
+3893 
-3904 SHMSDKEKLQSQ
+3904 
-3916 VNSVLEENNMH
+3916 
-3927 NKMHQN
+3927 
-3933 TRKELEATIAQL
+3933 
-3945 EEKLSEQKSDLEQ
+3945 
-3958 KLRHAEEQLEHHR
+3958 
-3971 QAVEELTARNM
+3971 
-3982 ELSSLNES
+3982 
-3990 LSKGSELKLELA
+3990 
-4002 AANILQKESE
+4002 
-4012 VKELLQK
+4012 
-4019 LKSLEEQL
+4019 
-4027 SFYKEQA
+4027 
-4034 IEATETVTSLKAELG
+4034 
-4049 ANAKTLVSLENNAEE
+4049 NAKTLVSLENKVEE
-4064 LKQQISEANLKHE
+4064 LKQHISEANLKHE

-4082 NELLGTS
+4082 NELLATS
-4089 NSKLREKLEA
+4089 NSKLREELEA
-4099 HQQKIN
+4099 HQQKVS
-4105 ELNELLKSIHMEKE
+4105 ELNEVLKSIHTEKE

-4125 ASHTSTIVKL
+4125 ASHASTIAKL

-4153 KENEAQLHD
+4153 KENEAQLRE

-4177 YEKHLALESQLKTY
+4177 YEKQLALESQLKSY
-4191 EEQTS
+4191 EEQAS

-4206 SKLEEAHFKL
+4206 SELEEAHFKL
-4216 QEHEGLVEQLKSTLD
+4216 QEHEGLVQQLKSTLD
-4231 QFKTENESL
+4231 QFKTENEDL

-4249 ELATLKTNMN
+4249 ELATLKTKMN

-4267 SVTAKEDIFLQLN
+4267 SVAAKENIFLQLH
-4280 SSKKEMEDLI
+4280 SSKKEMEDLM

-4307 MAESNMRNETHNDAR
+4307 MAESNMRNEMHNDAR

-4332 TQNISEQKAREFT
+4332 TQNLSEQKAREFT

-4352 LKSEL
+4352 LKSDL

-4379 HHKEAVEELTT
+4379 HHKEAVDELTT

-4399 ESFLKNSELKLE
+4399 ESLLKNSELKLE
-4411 QAATGIMQK
+4411 QAAKSIMQK

-4425 ELRNKL
+4425 ELLNKL

-4460 ANAMTLV
+4460 ANAMALV
-4467 SLENNVEELKQKV
+4467 SLETNVEELKQKV

-4486 GEQTCAENELLVRS
+4486 GEQTRAENELLVRS
-4500 NSMLSEEL
+4500 NSMLMEEL

-4516 ELEELLKSIQAEK
+4516 ELEELLKFIQAEK
-4529 EAAVEQLV
+4529 EASVEQLV
-4537 SHASTIAQLTD
+4537 SHANTIAQLTD

-4572 EAIDKHKQL
+4572 EAIDKHKQI

-4586 DLYEKLLALECQL
+4586 DLSEKLLALESQL

-4612 AATHKGKLEEAH
+4612 ATTHKGKLEEAH
-4624 FKLRELE
+4624 FKLQELE
-4631 GLVEQLESKLDQFK
+4631 ELVQQLESKLDQFK
-4645 TENEFLSRDNLS
+4645 TENDFLSRDNLS

-4668 INELTVAHEAAVTEK
+4668 INELKVAHEAAVTDK

-4698 DHMQFLLSD
+4698 DHMQLLLSD

-4730 NARKELEETIAQ
+4730 NARKELKETIAQ

-4747 SKLMERESSLDSLV
+4747 SEQMERESSLDSLV

-4770 KSLMQSE
+4770 KFLMQSE
-4777 LEQKLIY
+4777 LEQKFRY
-4784 VGEQLEHHKKAVEEL
+4784 AGEQLEHYKKAVEEL

-4815 DSELKFEQAAAC
+4815 DSELKLEQADAC
-4827 IMQKESEANEL
+4827 IIQKESEANEL

-4844 VEEQSAFYREQAVEA
+4844 VEEQSAFYREQAVKA

-4867 AELGVTVMKLISL
+4867 AELGVNVMKLISL

-4914 LREELESHQHKVN
+4914 LREELESHQNKLN
-4927 ELKELLESI
+4927 ELKEFLEFI
-4936 HAAKEFAVEQLA
+4936 HAEKEFAVEQLA
-4948 SHASTLAQMS
+4948 SHASTIAQMS
-4958 DEHSRDLEVQLATEC
+4958 DEHSRDLELQLATEC
-4973 RLKENEAQLHEA
+4973 SLKENEAQLHEV

-5044 VEQLKNQLDQFK
+5044 VEQLKSQLDQFK

-5103 SKKEMENLMQLHSSD
+5103 SKKEMEELMQLHSSD
-5118 KEKLQSQITSVMV
+5118 KEKLQSQITSVLV

-5168 GSLVES
+5168 VSLVES

-5201 HHINAVEELT
+5201 HHRNALEKLT
-5211 ARNLELNSLNESLV
+5211 TRNLEQLR
-5225 KDSKLKLKQADA
+5225 QADA

-5300 DNLSLTEELATNKTR
+5300 DNLSLTEEIATNKTR

-5321 ALEATVTEKEDIF
+5321 ALDATVTEKEDIF
-5334 MRLHS
+5334 MQLHS

-5362 TSVTEENKT
+5362 TSVMEENKK
-5371 CNKMHQNARKEL
+5371 CNKMHQNSRKEL

-5391 EKLGEQKAREF
+5391 EKLSEQKAREF

-5417 KSLLQSELE
+5417 KSLMQSELE
-5426 QKLTNAE
+5426 QKLRYAE
-5433 VQLGHHRN
+5433 EQLGHHRK

-5468 EQADASILQ
+5468 EQVAASILQ

-5486 EKFKSL
+5486 EKLKSL

-5502 SVEATQTVTLLEAE
+5502 LVEATQTVTLLEAE
-5516 LGANVLTLVSL
+5516 LGANALTLVSL
-5527 ENTIQELK
+5527 ENNIQELK

-5558 NLKLTEE
+5558 NLELREE

-5591 KQLTSHA
+5591 EQLASHA
-5598 STIEK
+5598 SIIAK

-5619 VRLKENEAQLHEA
+5619 VCLKENEAQLHEA
-5632 TEKHKQRD
+5632 IEKHKQRD

-5645 LNEKLFALESH
+5645 LNEKLFALEYQ
-5656 LKIYEE
+5656 LKNYEE

-5670 AATQKSK
+5670 AATQKSN
-5677 LEEAQFKLQ
+5677 LEEAHFKLQ
-5686 EYEGLVEQLYGRLA
+5686 EYEGLVEQLYCRLA

-5708 ISRDNQSLTEDLA
+5708 LSRDNLSLTEDLA
-5721 TYETKMNKL
+5721 TYETKMSKF
-5730 QEALDEATTEKEDI
+5730 QEALDEATAEKEDI

-5756 DAKHLLISDKEKL
+5756 DVKQLLISDKEKL

-5801 EEPTEEKA
+5801 EEPTKEKA

-5815 SFVENLEAE
+5815 SLVGNLEAE

-5848 YIKEIESLVSAAAE
+5848 YIQEIESLVSAAAE
-5862 KETVLTAKLKDHTS
+5862 KEAVLTAKLKDHTS
-5876 LLQERDALDQQ
+5876 LLQERDSLDKK
-5887 LKEILRELDLV
+5887 LKEILKELDLA

-5919 MKQTLDALWSKNQH
+5919 MKQTLDALWSKNQD
-5933 AALLEKQI
+5933 AALLEKQV

-5946 KLQEA
+5946 RLQEA
-5951 KTQYKEKVIEQSKKL
+5951 KTQNKEKVIEQSKKL
-5966 TLLNVELHE
+5966 TLVNVELHE

-5997 LLASTTSGQEIK
+5997 LLAYATSGQEVK

-6032 STLLKREIKIIDRVH
+6032 STLLKRKIKISDRVH
-6047 QDTGTTCADPNV
+6047 QDTRTTDADPNV
-6059 QDDTEPLVAMA
+6059 HDDTEPLVAMA

-6078 LVSMIIGIILGKRY
+6078 LVSMIVGIILGKRY

>member
-1 MAEDLQG
+1 MAEELQG
-8 SLGYIEVKLSEE
+8 SSGYIEVKLSEE

-29 KQSLRSDS
+29 NQSLRSDS

-57 EFIKVEKEILVD
+57 EFIKVEKEILAD

-88 NANHRLDSSEAH
+88 NANHRSDSSEAH
-100 VDSIKMK
+100 ADSIKMK
-107 ETNKELELQLET
+107 EKNKELELQLET

-165 ILEAEQKYNM
+165 ILEAEQIYNL
-175 QLEALE
+175 QLESLE
-181 EALKASYIKDKELI
+181 EALKASYIKDKELT

-200 FIELSTELDSSRKRI
+200 FIELSTELDSSRKRM

-229 HQLEEL
+229 HKLEEL

-245 ESKKV
+245 ESKNV
-250 LELQK
+250 LELQM
-255 MLDLAHANAKVMEG
+255 MLDLAHANAKEMEG
-269 QVNNLQM
+269 QVNDLQM

-310 ISESQVVKLEQE
+310 ISESQVAKLEQE

-329 ICGLSEELNLCKV
+329 ICGLSEELNLYKV

-350 VTELENMLSTS
+350 VAELENMLSTS
-361 RDDLE
+361 REDLE
-366 TKLVNFQELE
+366 TKLVNLQELE
-376 LKLQEQVKEGEAV
+376 LKLQEQVKEREAD

-400 SSLQNYLS
+400 SSLQNDLS
-408 DLTREKATLESTVTD
+408 ELTREKATLESTVTD

-428 LENEETHSQLEAKTN
+428 LENEETHSQLEMKINLAD
-443 IAEQDLKKTDSLLSQ
+443 QDLKKTDSLLSQ
-458 ALSHKEELN
+458 ALSYKEELN
-467 KKIELLEQ
+467 KKMELLEQ

-560 NALSRSLESSEDRI
+560 NALSRSCLESFEDRI
-574 GQLESSLSRSSLRN
+574 GQLESSLSQSSLRN

-599 IKCAEHEERA
+599 RKCAEHEERA
-609 TATHLCSI
+609 TATHLRSI
-617 DLEDMIHSSHSRAED
+617 ELEDMIHSSHSRAED

-642 LLEGTNSR
+642 LLEATNSR

-662 EKHRDIEAQSQQ
+662 EKHRDVEALSKQ
-674 YSSKVSEL
+674 YSSKVSGL
-682 VTELEAVHQAANDK
+682 VTELEATHQAANDK

-701 DILYVVAEDR
+701 DILYVVVEDR
-711 KKFEDLSNSQEKKL
+711 KKFEDLSNNQEKKL
-725 YESENEIHILKN
+725 YESENEIQILKN
-737 ELKFLKEKVAIVQ
+737 ELKYLKEKVASVQ

-765 KLRYDGEQ
+765 ILKYDGEQ

-781 EELTAKNLELN
+781 EDLTAKNLELN

-803 LKFQEAAASIKQKEM
+803 LKLQEAAASIKQKEM
-818 EAKELLEKLKFLEE
+818 EAKELLEKLNFLEE

-839 HAVEATE
+839 DAVEATE
-846 NGALLK
+846 NVALLK

-874 KVSEANLRTQQT
+874 KVSEANLRTQQK
-886 FAENELLTME
+886 FAENELLSME

-907 RQKVNELDEFS
+907 QQKVNELDEFS
-918 KSIYA
+918 KSIHA
-923 EKEATVEKLVSHAS
+923 EKEATVEKLISHAS
-937 TIAEL
+937 TITEL

-970 LEKYKQRDLEAKDQ
+970 IEKYKQRDLEARDQ
-984 YGKLLAFETHLRTYE
+984 YEKLLAFETHLRTYE
-999 EKVSESVVITST
+999 EQVSESAVITST
-1011 QQHKL
+1011 QKHKL
-1016 EEAHFKLR
+1016 EEAHFKLQ
-1024 DMDGLVEKLESKLDQ
+1024 DMEGLVEKLESKLDQ
-1039 LKTENDGLARHN
+1039 LKTENEGLARHN

-1066 KLQVAFDQAVAKK
+1066 ELHVAFDAAVAKK
-1079 EDVSVELHS
+1079 EDVSMELHS

-1121 NKMHQNSRRELEAT
+1121 NEMYQNARRQLEAT
-1135 IVQLEEKLSEQM
+1135 IVQLEEKLSDQM

-1174 SELEEK
+1174 LELEEK

-1189 HHGKAVEEITA
+1189 HHGKAVEQITA

-1242 SLQEQLVF
+1242 SLEENLVF
-1250 YEEQSVEASENVASL
+1250 YEEQLVEASENVASL
-1265 KTELGTNTMKLVY
+1265 KAELGTNTMKLVY
-1278 LENNLDELKQKLSED
+1278 LENNLEELKQKLSEA
-1293 NLRCEQAL
+1293 NLRCEQKL
-1301 SENELLATSNSKLME
+1301 SENELLASSNSKLME
-1316 ELVAH
+1316 ELEAH
-1321 QHKVNELNKLLTSIS
+1321 QHKVDELNKLLTSIS

-1364 EHQFATESR
+1364 ELQFATESR

-1387 YKQRD
+1387 HKQRD

-1397 LYEKLLAL
+1397 LYENLLAL
-1405 EAQLRTYEEQAS
+1405 ETQLRTYEEQAS

-1426 KGTLEEAHFKLQE
+1426 KGKLEEAHFKLQE
-1439 VEGLVEQLKTKS
+1439 LEGLVEQLKRKS

-1456 ENEDLSR
+1456 ENEDLTR

-1472 AMYETEMNELQVALD
+1472 AMYETKMNELQVALD

-1523 QMTSI
+1523 QMISI
-1528 MEENNMS
+1528 MEENNML
-1535 KEMHE
+1535 KDMHE

-1565 SLDILVERLK
+1565 SLDFLVEGLK

-1590 KLRYAEEQLE
+1590 KLQYADEQLE

-1625 DSEVKL
+1625 DSELKL
-1631 EQPVA
+1631 EQAAA
-1636 SFMLKESESREL
+1636 SFMLKESESIEL
-1648 LEKLKSCEEQL
+1648 LEKFKSCEEQL
-1659 SFYKEQSVGAAENVA
+1659 SFYKEQAVGAAENVA
-1674 LLKEELGANAMKQVS
+1674 SLKEELGANAMKQVS

-1697 KQKVS
+1697 KQRVS
-1702 EANLRFEQTLSENE
+1702 EANLRCEQTLSENE
-1716 LLTTSNSTLR
+1716 LLITSNSTLR

-1772 RGLELQFSAE
+1772 SGLELQFSTE

-1806 RDQSEKLLSLETQ
+1806 RDQYEKLLSLETQ

-1826 ASESAVVATTQKGK
+1826 ASESAVVAATQKGK

-1881 KLAIYETHMNEL
+1881 KLVMYETNMNEL
-1893 QVALDAAVTEKEDIL
+1893 QEALDAAVTEKDDIF

-1922 QFHVSDKEK
+1922 QFHISDKEK

-1986 AELSEKSI
+1986 AELSEKSTM
-1994 IQSELEQKL
+1994 QSELEQRL

-2017 EELTTRNFELNSL
+2017 EELTARNFELNSL

-2040 KLKEAATSFVQK
+2040 KLEEAATSFMQK

-2111 VSELN
+2111 VSESN
-2116 LRSEQTLSE
+2116 LTCEQTLSE

-2135 LSEELE
+2135 LREELE

-2146 VNNLNEL
+2146 VNDFNEL

-2215 EARNLYKKLLS
+2215 EARNLYEKLLS
-2226 LETQLRNDEQANEPD
+2226 LETQLRNDEQASEPD

-2265 QLNSKLDQFKI
+2265 QLKSKLDQFKI

-2282 KDNVSLTEM
+2282 KDNVGLTEM
-2291 LAMYKSK
+2291 LAIYESK
-2298 LNLVQV
+2298 LNMVQV
-2304 ALDTTVREKEDIIMQ
+2304 ALDTAVREKEDIIMQ
-2319 LHSSWKE
+2319 LHSSRKE

-2350 ENNIHNEMHQNVR
+2350 ENNMHNEMHQNVR

-2373 DERLSKQKSELE
+2373 DERLSEKKASKFSLDSLSELE

-2394 VELHRKDMEEF
+2394 VELHRKDVEEF

-2444 LDKLKYLEEQ
+2444 LDKLKYLEDQ

-2485 LENNVQQLE
+2485 LENNVQELK

-2520 LMEELEAHQDKVN
+2520 LLEELEAHQDKVN

-2544 EKEAT
+2544 EKEAA

-2565 EHSRGLELQYAT
+2565 EHSQGLELQYTT
-2577 ELRLKENEARLHE
+2577 ELRLKENEEQLHE

-2614 QLKTYEEQAS
+2614 QLKTCEEQAS

-2643 IQEHEGLIEQLQ
+2643 LQEHEGLIEQLQ
-2655 SSLSQFKTEN
+2655 SSLAQFKTEN

-2676 KELATYETK
+2676 EELATYETK
-2685 MSLLQASL
+2685 MNLLQAAL

-2741 HKEMHQTA
+2741 HKGMHHNA

-2762 KLIEQKARE
+2762 KLSEQKARE

-2797 RLIHAGEQLEHH
+2797 KLIHAGEQLEHH

-2824 SLNESIIKDSELKL
+2824 SLNESLIKDSELKL
-2838 EQAAAS
+2838 EQAAAN
-2844 ILQKDL
+2844 ILQKDF

-2855 LENIKYLEEQSSF
+2855 LEKIKSLEEQSSF

-2874 EANENVTSLKAE
+2874 EANENVNSLKAE
-2886 LGVNAKTLVSLES
+2886 LGANAKTLVSLEN

-2916 QTIVENELLATSNS
+2916 QTLAENELLATSNS
-2930 KHREELEA
+2930 
-2938 HQQKA
+2938 
-2943 IELNEFLK
+2943 N
-2951 SIHTEKEAAV
+2951 
-2961 EQLTS
+2961 
-2966 HATTI
+2966 
-2971 AKLTEEHS
+2971 
-2979 RGLELQ
+2979 
-2985 FATEFHLKE
+2985 
-2994 SETQL
+2994 
-2999 HEAIEKHKQRDF
+2999 
-3011 EAKDLYEKLL
+3011 
-3021 ALESQLKSYE
+3021 
-3031 EHASESAI
+3031 
-3039 VAATQKS
+3039 
-3046 KLDEAHCKLQ
+3046 
-3056 EHEGLVE
+3056 
-3063 HLYSR
+3063 
-3068 LAQFKTENED
+3068 
-3078 LSRNNV
+3078 
-3084 SLSEKLATYVTKLN
+3084 
-3098 DLQVEF
+3098 
-3104 DTAIIEKEDIIMRL
+3104 
-3118 HSSNKELD
+3118 
-3126 DIMQSHMS
+3126 
-3134 DKEKLQSQIN
+3134 
-3144 SVMEENNMQ
+3144 
-3153 NKMHQNTRKELEATI
+3153 
-3168 AQLEEK
+3168 
-3174 LSEQKSD
+3174 
-3181 LEQKLRHAEEQ
+3181 
-3192 LEHHRQAVEEL
+3192 
-3203 TARNMELSSLN
+3203 
-3214 ESLSKDSEL
+3214 
-3223 KLELAAANILQKESE
+3223 
-3238 VKELLEKL
+3238 
-3246 KSLEEQSSFY
+3246 
-3256 KEQAIEATETV
+3256 
-3267 NSLKAELGAN
+3267 
-3277 ANTLVS
+3277 
-3283 LENNAEELKKQ
+3283 
-3294 ISEANL
+3294 
-3300 KHEQTLTENELLATS
+3300 
-3315 NSKHR
+3315 HR

-3380 ESEAQLHEAI
+3380 ENETQLHEAI

-3419 HASES
+3419 QASES

-3461 ENEDLSRNNI
+3461 ENEDLSRDNV

-3480 VTKLNDL
+3480 ETKLNEL

-3513 DIMQSHMSDKEKLQS
+3513 DIMQSHMSDKEKLQL
-3528 QVNSVLE
+3528 QINFVME
-3535 ENNMHN
+3535 ENNMHD
-3541 KMHQNTRKELEATIA
+3541 KMHQNARKELEATIA

-3564 QKSDLEQKL
+3564 QKAREFSFYSLSDLEQKL

-3582 HRQAVEELT
+3582 HRQAVEELA

-3603 LSKDS
+3603 LIKDS
-3608 ELKLELA
+3608 ELKLELS

-3640 SFYKEQAIEATETVN
+3640 SFYKEQAIEATETVA

-3662 ANANTLVSLENNA
+3662 V
-3675 EELKKQI
+3675 
-3682 SEANL
+3682 
-3687 KHEQTLTENELLATS
+3687 
-3702 NSKHRE
+3702 
-3708 ELEAHQQKVIELNEF
+3708 
-3723 LKSIHTEKEAAV
+3723 
-3735 EQLTSHATTIAKLTE
+3735 
-3750 EHSRG
+3750 
-3755 LELQFATEFLLK
+3755 
-3767 ESEAQLHEAIEKHK
+3767 
-3781 QRDFEAKDLY
+3781 
-3791 EKLLALE
+3791 
-3798 SQLKS
+3798 
-3803 YEEHAS
+3803 
-3809 ESAIVAATHKS
+3809 
-3820 KLDEAHCKLQEH
+3820 
-3832 EGLVEHLY
+3832 
-3840 SRLAQFKTENED
+3840 
-3852 LSRNNISLSEKLAT
+3852 
-3866 YVTKL
+3866 
-3871 NDLQVEFD
+3871 
-3879 TAIIEKEDIIMRLH
+3879 
-3893 SSNKELEDIMQ
+3893 
-3904 SHMSDKEKLQSQ
+3904 
-3916 VNSVLEENNMH
+3916 
-3927 NKMHQN
+3927 
-3933 TRKELEATIAQL
+3933 
-3945 EEKLSEQKSDLEQ
+3945 
-3958 KLRHAEEQLEHHR
+3958 
-3971 QAVEELTARNM
+3971 
-3982 ELSSLNES
+3982 
-3990 LSKGSELKLELA
+3990 
-4002 AANILQKESE
+4002 
-4012 VKELLQK
+4012 
-4019 LKSLEEQL
+4019 
-4027 SFYKEQA
+4027 
-4034 IEATETVTSLKAELG
+4034 
-4049 ANAKTLVSLENNAEE
+4049 NAKTLVSLENKVEE
-4064 LKQQISEANLKHE
+4064 LKQHISEANLKHE

-4082 NELLGTS
+4082 NELLATS
-4089 NSKLREKLEA
+4089 NSKLREELEA
-4099 HQQKIN
+4099 HQQKVS
-4105 ELNELLKSIHMEKE
+4105 ELNEVLKSIHTEKE

-4125 ASHTSTIVKL
+4125 ASHASTIAKL

-4153 KENEAQLHD
+4153 KENEAQLRE

-4177 YEKHLALESQLKTY
+4177 YEKQLALESQLKSY
-4191 EEQTS
+4191 EEQAS

-4206 SKLEEAHFKL
+4206 SELEEAHFKL
-4216 QEHEGLVEQLKSTLD
+4216 QEHEGLVQQLKSTLD
-4231 QFKTENESL
+4231 QFKTENEDL

-4249 ELATLKTNMN
+4249 ELATLKTKMN

-4267 SVTAKEDIFLQLN
+4267 SVAAKENIFLQLH
-4280 SSKKEMEDLI
+4280 SSKKEMEDLM

-4307 MAESNMRNETHNDAR
+4307 MAESNMRNEMHNDAR

-4332 TQNISEQKAREFT
+4332 TQNLSEQKAREFT

-4352 LKSEL
+4352 LKSDL

-4379 HHKEAVEELTT
+4379 HHKEAVDELTT

-4399 ESFLKNSELKLE
+4399 ESLLKNSELKLE
-4411 QAATGIMQK
+4411 QAAKSIMQK

-4425 ELRNKL
+4425 ELLNKL

-4460 ANAMTLV
+4460 ANAMALV
-4467 SLENNVEELKQKV
+4467 SLETNVEELKQKV

-4486 GEQTCAENELLVRS
+4486 GEQTRAENELLVRS
-4500 NSMLSEEL
+4500 NSMLMEEL

-4516 ELEELLKSIQAEK
+4516 ELEELLKFIQAEK
-4529 EAAVEQLV
+4529 EASVEQLV
-4537 SHASTIAQLTD
+4537 SHANTIAQLTD

-4572 EAIDKHKQL
+4572 EAIDKHKQI

-4586 DLYEKLLALECQL
+4586 DLSEKLLALESQL

-4612 AATHKGKLEEAH
+4612 ATTHKGKLEEAH
-4624 FKLRELE
+4624 FKLQELE
-4631 GLVEQLESKLDQFK
+4631 ELVQQLESKLDQFK
-4645 TENEFLSRDNLS
+4645 TENDFLSRDNLS

-4668 INELTVAHEAAVTEK
+4668 INELKVAHEAAVTDK

-4698 DHMQFLLSD
+4698 DHMQLLLSD

-4730 NARKELEETIAQ
+4730 NARKELKETIAQ

-4747 SKLMERESSLDSLV
+4747 SEQMERESSLDSLV

-4770 KSLMQSE
+4770 KFLMQSE
-4777 LEQKLIY
+4777 LEQKFRY
-4784 VGEQLEHHKKAVEEL
+4784 AGEQLEHYKKAVEEL

-4815 DSELKFEQAAAC
+4815 DSELKLEQADAC
-4827 IMQKESEANEL
+4827 IIQKESEANEL

-4844 VEEQSAFYREQAVEA
+4844 VEEQSAFYREQAVKA

-4867 AELGVTVMKLISL
+4867 AELGVNVMKLISL

-4914 LREELESHQHKVN
+4914 LREELESHQNKLN
-4927 ELKELLESI
+4927 ELKEFLEFI
-4936 HAAKEFAVEQLA
+4936 HAEKEFAVEQLA
-4948 SHASTLAQMS
+4948 SHASTIAQMS
-4958 DEHSRDLEVQLATEC
+4958 DEHSRDLELQLATEC
-4973 RLKENEAQLHEA
+4973 SLKENEAQLHEV

-5044 VEQLKNQLDQFK
+5044 VEQLKSQLDQFK

-5103 SKKEMENLMQLHSSD
+5103 SKKEMEELMQLHSSD
-5118 KEKLQSQITSVMV
+5118 KEKLQSQITSVLV

-5168 GSLVES
+5168 VSLVES

-5201 HHINAVEELT
+5201 HHRNALEKLT
-5211 ARNLELNSLNESLV
+5211 TRNLEQLR
-5225 KDSKLKLKQADA
+5225 QADA

-5300 DNLSLTEELATNKTR
+5300 DNLSLTEEIATNKTR

-5321 ALEATVTEKEDIF
+5321 ALDATVTEKEDIF
-5334 MRLHS
+5334 MQLHS

-5362 TSVTEENKT
+5362 TSVMEENKK
-5371 CNKMHQNARKEL
+5371 CNKMHQNSRKEL

-5391 EKLGEQKAREF
+5391 EKLSEQKAREF

-5417 KSLLQSELE
+5417 KSLMQSELE
-5426 QKLTNAE
+5426 QKLRYAE
-5433 VQLGHHRN
+5433 EQLGHHRK

-5468 EQADASILQ
+5468 EQVAASILQ

-5486 EKFKSL
+5486 EKLKSL

-5502 SVEATQTVTLLEAE
+5502 LVEATQTVTLLEAE
-5516 LGANVLTLVSL
+5516 LGANALTLVSL
-5527 ENTIQELK
+5527 ENNIQELK

-5558 NLKLTEE
+5558 NLELREE

-5591 KQLTSHA
+5591 EQLASHA
-5598 STIEK
+5598 SIIAK

-5619 VRLKENEAQLHEA
+5619 VCLKENEAQLHEA
-5632 TEKHKQRD
+5632 IEKHKQRD

-5645 LNEKLFALESH
+5645 LNEKLFALEYQ
-5656 LKIYEE
+5656 LKNYEE

-5670 AATQKSK
+5670 AATQKSN
-5677 LEEAQFKLQ
+5677 LEEAHFKLQ
-5686 EYEGLVEQLYGRLA
+5686 EYEGLVEQLYCRLA

-5708 ISRDNQSLTEDLA
+5708 LSRDNLSLTEDLA
-5721 TYETKMNKL
+5721 TYETKMSKF
-5730 QEALDEATTEKEDI
+5730 QEALDEATAEKEDI

-5756 DAKHLLISDKEKL
+5756 DVKQLLISDKEKL

-5801 EEPTEEKA
+5801 EEPTKEKA

-5815 SFVENLEAE
+5815 SLVGNLEAE

-5848 YIKEIESLVSAAAE
+5848 YIQEIESLVSAAAE
-5862 KETVLTAKLKDHTS
+5862 KEAVLTAKLKDHTS
-5876 LLQERDALDQQ
+5876 LLQERDSLDKK
-5887 LKEILRELDLV
+5887 LKEILKELDLA

-5919 MKQTLDALWSKNQH
+5919 MKQTLDALWSKNQD
-5933 AALLEKQI
+5933 AALLEKQV

-5946 KLQEA
+5946 RLQEA
-5951 KTQYKEKVIEQSKKL
+5951 KTQNKEKVIEQSKKL
-5966 TLLNVELHE
+5966 TLVNVELHE

-5997 LLASTTSGQEIK
+5997 LLAYATSGQEVK

-6032 STLLKREIKIIDRVH
+6032 STLLKRKIKISDRVH
-6047 QDTGTTCADPNV
+6047 QDTRTTDADPNV
-6059 QDDTEPLVAMA
+6059 HDDTEPLVAMA

-6078 LVSMIIGIILGKRY
+6078 LVSMIVGIILGKRY

>member
-3134 DKEKLQSQIN
+3134 DKEKLQSQ
-3144 SVMEENNMQ
+3144 
-3153 NKMHQNTRKELEATI
+3153 
-3168 AQLEEK
+3168 
-3174 LSEQKSD
+3174 
-3181 LEQKLRHAEEQ
+3181 
-3192 LEHHRQAVEEL
+3192 
-3203 TARNMELSSLN
+3203 
-3214 ESLSKDSEL
+3214 
-3223 KLELAAANILQKESE
+3223 
-3238 VKELLEKL
+3238 
-3246 KSLEEQSSFY
+3246 
-3256 KEQAIEATETV
+3256 
-3267 NSLKAELGAN
+3267 
-3277 ANTLVS
+3277 
-3283 LENNAEELKKQ
+3283 
-3294 ISEANL
+3294 
-3300 KHEQTLTENELLATS
+3300 
-3315 NSKHR
+3315 
-3320 EELEAHQQKVI
+3320 
-3331 ELNEFLKSIHT
+3331 
-3342 EKEAAVEQLTSHA
+3342 
-3355 TTIAKLTEE
+3355 
-3364 HSRGLELQFA
+3364 
-3374 TEFRLK
+3374 
-3380 ESEAQLHEAI
+3380 
-3390 EKHKQRD
+3390 
-3397 FEAKDLYEKLLA
+3397 
-3409 LESQLKSYEE
+3409 
-3419 HASES
+3419 
-3424 AIVAATQK
+3424 
-3432 SKLDEAHCKLQE
+3432 
-3444 HEGLVEHLY
+3444 
-3453 SRLAQFKT
+3453 
-3461 ENEDLSRNNI
+3461 
-3471 SLSEKLATY
+3471 
-3480 VTKLNDL
+3480 
-3487 QVEFDTAII
+3487 
-3496 EKEDIIM
+3496 
-3503 RLHSSNKELE
+3503 
-3513 DIMQSHMSDKEKLQS
+3513 
-3528 QVNSVLE
+3528 VNSVLE